1 MRKQFLQGLKRTASV
16 GLTAVMLLS
25 SGGTFLASGIGLT
38 QVAAEVTETAD
49 TDETGTVDDLSGA
62 EEVTQ
67 DITEEENGTEEAEG
81 AENAA
86 SVESTGNT
94 EETFDTTTE
103 ELPADG
109 SLDQN
114 PTDLVSSFITDK
126 ALLADVQA
134 ILGKGSS
141 ATYQDMVNYTGEVNL
156 DQYSNVG
163 TIKDISGLVGFTN
176 ASAFILSKATGVT
189 TIPNSVF
196 AGMAGLKKVSLPDSV
211 TTIDENA
218 FQNCTGL
225 SEIVLPASLKEINSQ
240 AFSNSHISKID
251 FSKCMAL
258 TTIGDRSFEKCGA
271 LQTLTIPDTVPL
283 TTVAAQAF
291 YKCTALKSAYLPAST
306 ETIENYAF
314 ANCKELTSLSV
325 PAACV
330 IHGYAF
336 CTTETGEEGNIVS
349 KLNIVLRPENNGEI
363 TVPLGKE
370 IPLSIYAG
378 ESLIT
383 DSTVKGDCTISNVN
397 ISNTSAVTRSSNT
410 QITTRNKKN
419 IPGVNLYGA
428 KVADNVSVT
437 VTLNMTFYT
446 CNRLSSEKT
455 ITITPSVTYNVTV
468 QGVACT
474 AIDVNSDYYIPL
486 AGVANSITITPEFKS
501 KTGEAITDNI
511 NWDYNTSLA
520 TVTVAS
526 DKKSIKVTVPARGS
540 YGEFTVTVSAGSVSK
555 NITVHI
561 VTPLKSITVSNSNI
575 TLVLNSATAGSQTI
589 KPTLQWIN
597 ESTIYKDTVY
607 FENDN
612 EKVVKVTDN
621 KDGSCTVTA
630 LAPGTAKV
638 NICSYA
644 LNGKRHAEI
653 TVTVTDSGTHVEL
666 RDSNTGKAIANTI
679 TFDASKGQTTQ
690 TYPYVFVN
698 SSGTETSASGND
710 LDVTVANSAVATVTP
725 NTSAKTIAIKS
736 LKYGTTTV
744 TIAPKGK
751 SENAV
756 SYTISVPSNIK
767 TINSVASITGNVGTT
782 QTAFKSAVNSFGATS
797 ANVTPAKIKEISGN
811 TVKFTSTNANVA
823 SIDSNGTVSLKAKGN
838 ATVKMSVYA
847 SASATTP
854 LLEKSVDVT
863 VKQPVTGITITS
875 ANGSKTVDTGD
886 TLQLTA
892 NVSPSNASDKSV
904 TWSSNSTGIAKVST
918 AGLVTGV
925 TAGTAVITAKA
936 NDGSNKSATFTVTV
950 TKKVIKVTKI
960 SLSATNL
967 PMKVGR
973 TEKITATVT
982 PTNAD
987 NREVTWS
994 SSAPTVASV
1003 DQSGNI
1009 TAKKVGNA
1017 TITVT
1022 AKDGSGVTA
1031 ICQVSVSDIKV
1042 TGITLNKTTL
1052 NIKTGATEQLT
1063 AKVQPTDATNSKVTW
1078 SSNDQDVVEVDQT
1091 GKVIAKKEGSA
1102 VITVTAQDGSGI
1114 KTTCQ
1119 VNVTDIKVTGITLS
1133 ASTLAMQTEDV
1144 KQLSVTAITP
1154 ANATNKALKWESNNT
1169 WVATVDDSG
1178 NITAHNQGEATIT
1191 VKTVDGGAQATCKVT
1206 VTERTA
1212 PVIKVTQIQ
1221 LSQTSASLNEGK
1233 ELQLTATVLPA
1244 NATNQSLTWSSSV
1257 EGVATVDQT
1266 GKVTAIKEG
1275 TTVITAA
1282 AKDDSGISAS
1292 CTVQVTIPNVM
1303 VTGITLNKTTASVV
1317 KGKTVALTATV
1328 TPDTATNK
1336 TVKWTTSN
1344 ANVATVSTG
1353 GVVTAKAAG
1362 TAIITATA
1370 ADGSGVKATC
1380 KITVTNPVVKV
1391 TKVTLNKTTAS
1402 VVKGKTLTL
1411 TATVTPT
1418 TATNKKVTWKSSNT
1432 KIVTV
1437 DPTGKVTAVA
1447 AGTATITCTAADG
1460 SGKSATCKITVTN
1473 PVVKVTKLRMNKT
1486 SVDLIKGKTVQLKVT
1501 VTPGNATNKSVTWT
1515 SSNKRIATVT
1525 SNGLVKAVGTGTV
1538 TITAKAKDGSGK
1550 KVTCRINVYADSVE
1564 SYVARIYTKALGR
1577 DPEAA
1582 GLKYWVGE
1590 IKAGRKTAVQV
1601 AEMFFFAPEFTN
1613 KKLNN
1618 KEYVKVLYRTFMGRE
1633 ADQGGLNYWID
1644 RLNKGESRKS
1654 VLKAFAGCP
1663 EFKAIVKSF
1672 GL

>member
-38 QVAAEVTETAD
+38 QVTAEETVIDSTED
-49 TDETGTVDDLSGA
+49 TEHMESVDGTEDTERTGEALEAETG
-62 EEVTQ
+62 
-67 DITEEENGTEEAEG
+67 
-81 AENAA
+81 
-86 SVESTGNT
+86 
-94 EETFDTTTE
+94 

-109 SLDQN
+109 DIY
-114 PTDLVSSFITDK
+114 PEPAATDLVSSFITDA

-141 ATYQDMVNYTGEVNL
+141 ATYQDMQNYSGAVNL
-156 DQYSNVG
+156 DSFSNVQE
-163 TIKDISGLVGFTN
+163 IKNIEGIGGFYN
-176 ASAFILSKATGVT
+176 ATSFSFGKATQVT
-189 TIPNSVF
+189 VIPNYTFANMTKLTSVT
-196 AGMAGLKKVSLPDSV
+196 LPDS
-211 TTIDENA
+211 ISKIGLRA
-218 FQNCTGL
+218 FQNCSSLRTVTIPAAVT
-225 SEIVLPASLKEINSQ
+225 EIGIY
-240 AFSNSHISKID
+240 AFAGSGVRSVD
-251 FSKCMAL
+251 FSKCTGL
-258 TTIGDRSFEKCGA
+258 TSIGERCFEKCGS
-271 LQTLTIPDTVPL
+271 LQQIEITDKIPL
-283 TTVAAQAF
+283 TTVGIYAF
-291 YKCTALKSAYLPAST
+291 DQCTSLQSVYLPDSMQ
-306 ETIENYAF
+306 TIGECAF
-314 ANCKELTSLSV
+314 ANCKSLTTLSV
-325 PAACV
+325 PDRCV
-330 IHGYAF
+330 IHWKAF
-336 CTTETGEEGNIVS
+336 CTSESGKTGNLVS
-349 KLNIVLRPENNGEI
+349 NLNLEIRPENNGVF
-363 TVPLGKE
+363 T
-370 IPLSIYAG
+370 IPVGQEAALPIHTG
-378 ESLIT
+378 ESFTMDTPVTGSCSIVDVSIS
-383 DSTVKGDCTISNVN
+383 DSSSVS
-397 ISNTSAVTRSSNT
+397 RSSNT
-410 QITTRNKKN
+410 EIPSSASSYKK

-428 KVADNVSVT
+428 KIASNVDVT
-437 VTLNMTFYT
+437 VKLNMTFYT
-446 CNRLSSEKT
+446 YTGGTPNQSM
-455 ITITPSVTYNVTV
+455 TITPSITYKVSV
-468 QGVACT
+468 QGLPCT
-474 AIDVNSDYYIPL
+474 DIEVESDYYAPV
-486 AGVANSITITPEFKS
+486 ASTQANSITIAAVFKS
-501 KTGEAITDNI
+501 QAGETITDDI
-511 NWDYNTSLA
+511 NWSYDTSLA

-526 DKKSIKVTVPARGS
+526 DKKSIKVTVPRSGS
-540 YGEFTVTVSAGSVSK
+540 YGEFPVTVTAGSQSRT
-555 NITVHI
+555 ITVHV
-561 VTPLKSITVSNSNI
+561 VTPINSIRFNPNSI
-575 TLVLNSATAGSQTI
+575 SLVLNSATVGSQTV
-589 KPTLQWIN
+589 KPSTLNYLNSSI
-597 ESTIYKDTVY
+597 EYKDVIY
-607 FENDN
+607 YENDSKN
-612 EKVVKVTDN
+612 PNVVSLKDN

-630 LAPGTAKV
+630 LAAGTAK
-638 NICSYA
+638 ITAYSYA
-644 LNGKRHAEI
+644 MQGKVKGTF

-666 RDSNTGKAIANTI
+666 RDSGTGKAIANPI
-679 TFDASKGQTTQ
+679 TFDATKGQATQ
-690 TYPYVFVN
+690 TYSYVFLS
-698 SSGTETSASGND
+698 SSGTETTVSSND
-710 LDVTVANSAVATVTP
+710 LDITVANSAVATVTP

-767 TINSVASITGNVGTT
+767 TINSTASITGNVGTT
-782 QTAFKSAVNSFGATS
+782 QTVFKSVMNSFGVTS
-797 ANVTPAKIKEISGN
+797 ANATPAKIKEISGN

-823 SIDSNGTVSLKAKGN
+823 SIDSNGTVSLKAKGS

-847 SASATTP
+847 TASATTP

-863 VKQPVTGITITS
+863 VKQPVTGVSITS
-875 ANGSKTVDTGD
+875 ANGSNTVNAGD

-892 NVSPSNASDKSV
+892 KVSPSNASDTSV

-918 AGLVTGV
+918 TGLVTGV
-925 TAGTAVITAKA
+925 AAGTAVITAKA

-960 SLSATNL
+960 SLSASTL
-967 PMKVGR
+967 LTKVGC

-987 NREVTWS
+987 NRAVTWS

-1009 TAKKVGNA
+1009 IAKSVGNA
-1017 TITVT
+1017 TITVK

-1031 ICQVSVSDIKV
+1031 TCWVNVTDIKV

-1078 SSNDQDVVEVDQT
+1078 SSNKPTVAEVDQT
-1091 GKVIAKKEGSA
+1091 GMITAKKEGSA
-1102 VITVTAQDGSGI
+1102 VITVTAQDGSG
-1114 KTTCQ
+1114 KTATCQ
-1119 VNVTDIKVTGITLS
+1119 VNVTDIKVSGITLS
-1133 ASTLAMQTEDV
+1133 TSTVAMQTDDV
-1144 KQLSVTAITP
+1144 KQLSVTNITP
-1154 ANATNKALKWESNNT
+1154 ANATNKALKWESKNT
-1169 WVATVDDSG
+1169 WVATVDESG
-1178 NITAHNQGEATIT
+1178 NVTAKNPGEATIT
-1191 VKTVDGGAQATCKVT
+1191 VTAADNGGAQATCKVT

-1221 LSQTSASLNEGK
+1221 LSQTRASLNEGK

-1257 EGVATVDQT
+1257 EGVATVDPT
-1266 GKVTAIKEG
+1266 GKVTAIKAG
-1275 TTVITAA
+1275 TTVITAT

-1292 CTVQVTIPNVM
+1292 CTVQVTVPTVK

-1328 TPDTATNK
+1328 TPDTATDK
-1336 TVKWTTSN
+1336 TIKWTTSN
-1344 ANVATVSTG
+1344 KNVATVSTD

-1370 ADGSGVKATC
+1370 ADDSGVKATC

-1402 VVKGKTLTL
+1402 VAKGKTLTL
-1411 TATVTPT
+1411 KATVTPT
-1418 TATNKKVTWKSSNT
+1418 NATNKNVTWKSSNT
-1432 KIVTV
+1432 KIATV
-1437 DPTGKVTAVA
+1437 DGNGKVTAVA
-1447 AGTATITCTAADG
+1447 AGTATITCTAKADK
-1460 SGKSATCKITVTN
+1460 SKSATCKITVTN
-1473 PVVKVTKLRMNKT
+1473 PAVKVTKLRMNKT
-1486 SVDLIKGKTVQLKVT
+1486 SVDLLKGKTVQLKVT
-1501 VTPGNATNKSVTWT
+1501 VAPSNATNKAVTWT

-1525 SNGLVKAVGTGTV
+1525 SNGLVKAVRTGTV

-1577 DPEAA
+1577 DPEPA

>member
-38 QVAAEVTETAD
+38 QVAAEETVIDSTED
-49 TDETGTVDDLSGA
+49 TEHMESVDGTEDAERTGEALEAETG
-62 EEVTQ
+62 
-67 DITEEENGTEEAEG
+67 
-81 AENAA
+81 
-86 SVESTGNT
+86 
-94 EETFDTTTE
+94 

-109 SLDQN
+109 DIN
-114 PTDLVSSFITDK
+114 PEPAATDLVSSFITDA

-141 ATYQDMVNYTGEVNL
+141 ATYQDMQNYSGAVNL
-156 DQYSNVG
+156 DSFSNVQE
-163 TIKDISGLVGFTN
+163 IKNIEGIGGFYN
-176 ASAFILSKATGVT
+176 ATSFSFGKATQVT
-189 TIPNSVF
+189 VIPNYTFANMTKLTSVT
-196 AGMAGLKKVSLPDSV
+196 LPDS
-211 TTIDENA
+211 ISEIGFQA
-218 FQNCTGL
+218 FQKCTGL
-225 SEIVLPASLKEINSQ
+225 SEITLPSGLTKIGES
-240 AFSNSHISKID
+240 AFEGSALQKVD
-251 FSKCMAL
+251 FSKCTAL
-258 TTIGDRSFEKCGA
+258 TTIGEKSFKRCSISSIE
-271 LQTLTIPDTVPL
+271 IPDTVPL
-283 TTVAAQAF
+283 TTVEAYAF
-291 YKCTALKSAYLPAST
+291 DLCASLQSVYLPKSVK
-306 ETIENYAF
+306 TIQICAF
-314 ANCKELTSLSV
+314 ANCPKLQTFSV
-325 PAACV
+325 PTCCK
-330 IHGYAF
+330 IHWKAF
-336 CTTETGEEGNIVS
+336 CTSDSGSAESSVQN
-349 KLNIVLRPENNGEI
+349 LDLRLRPENNGEFI
-363 TVPLGKE
+363 
-370 IPLSIYAG
+370 IPVGQEKSLPIYTG
-378 ESLIT
+378 ESFMVDT
-383 DSTVKGDCTISNVN
+383 PASGNYTISNVS
-397 ISNTSAVTRSSNT
+397 ISDSSAVSRSS
-410 QITTRNKKN
+410 TTEIAASTKSSVK
-419 IPGVNLYGA
+419 IPGVNLKGEKKA
-428 KVADNVSVT
+428 SNVTVT
-437 VTLNMTFYT
+437 VTLNMEFYT
-446 CNRLSSEKT
+446 YNKT
-455 ITITPSVTYNVTV
+455 PNKTMTITPSVTYNVTV
-468 QGVACT
+468 KDLSCT
-474 AIDVNSDYYIPL
+474 SIEVDSDYYISKY
-486 AGVANSITITPEFKS
+486 AGDSPKVAEKSITITPVFKS
-501 KTGEAITDNI
+501 GNETIIPNDVSWEYGNSKATITVAEDKLSARIQMPKSSAAAFEEIPITIKAGNQTKVVTVHVVTPI
-511 NWDYNTSLA
+511 TSL
-520 TVTVAS
+520 TFAS
-526 DKKSIKVTVPARGS
+526 KTINLPLVSG
-540 YGEFTVTVSAGSVSK
+540 GSAGSITIAPSK
-555 NITVHI
+555 VGYRDAAQ
-561 VTPLKSITVSNSNI
+561 P
-575 TLVLNSATAGSQTI
+575 I
-589 KPTLQWIN
+589 KDRL
-597 ESTIYKDTVY
+597 Y
-607 FENDN
+607 FESDNDRVI
-612 EKVVKVTDN
+612 KVIDN
-621 KDGSCTVTA
+621 KNDSCTVTA
-630 LAPGTAKV
+630 LAEGTATITARSIAMRNVTNPSYLSKV
-638 NICSYA
+638 TA
-644 LNGKRHAEI
+644 KI
-653 TVTVTDSGTHVEL
+653 TVTVTDSGTRVEL
-666 RDSNTGKAIANTI
+666 RDSGTGKTIANTI
-679 TFDASKGQTTQ
+679 TFDASKGQATQ

-698 SSGTETSASGND
+698 SSGTETSVSGND
-710 LDVTVANSAVATVTP
+710 LEVTVANSAVATVTP

-767 TINSVASITGNVGTT
+767 TINSVDSITGNAGTT
-782 QTAFKSAVNSFGATS
+782 QTVFKSAVNSFGVKSTDA
-797 ANVTPAKIKEISGN
+797 TPAKIKAISGN

-823 SIDSNGTVSLKAKGN
+823 SIDTNGTVSLKAKGS

-854 LLEKSVDVT
+854 LLEKSVNVT

-892 NVSPSNASDKSV
+892 NVSPSNASDTSV

-918 AGLVTGV
+918 TGLVTGV
-925 TAGTAVITAKA
+925 AAGTAVITAKA

-960 SLSATNL
+960 SLSASTL
-967 PMKVGR
+967 LTKVGR

-1009 TAKKVGNA
+1009 IAKSVGNA

-1031 ICQVSVSDIKV
+1031 TCWVNVTDIKV

-1063 AKVQPTDATNSKVTW
+1063 ARVQPTDATNSKVTW
-1078 SSNDQDVVEVDQT
+1078 SSNEPTVAEVDQT
-1091 GKVIAKKEGSA
+1091 GMITAKKEGSA
-1102 VITVTAQDGSGI
+1102 VITVTAQDGSG
-1114 KTTCQ
+1114 KTATCQ
-1119 VNVTDIKVTGITLS
+1119 VNVTDIKVSGITLS

-1144 KQLSVTAITP
+1144 KQLSVTNITP
-1154 ANATNKALKWESNNT
+1154 ANATNKALKWESKNT
-1169 WVATVDDSG
+1169 WVATVDESG
-1178 NITAHNQGEATIT
+1178 NVTAKNPGEATIT
-1191 VKTVDGGAQATCKVT
+1191 VTAADKGGAQATCKVT
-1206 VTERTA
+1206 VTERTV

-1221 LSQTSASLNEGK
+1221 LSQTRASLIEGK
-1233 ELQLTATVLPA
+1233 ELQLTATVLPTD
-1244 NATNQSLTWSSSV
+1244 ATNQSLAWSSSV
-1257 EGVATVDQT
+1257 EGVATVDPT
-1266 GKVTAIKEG
+1266 GKVTAIKAG
-1275 TTVITAA
+1275 TTVITAT

-1292 CTVQVTIPNVM
+1292 CTVQVTVPTVK
-1303 VTGITLNKTTASVV
+1303 VTGITLNKTNASVV

-1328 TPDTATNK
+1328 TPDTATDK
-1336 TVKWTTSN
+1336 TIKWTTSN
-1344 ANVATVSTG
+1344 KNVATVSPD
-1353 GVVTAKAAG
+1353 GVVTAVAAG

-1370 ADGSGVKATC
+1370 ADDSGVKATC
-1380 KITVTNPVVKV
+1380 KITVTNPVIKV

-1418 TATNKKVTWKSSNT
+1418 NATNKNVTWKSSNT
-1432 KIVTV
+1432 KIATV
-1437 DPTGKVTAVA
+1437 DGNGKVTAVA
-1447 AGTATITCTAADG
+1447 AGTATITCTAKADK
-1460 SGKSATCKITVTN
+1460 SKSATCKITVTN
-1473 PVVKVTKLRMNKT
+1473 PAVKVTKLSMNKT
-1486 SVDLIKGKTVQLKVT
+1486 SVDLLKGKTVQLKVT
-1501 VTPGNATNKSVTWT
+1501 VTPSNATNKAVTWT
-1515 SSNKRIATVT
+1515 SSNKKIATVT

-1550 KVTCRINVYADSVE
+1550 KVTCKINVYADSVE

-1577 DPEAA
+1577 DPEPA

>member
-25 SGGTFLASGIGLT
+25 SGGTFLASGIGLIR
-38 QVAAEVTETAD
+38 VA
-49 TDETGTVDDLSGA
+49 A

-67 DITEEENGTEEAEG
+67 DITEEADGTED

-86 SVESTGNT
+86 SIESTGNT
-94 EETFDTTTE
+94 EEIFDTTTE

-109 SLDQN
+109 SLDRN
-114 PTDLVSSFITDK
+114 PTDLVSSFITDA

-163 TIKDISGLVGFTN
+163 TINDISDLAGFTN
-176 ASAFILSKATGVT
+176 ASAFIFSKATGVT

-196 AGMAGLKKVSLPDSV
+196 ASMARLKKVSLPDSV
-211 TTIDENA
+211 TTIDMRA

-225 SEIVLPASLKEINSQ
+225 SEITLPSGLTKIGES
-240 AFSNSHISKID
+240 AFEGSGLQKVD
-251 FSKCMAL
+251 FSKCTAL
-258 TTIGDRSFEKCGA
+258 DEIGEYSFKRCSISSIE
-271 LQTLTIPDTVPL
+271 IPDTVPL
-283 TTVAAQAF
+283 TTVKAYAF
-291 YKCTALKSAYLPAST
+291 DLCASLQSVYLPKSVK
-306 ETIENYAF
+306 TIQICAF
-314 ANCKELTSLSV
+314 ANCPKLQTFSV
-325 PAACV
+325 PTCCK
-330 IHGYAF
+330 IHWKAF
-336 CTTETGEEGNIVS
+336 CTSDSGSAESSVQNLDL
-349 KLNIVLRPENNGEI
+349 KLRPENNGEFI
-363 TVPLGKE
+363 
-370 IPLSIYAG
+370 IPVGQEKALPIYTG
-378 ESLIT
+378 ESFMVDT
-383 DSTVKGDCTISNVN
+383 PAFGNYTISNVS
-397 ISNTSAVTRSSNT
+397 ISDSNAVSRSS
-410 QITTRNKKN
+410 TTEIAASTKSSVK
-419 IPGVNLYGA
+419 IPGVNLKGEKKA
-428 KVADNVSVT
+428 SNVTVT
-437 VTLNMTFYT
+437 VTLNMEFYT
-446 CNRLSSEKT
+446 YNKT
-455 ITITPSVTYNVTV
+455 PNKTMTITPSVTYNVTV
-468 QGVACT
+468 KDLSCT
-474 AIDVNSDYYIPL
+474 SIEVDSDYYISKY
-486 AGVANSITITPEFKS
+486 AGDSSKVAEKSITITPVFKS
-501 KTGEAITDNI
+501 GNETIIPNDVSWEYGNSKATITVAEDKLSARIQMPKSSVAAFEEIPITIKTGNQTKVVTVHVVTPI
-511 NWDYNTSLA
+511 TSL
-520 TVTVAS
+520 TFDSKTINLPLVS
-526 DKKSIKVTVPARGS
+526 G
-540 YGEFTVTVSAGSVSK
+540 GSAGSITIAPSNVSYRDAAQ
-555 NITVHI
+555 
-561 VTPLKSITVSNSNI
+561 P
-575 TLVLNSATAGSQTI
+575 I
-589 KPTLQWIN
+589 KDRL
-597 ESTIYKDTVY
+597 Y
-607 FENDN
+607 FESDND
-612 EKVVKVTDN
+612 KVIKVIDN
-621 KDGSCTVTA
+621 KNDSCTVTA
-630 LAPGTAKV
+630 LAEGTATITARSIAMRNITSVSLLNKV
-638 NICSYA
+638 TA
-644 LNGKRHAEI
+644 KI

-666 RDSNTGKAIANTI
+666 RDSGTGKAIANTI
-679 TFDASKGQTTQ
+679 TFDASKGQATQ

-698 SSGTETSASGND
+698 SSGTETSVSSND
-710 LDVTVANSAVATVTP
+710 LEVTVANSAVATVTP

-767 TINSVASITGNVGTT
+767 TINSVDSITGNAGTT
-782 QTAFKSAVNSFGATS
+782 QTVFKSAVNSFGVKSTDA
-797 ANVTPAKIKEISGN
+797 TPAKIKAISGN

-823 SIDSNGTVSLKAKGN
+823 SIDTNGTVSLKAKGS

-854 LLEKSVDVT
+854 LLEKSVNVT

-892 NVSPSNASDKSV
+892 NVSPSNASDTSV
-904 TWSSNSTGIAKVST
+904 TWSSNSTGIAQVST
-918 AGLVTGV
+918 TGLVTGV
-925 TAGTAVITAKA
+925 AAGTAVITAKA

-960 SLSATNL
+960 SLSASTL
-967 PMKVGR
+967 LTKVGH

-1009 TAKKVGNA
+1009 IAKSVGNA

-1031 ICQVSVSDIKV
+1031 TCWVNVTDIKV
-1042 TGITLNKTTL
+1042 TSITLNKTTL

-1078 SSNDQDVVEVDQT
+1078 SSN
-1091 GKVIAKKEGSA
+1091 
-1102 VITVTAQDGSGI
+1102 
-1114 KTTCQ
+1114 
-1119 VNVTDIKVTGITLS
+1119 
-1133 ASTLAMQTEDV
+1133 
-1144 KQLSVTAITP
+1144 
-1154 ANATNKALKWESNNT
+1154 
-1169 WVATVDDSG
+1169 
-1178 NITAHNQGEATIT
+1178 
-1191 VKTVDGGAQATCKVT
+1191 
-1206 VTERTA
+1206 
-1212 PVIKVTQIQ
+1212 
-1221 LSQTSASLNEGK
+1221 
-1233 ELQLTATVLPA
+1233 
-1244 NATNQSLTWSSSV
+1244 V
-1257 EGVATVDQT
+1257 EGVATVDPT
-1266 GKVTAIKEG
+1266 GKVTAIKAG
-1275 TTVITAA
+1275 TTVITAT

-1292 CTVQVTIPNVM
+1292 CTVQVTVPTVK

-1328 TPDTATNK
+1328 TPDTATDK
-1336 TVKWTTSN
+1336 TIKWTTSN
-1344 ANVATVSTG
+1344 KNVATVSTD
-1353 GVVTAKAAG
+1353 GVVTAVAAG

-1380 KITVTNPVVKV
+1380 KITVTNPVIKV

-1418 TATNKKVTWKSSNT
+1418 NATNKNVTWKSSNT
-1432 KIVTV
+1432 KIATV
-1437 DPTGKVTAVA
+1437 DGNGMVTAVA
-1447 AGTATITCTAADG
+1447 AGTATITCTAIADK
-1460 SGKSATCKITVTN
+1460 SKSATCKITVTN
-1473 PVVKVTKLRMNKT
+1473 PAVKVTKLSMNKT
-1486 SVDLIKGKTVQLKVT
+1486 SVDLLKGKTVQLKVT
-1501 VTPGNATNKSVTWT
+1501 VTPSNATNKAVTWT
-1515 SSNKRIATVT
+1515 SSNKKIATVT

-1550 KVTCRINVYADSVE
+1550 KVTCKINVYADSVE

-1577 DPEAA
+1577 DPEPA

>member
-38 QVAAEVTETAD
+38 QVAAEETVIDSTED
-49 TDETGTVDDLSGA
+49 TEHMESVDGTEDTERTGEALEAETG
-62 EEVTQ
+62 
-67 DITEEENGTEEAEG
+67 
-81 AENAA
+81 
-86 SVESTGNT
+86 
-94 EETFDTTTE
+94 

-109 SLDQN
+109 DIY
-114 PTDLVSSFITDK
+114 PEPAATDLVSSFITDA

-141 ATYQDMVNYTGEVNL
+141 ATYQDMQNYSGAVNL
-156 DQYSNVG
+156 DSFSNVQE
-163 TIKDISGLVGFTN
+163 IKNIEGIGGFYN
-176 ASAFILSKATGVT
+176 ATSFSFGKATQVT
-189 TIPNSVF
+189 VIPNYTFANMTKLTSVT
-196 AGMAGLKKVSLPDSV
+196 LPDSISEIGV
-211 TTIDENA
+211 QA
-218 FQNCTGL
+218 FQKCTGL
-225 SEIVLPASLKEINSQ
+225 SEITLPSGLTKIGES
-240 AFSNSHISKID
+240 AFEESALQKVD
-251 FSKCMAL
+251 FSKCTAL
-258 TTIGDRSFEKCGA
+258 TTIGKKSFKRCSISSIE
-271 LQTLTIPDTVPL
+271 IPDTVPL
-283 TTVAAQAF
+283 TTVEAYAF
-291 YKCTALKSAYLPAST
+291 DLCASLQSVYLPKSVK
-306 ETIENYAF
+306 TIQICAF
-314 ANCKELTSLSV
+314 ANCPKLQTFSV
-325 PAACV
+325 PTCCK
-330 IHGYAF
+330 IHWKAF
-336 CTTETGEEGNIVS
+336 CTSDSGNAESAVQNLDL
-349 KLNIVLRPENNGEI
+349 KLRPENNGEFI
-363 TVPLGKE
+363 
-370 IPLSIYAG
+370 IPVGQEKALPIYTG
-378 ESLIT
+378 ESFMVDT
-383 DSTVKGDCTISNVN
+383 PASGNYTISNVS
-397 ISNTSAVTRSSNT
+397 ISDSSAVSRSS
-410 QITTRNKKN
+410 TTEIAASTKSSVK
-419 IPGVNLYGA
+419 IPGVNLKGEKKA
-428 KVADNVSVT
+428 SNVTVT
-437 VTLNMTFYT
+437 VTLNMEFYT
-446 CNRLSSEKT
+446 YNKT
-455 ITITPSVTYNVTV
+455 PNKTMTITPSVTYNVTV
-468 QGVACT
+468 KDLSCT
-474 AIDVNSDYYIPL
+474 SIEVDSDYYISKY
-486 AGVANSITITPEFKS
+486 AGDSSKVAEKSITITPVFKS
-501 KTGEAITDNI
+501 GNETIIPNDVSWEYGNSKATITVAEDKLSARIQIPKSSAAAFEEIPITIKAGNQTKVVTVHVVTPI
-511 NWDYNTSLA
+511 TSL
-520 TVTVAS
+520 TFAS
-526 DKKSIKVTVPARGS
+526 KTINLPLVSG
-540 YGEFTVTVSAGSVSK
+540 GSAGSITIAPSK
-555 NITVHI
+555 VGYRDAAQ
-561 VTPLKSITVSNSNI
+561 P
-575 TLVLNSATAGSQTI
+575 I
-589 KPTLQWIN
+589 KDRL
-597 ESTIYKDTVY
+597 Y
-607 FENDN
+607 FESDNDRVI
-612 EKVVKVTDN
+612 KVIDN
-621 KDGSCTVTA
+621 KNDSCTVTA
-630 LAPGTAKV
+630 LAEGTATITARSIAMRNITSVSLLNKV
-638 NICSYA
+638 TA
-644 LNGKRHAEI
+644 KI
-653 TVTVTDSGTHVEL
+653 TVTVTDSGTRVEL
-666 RDSNTGKAIANTI
+666 RDSGTGKTIANTI

-698 SSGTETSASGND
+698 SSGTETSVSGND
-710 LDVTVANSAVATVTP
+710 LDITVANSAVATVTP

-767 TINSVASITGNVGTT
+767 TINSTASITGNVGTT
-782 QTAFKSAVNSFGATS
+782 QTVFKSVMNSFGVTS
-797 ANVTPAKIKEISGN
+797 ANATPAKIKEISGN
-811 TVKFTSTNANVA
+811 TVKFTSTNTNVA
-823 SIDSNGTVSLKAKGN
+823 SIDSNGTVSLKAKGS

-863 VKQPVTGITITS
+863 VKQPVTGVSITS
-875 ANGSKTVDTGD
+875 ANGSNTVNAGD

-892 NVSPSNASDKSV
+892 KVSPSNASDTSV
-904 TWSSNSTGIAKVST
+904 TWSSSSTGIAKVST

-925 TAGTAVITAKA
+925 AAGTAVITAKA

-960 SLSATNL
+960 SLSASTL
-967 PMKVGR
+967 LTKVGR

-987 NREVTWS
+987 NRAVTWS

-1009 TAKKVGNA
+1009 IAKSVGNA

-1031 ICQVSVSDIKV
+1031 TCWVNVTDIKV

-1078 SSNDQDVVEVDQT
+1078 SSNKPTVAEVDQT
-1091 GKVIAKKEGSA
+1091 GMITAKKEGSA
-1102 VITVTAQDGSGI
+1102 VITVTAQDGSG
-1114 KTTCQ
+1114 KTATCQ
-1119 VNVTDIKVTGITLS
+1119 VNVTDIKVSGITLS

-1144 KQLSVTAITP
+1144 KQLSVTNITP
-1154 ANATNKALKWESNNT
+1154 ANATKKALKWESKNT
-1169 WVATVDDSG
+1169 WVATVDESG
-1178 NITAHNQGEATIT
+1178 NVTAKNPGEATIT
-1191 VKTVDGGAQATCKVT
+1191 VTAADNGGAQAICKVT

-1221 LSQTSASLNEGK
+1221 LSQTRASLNEGK
-1233 ELQLTATVLPA
+1233 ELQLTATVLPTD
-1244 NATNQSLTWSSSV
+1244 ATNQSLTWSSSV
-1257 EGVATVDQT
+1257 EGVATVDST
-1266 GKVTAIKEG
+1266 GKVTAIKAG
-1275 TTVITAA
+1275 TAVITAT

-1292 CTVQVTIPNVM
+1292 CTVQVTVPTVK

-1328 TPDTATNK
+1328 TPDTATDK
-1336 TVKWTTSN
+1336 TIKWTTSN
-1344 ANVATVSTG
+1344 KNVATVSTD

-1362 TAIITATA
+1362 TATITATA
-1370 ADGSGVKATC
+1370 ADDSGVKATC

-1418 TATNKKVTWKSSNT
+1418 NATNKNVTWKSSNT

-1437 DPTGKVTAVA
+1437 DGNGKVTAVA
-1447 AGTATITCTAADG
+1447 AGTATITCTAKADK
-1460 SGKSATCKITVTN
+1460 SKSATCKITVTN
-1473 PVVKVTKLRMNKT
+1473 PAVKVTKLRMNKT
-1486 SVDLIKGKTVQLKVT
+1486 SVDLLKGKTVQLKVT
-1501 VTPGNATNKSVTWT
+1501 VTPSNATNKAVTWT

-1525 SNGLVKAVGTGTV
+1525 SNGLVKAVRTGTV

-1550 KVTCRINVYADSVE
+1550 KATCKINVYADSVE

-1577 DPEAA
+1577 DPEPA

>member
-25 SGGTFLASGIGLT
+25 NGGTFLASGIGLT
-38 QVAAEVTETAD
+38 QVAAE
-49 TDETGTVDDLSGA
+49 
-62 EEVTQ
+62 EVTQ
-67 DITEEENGTEEAEG
+67 DITEETDGTED

-86 SVESTGNT
+86 SIESTGNT
-94 EETFDTTTE
+94 EEIFDTTTE

-114 PTDLVSSFITDK
+114 PTDLVSSFITDA

-163 TIKDISGLVGFTN
+163 AINDISKLAGFAN
-176 ASAFILSKATGVT
+176 ASAFIFSKATGVT
-189 TIPNSVF
+189 KIPNSVF
-196 AGMAGLKKVSLPDSV
+196 ASMARLKKVSLPDSV
-211 TTIDENA
+211 TTIETMA
-218 FQNCTGL
+218 FQKCTGL
-225 SEIVLPASLKEINSQ
+225 SEIVLPAKLVTIGDN
-240 AFSNSHISKID
+240 AFESSGIQKID
-251 FSKCMAL
+251 FSKCTAL
-258 TTIGDRSFEKCGA
+258 DEIGKRSFENCRVQNIDISNGISKM
-271 LQTLTIPDTVPL
+271 TIKE
-283 TTVAAQAF
+283 AAF
-291 YKCTALKSAYLPAST
+291 RGCTALQSVFLPDGLT
-306 ETIENYAF
+306 KVEPFAF
-314 ANCKELTSLSV
+314 ANCKSMTSLSI
-325 PAACV
+325 PETCV
-330 IHGYAF
+330 LDWKTFSAEGSPDQDNVVKNLNLQIRPKDKDVVIPLNKEVALPLYAGKSLEIDWHDRIDPDENKF
-336 CTTETGEEGNIVS
+336 EITGVTISDSAVS
-349 KLNIVLRPENNGEI
+349 KTKNTKISY
-363 TVPLGKE
+363 KE
-370 IPLSIYAG
+370 E
-378 ESLIT
+378 ESE
-383 DSTVKGDCTISNVN
+383 K
-397 ISNTSAVTRSSNT
+397 
-410 QITTRNKKN
+410 QIT
-419 IPGVNLYGA
+419 GVNLTGT
-428 KVADNVSVT
+428 KVIQDVT
-437 VTLNMTFYT
+437 VTVKTSMTFYT
-446 CNRLSSEKT
+446 FRHDGKVAT
-455 ITITPSVTYNVTV
+455 MTITPSITYKVSV
-468 QGVACT
+468 QGLPCT
-474 AIDVNSDYYIPL
+474 DIEVESDYYIPV
-486 AGVANSITITPEFKS
+486 ASTQANSITIAAVFKS
-501 KTGEAITDNI
+501 QAGETITDDI
-511 NWDYNTSLA
+511 NWSYDTSLA

-526 DKKSIKVTVPARGS
+526 DKKSIKVTVPRSGS
-540 YGEFTVTVSAGSVSK
+540 YGEFPVTVTAGSQSRT
-555 NITVHI
+555 ITVHA
-561 VTPLKSITVSNSNI
+561 VTPITRIAFNPSSIS
-575 TLVLNSATAGSQTI
+575 LALNSATTGSQTV
-589 KPTLQWIN
+589 KPSTLN
-597 ESTIYKDTVY
+597 YMNSSAGYKDTIY
-607 FENDN
+607 FGNSN
-612 EKVVKVTDN
+612 EEAVKVTDN

-630 LAPGTAKV
+630 LAAGTAK
-638 NICSYA
+638 ITAYSYA
-644 LNGKRHAEI
+644 MQGKVKGTF

-666 RDSNTGKAIANTI
+666 RDSGTGKAIANPI
-679 TFDASKGQTTQ
+679 TFDATKGQATQ
-690 TYPYVFVN
+690 TYSYVFLS
-698 SSGTETSASGND
+698 SSGTETTLSSND
-710 LDVTVANSAVATVTP
+710 LEVTVANSAVATVTP

-767 TINSVASITGNVGTT
+767 TINSVDSITGNAGTT
-782 QTAFKSAVNSFGATS
+782 QTVFKSAVNSFGVKSTDA
-797 ANVTPAKIKEISGN
+797 TPAKIKAISGN

-823 SIDSNGTVSLKAKGN
+823 SIDANGTVSLKAKGS
-838 ATVKMSVYA
+838 ATVKMSIYA

-854 LLEKSVDVT
+854 LLEKSVNVT
-863 VKQPVTGITITS
+863 VKQPVTGVSITS
-875 ANGSKTVDTGD
+875 ANGSNTVNAGD

-892 NVSPSNASDKSV
+892 KVSPSNASDTSV
-904 TWSSNSTGIAKVST
+904 TWSSNSTGIAQVST
-918 AGLVTGV
+918 TGLVTGV
-925 TAGTAVITAKA
+925 AAGTAVITAKA

-960 SLSATNL
+960 SLSASTL
-967 PMKVGR
+967 LTKVGY
-973 TEKITATVT
+973 TKKITATVT

-1009 TAKKVGNA
+1009 TAKSVGNA

-1022 AKDGSGVTA
+1022 AKDDSGVTA
-1031 ICQVSVSDIKV
+1031 TCWVNVTDIKV

-1078 SSNDQDVVEVDQT
+1078 SSNEPTVAEVDQT
-1091 GKVIAKKEGSA
+1091 GMITAKKEGSA
-1102 VITVTAQDGSGI
+1102 VITVTAQDGSG
-1114 KTTCQ
+1114 KTATCQ
-1119 VNVTDIKVTGITLS
+1119 VNVTDIKVSGITLS

-1144 KQLSVTAITP
+1144 KQLSVTNITP
-1154 ANATNKALKWESNNT
+1154 ANATNKALKWESKNT
-1169 WVATVDDSG
+1169 WVATVDESG
-1178 NITAHNQGEATIT
+1178 NVTAKNPGEATIT
-1191 VKTVDGGAQATCKVT
+1191 VTAVDNGGAQATCKVT
-1206 VTERTA
+1206 VTERTV

-1221 LSQTSASLNEGK
+1221 LSQTRASLIEGK
-1233 ELQLTATVLPA
+1233 ELQLTATVLPTD
-1244 NATNQSLTWSSSV
+1244 ATNQSLTWSSSV
-1257 EGVATVDQT
+1257 EGVATVDPT
-1266 GKVTAIKEG
+1266 GKVTAIKAG
-1275 TTVITAA
+1275 TTVITAT

-1292 CTVQVTIPNVM
+1292 CTVQVTVPTVK

-1328 TPDTATNK
+1328 TPDTATDK
-1336 TVKWTTSN
+1336 TIKWTTSN
-1344 ANVATVSTG
+1344 KNVATVSTV
-1353 GVVTAKAAG
+1353 GVVTAVAAG

-1380 KITVTNPVVKV
+1380 KITVTNPVIKV

-1418 TATNKKVTWKSSNT
+1418 NATNKNVTWKSSNT
-1432 KIVTV
+1432 KIATV
-1437 DPTGKVTAVA
+1437 DGNGKVTAVT
-1447 AGTATITCTAADG
+1447 AGTVTITCTAKADK
-1460 SGKSATCKITVTN
+1460 SKSATCKITVTN
-1473 PVVKVTKLRMNKT
+1473 PAVKVTKLSMNKT
-1486 SVDLIKGKTVQLKVT
+1486 SVDLLKGKTVQLKVT
-1501 VTPGNATNKSVTWT
+1501 VTPSNATNKAVTWT
-1515 SSNKRIATVT
+1515 SSNKKIATVT

-1550 KVTCRINVYADSVE
+1550 KVTCKINVYADSVE

-1577 DPEAA
+1577 DPEPA

>member
-38 QVAAEVTETAD
+38 QVAAEETVIDSTED
-49 TDETGTVDDLSGA
+49 TEHMESVDGTEDTERTGEALEAETG
-62 EEVTQ
+62 
-67 DITEEENGTEEAEG
+67 
-81 AENAA
+81 
-86 SVESTGNT
+86 
-94 EETFDTTTE
+94 

-109 SLDQN
+109 DIY
-114 PTDLVSSFITDK
+114 PEPAATDLVSSFITDA

-141 ATYQDMVNYTGEVNL
+141 ATYQDMQNYSGAVNL
-156 DQYSNVG
+156 DSFSNVQE
-163 TIKDISGLVGFTN
+163 IKNIEGIGGFYN
-176 ASAFILSKATGVT
+176 ATSFSFGKATQVT
-189 TIPNSVF
+189 VIPNYTFANMTKLTSVT
-196 AGMAGLKKVSLPDSV
+196 LPDSISEIGV
-211 TTIDENA
+211 QA
-218 FQNCTGL
+218 FQKCTGL
-225 SEIVLPASLKEINSQ
+225 SEITLPSGLTKIGES
-240 AFSNSHISKID
+240 AFEESALQKVD
-251 FSKCMAL
+251 FSKCTAL
-258 TTIGDRSFEKCGA
+258 TTIGKKSFKRCSISSIE
-271 LQTLTIPDTVPL
+271 IPDTVPL
-283 TTVAAQAF
+283 TTVEAYAF
-291 YKCTALKSAYLPAST
+291 DLCASLQSVYLPKSVK
-306 ETIENYAF
+306 TIQICAF
-314 ANCKELTSLSV
+314 ANCPKLQTFSV
-325 PAACV
+325 PTCCK
-330 IHGYAF
+330 IHWKAF
-336 CTTETGEEGNIVS
+336 CTSDSGTDKSAVQNLDL
-349 KLNIVLRPENNGEI
+349 KLRPENNGEFI
-363 TVPLGKE
+363 
-370 IPLSIYAG
+370 IPVGQEKALPIYTG
-378 ESLIT
+378 ESFMVDT
-383 DSTVKGDCTISNVN
+383 PASGNYTISNVS
-397 ISNTSAVTRSSNT
+397 ISDSSAVSRSS
-410 QITTRNKKN
+410 TTEIAASTKSSVK
-419 IPGVNLYGA
+419 IPGVNLKGEKKA
-428 KVADNVSVT
+428 SNVTVT
-437 VTLNMTFYT
+437 VTLNMEFYT
-446 CNRLSSEKT
+446 YNKT
-455 ITITPSVTYNVTV
+455 PNKTMTITPSVTYNVTV
-468 QGVACT
+468 KDLSCT
-474 AIDVNSDYYIPL
+474 SIEVDSDYYISKY
-486 AGVANSITITPEFKS
+486 AGDSSKVAEKSITITPVFKS
-501 KTGEAITDNI
+501 GNETIIPNDVSWEYGNSKATITVAEDKLSARIQIPKSSAAAFEEIPITIKAGNQTKVVTVHVVTPI
-511 NWDYNTSLA
+511 TSL
-520 TVTVAS
+520 TFAS
-526 DKKSIKVTVPARGS
+526 KTINLPLVSG
-540 YGEFTVTVSAGSVSK
+540 GSAGSITIAPSK
-555 NITVHI
+555 VGYRDAAQ
-561 VTPLKSITVSNSNI
+561 P
-575 TLVLNSATAGSQTI
+575 I
-589 KPTLQWIN
+589 KDRL
-597 ESTIYKDTVY
+597 Y
-607 FENDN
+607 FESDNDRVI
-612 EKVVKVTDN
+612 KVIDN
-621 KDGSCTVTA
+621 KNDSCTVTA
-630 LAPGTAKV
+630 LAEGTATITARSIAMRNITSVSLLNKV
-638 NICSYA
+638 TA
-644 LNGKRHAEI
+644 KI
-653 TVTVTDSGTHVEL
+653 TVTVTDSGTRVEL
-666 RDSNTGKAIANTI
+666 RDSGTGKTIANTI

-698 SSGTETSASGND
+698 SSGTETSVSGND
-710 LDVTVANSAVATVTP
+710 LDITVANSAVATVTP

-767 TINSVASITGNVGTT
+767 TINSTASITGNVGTT
-782 QTAFKSAVNSFGATS
+782 QTVFKSVMNSFGVTS
-797 ANVTPAKIKEISGN
+797 ANATPAKIKEISGN
-811 TVKFTSTNANVA
+811 TVKFTSTNTNVA
-823 SIDSNGTVSLKAKGN
+823 SIDSNGTVSLKAKGS

-854 LLEKSVDVT
+854 LLEKSVNVT
-863 VKQPVTGITITS
+863 VKQPVTGVSITS
-875 ANGSKTVDTGD
+875 ANGSNTVNAGD

-892 NVSPSNASDKSV
+892 KVSPSNASDTSV

-918 AGLVTGV
+918 TGLVTGV
-925 TAGTAVITAKA
+925 ATGTAVITAKA

-960 SLSATNL
+960 SLSASTL
-967 PMKVGR
+967 LTKVGR

-987 NREVTWS
+987 NRAVTWS

-1009 TAKKVGNA
+1009 IAKSVGNA

-1022 AKDGSGVTA
+1022 AKDDSGVTA
-1031 ICQVSVSDIKV
+1031 TCWVNVTDIKV

-1078 SSNDQDVVEVDQT
+1078 SSNEPTVAEVDQT
-1091 GKVIAKKEGSA
+1091 GMITAKKEGSA
-1102 VITVTAQDGSGI
+1102 VITVTAQDGSG
-1114 KTTCQ
+1114 KTATCQ
-1119 VNVTDIKVTGITLS
+1119 VNVTDIKVSGITLS

-1144 KQLSVTAITP
+1144 KQLSVTNITP
-1154 ANATNKALKWESNNT
+1154 ANATNKALKWESKNT
-1169 WVATVDDSG
+1169 WVATVDESG
-1178 NITAHNQGEATIT
+1178 NVTAKNPGEATIT
-1191 VKTVDGGAQATCKVT
+1191 VTAADKGGAQAICKVT

-1221 LSQTSASLNEGK
+1221 LSQTRASLIEGK
-1233 ELQLTATVLPA
+1233 ELQLTATVLPTD
-1244 NATNQSLTWSSSV
+1244 ATNQSLTWSSSV
-1257 EGVATVDQT
+1257 EGVATVDPT
-1266 GKVTAIKEG
+1266 GKVTAIKAG
-1275 TTVITAA
+1275 TTVITAT

-1292 CTVQVTIPNVM
+1292 CTVQVTVPTVK

-1328 TPDTATNK
+1328 TPDTATDK
-1336 TVKWTTSN
+1336 TIKWTTSN
-1344 ANVATVSTG
+1344 KNVATVSTD
-1353 GVVTAKAAG
+1353 GVVTAVAAG

-1370 ADGSGVKATC
+1370 ADDSGVKATC
-1380 KITVTNPVVKV
+1380 KITVTNPVIKV

-1418 TATNKKVTWKSSNT
+1418 NATNKNVTWKSSNT
-1432 KIVTV
+1432 KIATV
-1437 DPTGKVTAVA
+1437 DGNGKVTAVA
-1447 AGTATITCTAADG
+1447 AGTATITCTAKADK
-1460 SGKSATCKITVTN
+1460 SKSATCKITVTN
-1473 PVVKVTKLRMNKT
+1473 PAVKVTKLRMNKT
-1486 SVDLIKGKTVQLKVT
+1486 SVDLLKGKTVQLKVT
-1501 VTPGNATNKSVTWT
+1501 VTPSNATNKAVTWT
-1515 SSNKRIATVT
+1515 SSNKKIATVT

-1550 KVTCRINVYADSVE
+1550 KVTCKINVYADSVE

-1577 DPEAA
+1577 DPEPA

>member
-38 QVAAEVTETAD
+38 QVAAEETVIDSTED
-49 TDETGTVDDLSGA
+49 TEHMESVDGTEDTEHTGEALEAETG
-62 EEVTQ
+62 
-67 DITEEENGTEEAEG
+67 
-81 AENAA
+81 
-86 SVESTGNT
+86 
-94 EETFDTTTE
+94 

-109 SLDQN
+109 DIS
-114 PTDLVSSFITDK
+114 PEPAATDLVSSFITDA
-126 ALLADVQA
+126 ALLADVQT

-141 ATYQDMVNYTGEVNL
+141 ATYQDMQNYSGAVNL
-156 DQYSNVG
+156 DSFSNVQE
-163 TIKDISGLVGFTN
+163 IKNIEGIGGFYN
-176 ASAFILSKATGVT
+176 ATSFSLGKATQVT
-189 TIPNSVF
+189 EIPNYTFANMTKLTSVT
-196 AGMAGLKKVSLPDSV
+196 LPDS
-211 TTIDENA
+211 ISKIGLRA
-218 FQNCTGL
+218 FQNCSSLRTVTIPAAVT
-225 SEIVLPASLKEINSQ
+225 EIGIY
-240 AFSNSHISKID
+240 AFAGSGVRSVD
-251 FSKCMAL
+251 FSKCTGL
-258 TTIGDRSFEKCGA
+258 TSIGERCFEKCGS
-271 LQTLTIPDTVPL
+271 LQKIEITDKIPL
-283 TTVAAQAF
+283 TTVGIYAF
-291 YKCTALKSAYLPAST
+291 DQCTSLQSVYLPDSMQ
-306 ETIENYAF
+306 TIGECAF
-314 ANCKELTSLSV
+314 ANCKSLTTLSV
-325 PAACV
+325 PDRCV
-330 IHGYAF
+330 IHWKAF
-336 CTTETGEEGNIVS
+336 CTSESGKTGNLVS
-349 KLNIVLRPENNGEI
+349 NLNLEIRPENNGVF
-363 TVPLGKE
+363 T
-370 IPLSIYAG
+370 IPVGQESALPIHTG
-378 ESLIT
+378 ESFTMDTPVTGNCSIADVSIS
-383 DSTVKGDCTISNVN
+383 DSSSVS
-397 ISNTSAVTRSSNT
+397 RSSNT
-410 QITTRNKKN
+410 EIPSSASSSKK

-428 KVADNVSVT
+428 KIASNVDVT
-437 VTLNMTFYT
+437 VKLNMTFYT
-446 CNRLSSEKT
+446 YTGGTPNQSM
-455 ITITPSVTYNVTV
+455 TITPSITYKVSV
-468 QGVACT
+468 QGLPCT
-474 AIDVNSDYYIPL
+474 DIEVESDYYAPV
-486 AGVANSITITPEFKS
+486 ASTQANSITIAAVFKS
-501 KTGEAITDNI
+501 QAGETITDDI
-511 NWDYNTSLA
+511 NWSYDTSLA

-526 DKKSIKVTVPARGS
+526 DKKSIKVTVPRSGS
-540 YGEFTVTVSAGSVSK
+540 YGEFPVTVTAGSQSRT
-555 NITVHI
+555 ITVHV
-561 VTPLKSITVSNSNI
+561 VTPINSIRFNPNSI
-575 TLVLNSATAGSQTI
+575 SLVLNSATVGSQTV
-589 KPTLQWIN
+589 KPSTLKYLNSSI
-597 ESTIYKDTVY
+597 EYKDVIY
-607 FENDN
+607 YENDSKN
-612 EKVVKVTDN
+612 PNVVSLKDN

-630 LAPGTAKV
+630 LAAGTAK
-638 NICSYA
+638 ITAYSYA
-644 LNGKRHAEI
+644 MQGKVKGTF

-666 RDSNTGKAIANTI
+666 RDSGTGKAIANPI
-679 TFDASKGQTTQ
+679 TFDATKGQATQ
-690 TYPYVFVN
+690 TYSYVFLS
-698 SSGTETSASGND
+698 SSGTETTVSSND
-710 LDVTVANSAVATVTP
+710 LDITVANSAVATVTP

-767 TINSVASITGNVGTT
+767 TINSVSSITGNVGTT
-782 QTAFKSAVNSFGATS
+782 QTVFKSAVNSFGVTS
-797 ANVTPAKIKEISGN
+797 ANATPAKIKEISGN
-811 TVKFTSTNANVA
+811 TVKFTSTNTNVA
-823 SIDSNGTVSLKAKGN
+823 SIDSNGTVSLKAKGS

-863 VKQPVTGITITS
+863 VKQPVTGVSITS
-875 ANGSKTVDTGD
+875 ANGSNTVNAGD

-892 NVSPSNASDKSV
+892 KVSPSNASDTSV
-904 TWSSNSTGIAKVST
+904 TWSSNSTGIAQVST
-918 AGLVTGV
+918 TGLVTGV
-925 TAGTAVITAKA
+925 AAGTAVITAKA

-960 SLSATNL
+960 SLSASTL
-967 PMKVGR
+967 LTKVGC
-973 TEKITATVT
+973 TKKITATVT

-1009 TAKKVGNA
+1009 TAKSVGNA

-1031 ICQVSVSDIKV
+1031 TCWVNVTDIKV

-1078 SSNDQDVVEVDQT
+1078 SSNEPTVAEVDQT
-1091 GKVIAKKEGSA
+1091 GMITAKKEGSA
-1102 VITVTAQDGSGI
+1102 VITVTAQDGSG
-1114 KTTCQ
+1114 KTATCQ
-1119 VNVTDIKVTGITLS
+1119 VNVTDIKVSGITLS

-1144 KQLSVTAITP
+1144 KQLSVTNITP
-1154 ANATNKALKWESNNT
+1154 ANATNKALKWESKNT
-1169 WVATVDDSG
+1169 WVATVDESG
-1178 NITAHNQGEATIT
+1178 NVTAKNPGEATIT
-1191 VKTVDGGAQATCKVT
+1191 VTAADNGGAQATCKVT

-1221 LSQTSASLNEGK
+1221 LSQTRASLNEGK

-1257 EGVATVDQT
+1257 EGVATVDPT
-1266 GKVTAIKEG
+1266 GKVTAIKAG
-1275 TTVITAA
+1275 TTVITAT

-1292 CTVQVTIPNVM
+1292 CTVQVTVPTVK

-1328 TPDTATNK
+1328 TPTNATNK
-1336 TVKWTTSN
+1336 NVTWKSSN
-1344 ANVATVSTG
+1344 PKIAKVDEKS
-1353 GVVTAKAAG
+1353 GVVTAVAAG
-1362 TAIITATA
+1362 TATITATA
-1370 ADGSGVKATC
+1370 ADDSGVKATC

-1411 TATVTPT
+1411 KATVTPT
-1418 TATNKKVTWKSSNT
+1418 NATNKKVTWKSSNT
-1432 KIVTV
+1432 KIATV
-1437 DPTGKVTAVA
+1437 DSNGKVTAKA

-1473 PVVKVTKLRMNKT
+1473 PAVKVTKLRMNKT
-1486 SVDLIKGKTVQLKVT
+1486 SVDLLKGKTVQLKVT
-1501 VTPGNATNKSVTWT
+1501 VTPSNATNKAVTWT

-1550 KVTCRINVYADSVE
+1550 KVTCKINVYADSVE

-1577 DPEAA
+1577 DPEPA

>member
-38 QVAAEVTETAD
+38 QVAAEETVIDSTED
-49 TDETGTVDDLSGA
+49 TEHMESVDGTEDTERTGEALEAETG
-62 EEVTQ
+62 
-67 DITEEENGTEEAEG
+67 
-81 AENAA
+81 
-86 SVESTGNT
+86 
-94 EETFDTTTE
+94 

-109 SLDQN
+109 DIY
-114 PTDLVSSFITDK
+114 PEPAATDLVSSFITDA

-141 ATYQDMVNYTGEVNL
+141 ATYQDMQNYSGAVNL
-156 DQYSNVG
+156 DSFSNVQE
-163 TIKDISGLVGFTN
+163 IKNIEGIGGFYN
-176 ASAFILSKATGVT
+176 ATSFSFGKATQVT
-189 TIPNSVF
+189 VIPNYTFANMTKLTSVT
-196 AGMAGLKKVSLPDSV
+196 LPDSISEIGV
-211 TTIDENA
+211 QA
-218 FQNCTGL
+218 FQKCTGL
-225 SEIVLPASLKEINSQ
+225 SEITLPSGLTKIGES
-240 AFSNSHISKID
+240 AFEESALQKVD
-251 FSKCMAL
+251 FSKCTAL
-258 TTIGDRSFEKCGA
+258 TTIGKKSFKRCSISSIE
-271 LQTLTIPDTVPL
+271 IPDTVPL
-283 TTVAAQAF
+283 TTVEAYAF
-291 YKCTALKSAYLPAST
+291 DLCASLQSVYLPKSVK
-306 ETIENYAF
+306 TIQICAF
-314 ANCKELTSLSV
+314 ANCPKLQTFSV
-325 PAACV
+325 PTCCK
-330 IHGYAF
+330 IHWKAF
-336 CTTETGEEGNIVS
+336 CTSDSGTDKSAVQNLDL
-349 KLNIVLRPENNGEI
+349 KLRPENNGEFI
-363 TVPLGKE
+363 
-370 IPLSIYAG
+370 IPVGQEKALPIYTG
-378 ESLIT
+378 ESFMVDT
-383 DSTVKGDCTISNVN
+383 PASGNYTISNVS
-397 ISNTSAVTRSSNT
+397 ISDSSAVSRSS
-410 QITTRNKKN
+410 TTEIAASTKSSVK
-419 IPGVNLYGA
+419 IPGVNLKGEKKA
-428 KVADNVSVT
+428 SNVTVT
-437 VTLNMTFYT
+437 VTLNMEFYT
-446 CNRLSSEKT
+446 YNKT
-455 ITITPSVTYNVTV
+455 PNKTMTITPSVTYNVTV
-468 QGVACT
+468 KDLSCT
-474 AIDVNSDYYIPL
+474 SIEVDSDYYISKY
-486 AGVANSITITPEFKS
+486 AGDSSKVAEKSITITPVFKS
-501 KTGEAITDNI
+501 GNETIIPNDVSWEYGNSKATITVAEDKLSARIQMPKSSAAAFEEIPITIKTGNQTKVVTVHVVTPI
-511 NWDYNTSLA
+511 TSL
-520 TVTVAS
+520 TFDSKTINLPLVS
-526 DKKSIKVTVPARGS
+526 G
-540 YGEFTVTVSAGSVSK
+540 GSAGSITIAPSK
-555 NITVHI
+555 VGYRDAAQ
-561 VTPLKSITVSNSNI
+561 P
-575 TLVLNSATAGSQTI
+575 I
-589 KPTLQWIN
+589 KDRL
-597 ESTIYKDTVY
+597 Y
-607 FENDN
+607 FESDND
-612 EKVVKVTDN
+612 KVIKVIDN
-621 KDGSCTVTA
+621 KNDSCTVTA
-630 LAPGTAKV
+630 LAEGTATITARSIAMRNITSVSLLNKV
-638 NICSYA
+638 TA
-644 LNGKRHAEI
+644 KI

-666 RDSNTGKAIANTI
+666 RDSGTGKAIANTL

-698 SSGTETSASGND
+698 SSGTETSVSSND
-710 LDVTVANSAVATVTP
+710 LEVTVANSAVATVTP

-782 QTAFKSAVNSFGATS
+782 HTAFTSAVNSFGVKSTDATL
-797 ANVTPAKIKEISGN
+797 AKIKAISGN

-823 SIDSNGTVSLKAKGN
+823 SIDANGTVSLKAKGS

-854 LLEKSVDVT
+854 LLEKSVNVT
-863 VKQPVTGITITS
+863 VKQPVTGVSITS
-875 ANGSKTVDTGD
+875 ANGSNTVNAGD

-892 NVSPSNASDKSV
+892 KVSPSNASDTSV
-904 TWSSNSTGIAKVST
+904 TWSSNSTGIAQVST
-918 AGLVTGV
+918 TGLVTGV
-925 TAGTAVITAKA
+925 AAGTAVITAKA

-960 SLSATNL
+960 SLSASTL
-967 PMKVGR
+967 LTKVGY
-973 TEKITATVT
+973 TKKITATVT

-1009 TAKKVGNA
+1009 TAKSVGNA

-1031 ICQVSVSDIKV
+1031 TCWVNVTDIKV

-1078 SSNDQDVVEVDQT
+1078 SSNEPTVAEVDQT
-1091 GKVIAKKEGSA
+1091 GMITAKKEGSA
-1102 VITVTAQDGSGI
+1102 VITVTAQDGSG
-1114 KTTCQ
+1114 KTATCQ
-1119 VNVTDIKVTGITLS
+1119 VNVTDIKVSGITLS

-1144 KQLSVTAITP
+1144 KQLSVTNITP
-1154 ANATNKALKWESNNT
+1154 ANATNKALKWESKNT
-1169 WVATVDDSG
+1169 WVATVDESG
-1178 NITAHNQGEATIT
+1178 NVTAKNPGEATIT
-1191 VKTVDGGAQATCKVT
+1191 VTAADNGGAQATCKVT
-1206 VTERTA
+1206 VTERTV

-1221 LSQTSASLNEGK
+1221 LSQTRASLIEGK
-1233 ELQLTATVLPA
+1233 ELQLTATVLPTD
-1244 NATNQSLTWSSSV
+1244 ATNQSLTWSSSV
-1257 EGVATVDQT
+1257 EGVATVDPT
-1266 GKVTAIKEG
+1266 GKVTAIKAG
-1275 TTVITAA
+1275 TTVITAT

-1292 CTVQVTIPNVM
+1292 CTVQVTVPTVK

-1328 TPDTATNK
+1328 TPDTATDK
-1336 TVKWTTSN
+1336 TIKWTTSN
-1344 ANVATVSTG
+1344 KNVATVSTD
-1353 GVVTAKAAG
+1353 GVVTAVAAG

-1370 ADGSGVKATC
+1370 ADDSGVKATC
-1380 KITVTNPVVKV
+1380 KITVTNPVIKV

-1418 TATNKKVTWKSSNT
+1418 NATNKNVTWKSSNT
-1432 KIVTV
+1432 KIATV
-1437 DPTGKVTAVA
+1437 DGNGKVTAVA
-1447 AGTATITCTAADG
+1447 AGTATITCTAKADK
-1460 SGKSATCKITVTN
+1460 SKSATCKITVTN
-1473 PVVKVTKLRMNKT
+1473 PAVKVTKLRMNKT
-1486 SVDLIKGKTVQLKVT
+1486 SVDLLKGKTVQLKVT
-1501 VTPGNATNKSVTWT
+1501 VTPSNATNKAVTWT
-1515 SSNKRIATVT
+1515 SSNKKIATVT

-1577 DPEAA
+1577 DPEPA

>member
-38 QVAAEVTETAD
+38 QVAAEETVIDSTED
-49 TDETGTVDDLSGA
+49 TEHMESVDGTEDTERTGEALEAETG
-62 EEVTQ
+62 
-67 DITEEENGTEEAEG
+67 
-81 AENAA
+81 
-86 SVESTGNT
+86 
-94 EETFDTTTE
+94 

-109 SLDQN
+109 DIS
-114 PTDLVSSFITDK
+114 PEPAATDLVSSFITDA

-141 ATYQDMVNYTGEVNL
+141 ATYQDMQNYSGAVNL
-156 DQYSNVG
+156 DSFSNVQE
-163 TIKDISGLVGFTN
+163 IKNIEGIGGFYN
-176 ASAFILSKATGVT
+176 ATSFSFGKATQVT
-189 TIPNSVF
+189 VIPNYTFANMTKLTSVT
-196 AGMAGLKKVSLPDSV
+196 LPDS
-211 TTIDENA
+211 ISEIGLRA
-218 FQNCTGL
+218 FQNCTSL
-225 SEIVLPASLKEINSQ
+225 STVTIPAAVTKIGIY
-240 AFSNSHISKID
+240 AFAGSGVRSVD
-251 FSKCMAL
+251 FSKCTGL
-258 TTIGDRSFEKCGA
+258 TSISERCFEKCGS
-271 LQTLTIPDTVPL
+271 LQKIEITDKIPL
-283 TTVAAQAF
+283 TTVGIYAF
-291 YKCTALKSAYLPAST
+291 DQCTSLQSVYLPDSMQ
-306 ETIENYAF
+306 TIGECAF
-314 ANCKELTSLSV
+314 ANCKSLTTLSV
-325 PAACV
+325 PDRCV
-330 IHGYAF
+330 IHWKAF
-336 CTTETGEEGNIVS
+336 CTSESGKTGNLVS
-349 KLNIVLRPENNGEI
+349 NLNLEIRPENNGVF
-363 TVPLGKE
+363 T
-370 IPLSIYAG
+370 IPVGQEVALPIHTG
-378 ESLIT
+378 ESFTMDTPVTGSCSIADVSIS
-383 DSTVKGDCTISNVN
+383 DSSSVS
-397 ISNTSAVTRSSNT
+397 RSSNT
-410 QITTRNKKN
+410 EIPSSASSSKK

-428 KVADNVSVT
+428 KIASNVDVT
-437 VTLNMTFYT
+437 VKLNMTFYT
-446 CNRLSSEKT
+446 YTGGTPNQSM
-455 ITITPSVTYNVTV
+455 TITPSITYKVSV
-468 QGVACT
+468 QGLPCT
-474 AIDVNSDYYIPL
+474 DIEVESDYYAPV
-486 AGVANSITITPEFKS
+486 ASTQANSITIAAVFKS
-501 KTGEAITDNI
+501 QAGETITDDI
-511 NWDYNTSLA
+511 NWSYDTSLA

-526 DKKSIKVTVPARGS
+526 DKRSIKVTVPRSGS
-540 YGEFTVTVSAGSVSK
+540 YGEFPVTVTAGSQSRT
-555 NITVHI
+555 ITVHV
-561 VTPLKSITVSNSNI
+561 VTPITRIAFNPTSIS
-575 TLVLNSATAGSQTI
+575 LVLNSATTGSQTV
-589 KPTLQWIN
+589 KPSTLN
-597 ESTIYKDTVY
+597 YMNSSAGYKDTIY
-607 FENDN
+607 FGNSN
-612 EKVVKVTDN
+612 EEAVKVTDN

-630 LAPGTAKV
+630 LAAGTAK
-638 NICSYA
+638 ITAYSYA
-644 LNGKRHAEI
+644 MQGKVKGTF

-666 RDSNTGKAIANTI
+666 RNSGTGKAIANPI
-679 TFDASKGQTTQ
+679 TFDATKGQATQ
-690 TYPYVFVN
+690 TYSYVFLS
-698 SSGTETSASGND
+698 SSGTETTVSSND
-710 LDVTVANSAVATVTP
+710 LDITVANSAVATVTP

-767 TINSVASITGNVGTT
+767 TINSTASITGNVGTT
-782 QTAFKSAVNSFGATS
+782 QTVFKSVMNSFGVTS
-797 ANVTPAKIKEISGN
+797 ANATPAKIKEISGN
-811 TVKFTSTNANVA
+811 TVKFTSTNTNVA
-823 SIDSNGTVSLKAKGN
+823 SIDSNGTVSLKAKGS

-847 SASATTP
+847 TASATTP

-863 VKQPVTGITITS
+863 VKQPVTGVNITS
-875 ANGSKTVDTGD
+875 ANGSNTVNAGD

-892 NVSPSNASDKSV
+892 KVSPSNASDTSV
-904 TWSSNSTGIAKVST
+904 TWSSSSTGIAKVST
-918 AGLVTGV
+918 TGLVTGV
-925 TAGTAVITAKA
+925 AAGTAVITAKA

-960 SLSATNL
+960 SLSASTL
-967 PMKVGR
+967 LTKVGC

-987 NREVTWS
+987 NRAVTWS

-1009 TAKKVGNA
+1009 IAKSVGNA
-1017 TITVT
+1017 TITVK

-1031 ICQVSVSDIKV
+1031 TCWVNVTDIKV
-1042 TGITLNKTTL
+1042 TGITLSKTTL

-1078 SSNDQDVVEVDQT
+1078 SSNEPTVAEVDQT
-1091 GKVIAKKEGSA
+1091 GMITAKKEGSA
-1102 VITVTAQDGSGI
+1102 VITVTAQDGSG
-1114 KTTCQ
+1114 KTATCQ
-1119 VNVTDIKVTGITLS
+1119 VNVTDIKVSGITLS

-1144 KQLSVTAITP
+1144 KQLSVTNLTP
-1154 ANATNKALKWESNNT
+1154 ANATNKALKWESKNT
-1169 WVATVDDSG
+1169 WVATVDESG
-1178 NITAHNQGEATIT
+1178 NVTAKNPGEATIT
-1191 VKTVDGGAQATCKVT
+1191 VTAADNGGAQATCKVT

-1221 LSQTSASLNEGK
+1221 LSQTRASLNEGK

-1257 EGVATVDQT
+1257 EGVATVDST
-1266 GKVTAIKEG
+1266 GKVTAIKAG
-1275 TTVITAA
+1275 TTVITAT

-1292 CTVQVTIPNVM
+1292 CTVQVTVPTVK

-1328 TPDTATNK
+1328 TPDTATDK
-1336 TVKWTTSN
+1336 TIKWTTSN
-1344 ANVATVSTG
+1344 KNVATVSTD

-1370 ADGSGVKATC
+1370 ADDSGVKATC
-1380 KITVTNPVVKV
+1380 KITVTNPVIKV

-1418 TATNKKVTWKSSNT
+1418 NATNKNVTWKSSNT
-1432 KIVTV
+1432 KIATV
-1437 DPTGKVTAVA
+1437 DGNGKVTAVA
-1447 AGTATITCTAADG
+1447 AGTATITCTAKADK
-1460 SGKSATCKITVTN
+1460 SKSATCKITVTN
-1473 PVVKVTKLRMNKT
+1473 PAVKVTKLRMNKT
-1486 SVDLIKGKTVQLKVT
+1486 SVDLLKGKTVQLKVT
-1501 VTPGNATNKSVTWT
+1501 VTPSNATNKAVTWT

-1525 SNGLVKAVGTGTV
+1525 SNGLVKAVRTGTV
-1538 TITAKAKDGSGK
+1538 TITARAKDGSGK
-1550 KVTCRINVYADSVE
+1550 KVTCKINVYADSVE

-1577 DPEAA
+1577 DPEPA

>member
-38 QVAAEVTETAD
+38 QVAAEETVIDSTED
-49 TDETGTVDDLSGA
+49 TEHMESVDGTEDTERTGEALEAETG
-62 EEVTQ
+62 
-67 DITEEENGTEEAEG
+67 
-81 AENAA
+81 
-86 SVESTGNT
+86 
-94 EETFDTTTE
+94 

-109 SLDQN
+109 DIY
-114 PTDLVSSFITDK
+114 PEPAATDLVSSFITDA

-141 ATYQDMVNYTGEVNL
+141 ATYQDMQNYSGAVNL
-156 DQYSNVG
+156 DSFSNVQE
-163 TIKDISGLVGFTN
+163 IKNIEGIGGFYN
-176 ASAFILSKATGVT
+176 ATSFSFGKATQVT
-189 TIPNSVF
+189 VIPNYTFANMTKLTSVT
-196 AGMAGLKKVSLPDSV
+196 LPDS
-211 TTIDENA
+211 ISEIGLRA
-218 FQNCTGL
+218 FQNCTSL
-225 SEIVLPASLKEINSQ
+225 STVTIPAAVTKIGIY
-240 AFSNSHISKID
+240 AFAGSGVRSVD
-251 FSKCMAL
+251 FSKCTGL
-258 TTIGDRSFEKCGA
+258 TSISERCFEKCGS
-271 LQTLTIPDTVPL
+271 LQKIEITDKIPL
-283 TTVAAQAF
+283 TTVGIYAF
-291 YKCTALKSAYLPAST
+291 DQCTSLQSVYLPDSMQ
-306 ETIENYAF
+306 TIGECAF
-314 ANCKELTSLSV
+314 ANCKSLTTLSV
-325 PAACV
+325 PDRCV
-330 IHGYAF
+330 IHWKAF
-336 CTTETGEEGNIVS
+336 CTSESGKTGNLVS
-349 KLNIVLRPENNGEI
+349 NLNLEIRPENNGVF
-363 TVPLGKE
+363 T
-370 IPLSIYAG
+370 IPVGQEVALPIHTG
-378 ESLIT
+378 ESFTMDTPVTGSCSIADVSIS
-383 DSTVKGDCTISNVN
+383 DSSSVS
-397 ISNTSAVTRSSNT
+397 RSSNT
-410 QITTRNKKN
+410 EIPSSASSSKK

-428 KVADNVSVT
+428 KIASNVDVT
-437 VTLNMTFYT
+437 VKLNMTFYT
-446 CNRLSSEKT
+446 YTGGTPNQSM
-455 ITITPSVTYNVTV
+455 TITPSITYKVSV
-468 QGVACT
+468 QGLPCT
-474 AIDVNSDYYIPL
+474 DIEVESDYYAPV
-486 AGVANSITITPEFKS
+486 ASTQANSITIAAVFKS
-501 KTGEAITDNI
+501 QAGETITDDI
-511 NWDYNTSLA
+511 NWSYDTSLA

-526 DKKSIKVTVPARGS
+526 DKKSIKVTVPRSGS
-540 YGEFTVTVSAGSVSK
+540 YGEFPVTVTAGSQSRT
-555 NITVHI
+555 ITVHV
-561 VTPLKSITVSNSNI
+561 VTPINSIRFNPNSI
-575 TLVLNSATAGSQTI
+575 SLVLNSATVGSQTV
-589 KPTLQWIN
+589 KPSTLNYLNSSI
-597 ESTIYKDTVY
+597 EYKDVIY
-607 FENDN
+607 YENDSKN
-612 EKVVKVTDN
+612 PNVVSLKDN

-630 LAPGTAKV
+630 LAAGTAK
-638 NICSYA
+638 ITAYSYA
-644 LNGKRHAEI
+644 MQGKVKG
-653 TVTVTDSGTHVEL
+653 TFNVTVTDSGTRVEL
-666 RDSNTGKAIANTI
+666 RDSGTGKTIANTI

-698 SSGTETSASGND
+698 SSGTETSVSGND
-710 LDVTVANSAVATVTP
+710 LDITVANSAVATVTP

-736 LKYGTTTV
+736 LRYGTTTV

-767 TINSVASITGNVGTT
+767 TINSTASITGNVGTT
-782 QTAFKSAVNSFGATS
+782 QTVFKSVMNSFGVTS
-797 ANVTPAKIKEISGN
+797 ANATPAKIKEISGN
-811 TVKFTSTNANVA
+811 TVKFTSTNTNVA
-823 SIDSNGTVSLKAKGN
+823 SIDSNGTVSLKAKGS

-854 LLEKSVDVT
+854 LLEKSVNVT
-863 VKQPVTGITITS
+863 VKQPVTGVSIAS
-875 ANGSKTVDTGD
+875 ENGSNTVNAGD

-892 NVSPSNASDKSV
+892 KVSPSNASDTSV
-904 TWSSNSTGIAKVST
+904 TWSSSSTGIAKVST

-925 TAGTAVITAKA
+925 ATGTAVITAKA

-960 SLSATNL
+960 SLSASTL
-967 PMKVGR
+967 LTKVGR

-987 NREVTWS
+987 NRAVTWS

-1009 TAKKVGNA
+1009 IAKSVGNA
-1017 TITVT
+1017 TITVK

-1031 ICQVSVSDIKV
+1031 TCWVNVTDIKV

-1078 SSNDQDVVEVDQT
+1078 SSNNKDVAEVDQT
-1091 GKVIAKKEGSA
+1091 GMITAKKEGSA
-1102 VITVTAQDGSGI
+1102 VITVTAQDGSG
-1114 KTTCQ
+1114 KTATCQ
-1119 VNVTDIKVTGITLS
+1119 VNVTDIKVSGITLS

-1144 KQLSVTAITP
+1144 KRLSVTNITP
-1154 ANATNKALKWESNNT
+1154 ANATNKALKWESKNT
-1169 WVATVDDSG
+1169 WVATVDESG
-1178 NITAHNQGEATIT
+1178 NVTAKNPGEATIT
-1191 VKTVDGGAQATCKVT
+1191 VTAADNGGAQATCKVT

-1221 LSQTSASLNEGK
+1221 LSQTRASLNEGK

-1257 EGVATVDQT
+1257 EGVATVDPT
-1266 GKVTAIKEG
+1266 GKVTAIKAG
-1275 TTVITAA
+1275 TTVITAT

-1292 CTVQVTIPNVM
+1292 CTVQVTVPTVK

-1328 TPDTATNK
+1328 TPDTATDK
-1336 TVKWTTSN
+1336 TIKWTTSN
-1344 ANVATVSTG
+1344 KNVATVSTD

-1370 ADGSGVKATC
+1370 ADDSGVKATC

-1411 TATVTPT
+1411 KATVTPT
-1418 TATNKKVTWKSSNT
+1418 NATNKNVTWKSSNS
-1432 KIVTV
+1432 KVAKV
-1437 DPTGKVTAVA
+1437 DEKSGVVTAVA

-1460 SGKSATCKITVTN
+1460 SRKSATCKITVTN
-1473 PVVKVTKLRMNKT
+1473 PAVKVTKLRMNKT
-1486 SVDLIKGKTVQLKVT
+1486 SVDLLKGKTVQLKVT
-1501 VTPGNATNKSVTWT
+1501 VTPSNATNKAVTWT
-1515 SSNKRIATVT
+1515 SSNKKIATVT
-1525 SNGLVKAVGTGTV
+1525 SNGLVKAVRTGTV

-1550 KVTCRINVYADSVE
+1550 KVTCKINVYADSVE

-1577 DPEAA
+1577 DPEPA

>member
-38 QVAAEVTETAD
+38 RVA
-49 TDETGTVDDLSGA
+49 A

-67 DITEEENGTEEAEG
+67 DITEEADGTED

-86 SVESTGNT
+86 SIESTGNT
-94 EETFDTTTE
+94 EEIFDTTTE

-114 PTDLVSSFITDK
+114 PTDLVSSFITDA

-163 TIKDISGLVGFTN
+163 AIKDISDLAGFTN
-176 ASAFILSKATGVT
+176 ASAFIFSKAVGVT
-189 TIPNSVF
+189 NIPNSVF
-196 AGMAGLKKVSLPDSV
+196 AGMTRLKKVSLPDSV
-211 TTIDENA
+211 TTIENKA
-218 FQNCTGL
+218 FQKCTGL
-225 SEIVLPASLKEINSQ
+225 SEIVLPAKLVTIGDN
-240 AFSNSHISKID
+240 AFESSGIQRID
-251 FSKCMAL
+251 FSKCTSL
-258 TTIGDRSFEKCGA
+258 TTIGKRSFENCGV
-271 LQTLTIPDTVPL
+271 QNIDISNGISEMTIDE
-283 TTVAAQAF
+283 AAF
-291 YKCTALKSAYLPAST
+291 RGCTALQSVFLPDGLT
-306 ETIENYAF
+306 KVEPFAF
-314 ANCKELTSLSV
+314 ANCKSMTSLSI
-325 PAACV
+325 PETCV
-330 IHGYAF
+330 LDWKTFSAEGSSGQDNVVKNLNLQIRPKDKDVVIPLNKEVALPLYVGKSLEIDWHDRIDPDENKF
-336 CTTETGEEGNIVS
+336 EITGVTISDSAVS
-349 KLNIVLRPENNGEI
+349 KTENTKI
-363 TVPLGKE
+363 SYKE
-370 IPLSIYAG
+370 E
-378 ESLIT
+378 ESE
-383 DSTVKGDCTISNVN
+383 K
-397 ISNTSAVTRSSNT
+397 
-410 QITTRNKKN
+410 QIT
-419 IPGVNLYGA
+419 GVNLTGTKA
-428 KVADNVSVT
+428 IQNVT
-437 VTLNMTFYT
+437 VTVKTSMTFYT
-446 CNRLSSEKT
+446 FRHDGKVET
-455 ITITPSVTYNVTV
+455 MTITPSITYKVSV
-468 QGVACT
+468 QGLPCT
-474 AIDVNSDYYIPL
+474 DIEVESDYYAPV
-486 AGVANSITITPEFKS
+486 ASTQANSITIAAVFKS
-501 KTGEAITDNI
+501 QAGETITDDI
-511 NWDYNTSLA
+511 NWSYDTSLA

-526 DKKSIKVTVPARGS
+526 DKKSIKVTVPRSGS
-540 YGEFTVTVSAGSVSK
+540 YGEFPVTVTAGSQSRT
-555 NITVHI
+555 ITVHV
-561 VTPLKSITVSNSNI
+561 VTPINSIRFNPNSI
-575 TLVLNSATAGSQTI
+575 SLVLNSATVGSQTV
-589 KPTLQWIN
+589 KPSTLKYLNSSI
-597 ESTIYKDTVY
+597 EYKDVIY
-607 FENDN
+607 YENDSKN
-612 EKVVKVTDN
+612 PNVVSLKDN

-630 LAPGTAKV
+630 LAAGTAK
-638 NICSYA
+638 ITAYSYA
-644 LNGKRHAEI
+644 MQGKVKGTF
-653 TVTVTDSGTHVEL
+653 TVTVTDSGTRVEL
-666 RDSNTGKAIANTI
+666 RDSGTGKTIANTI

-698 SSGTETSASGND
+698 SSGTETSVSGNN
-710 LDVTVANSAVATVTP
+710 LDITVANSAVATVTP

-767 TINSVASITGNVGTT
+767 TINSTASITGNAGTT
-782 QTAFKSAVNSFGATS
+782 QTVFKSVANSFGVTS
-797 ANVTPAKIKEISGN
+797 ANATPAKIKEISGN

-823 SIDSNGTVSLKAKGN
+823 SIDANGTVSLKAKGS

-854 LLEKSVDVT
+854 LLEKSVNVT
-863 VKQPVTGITITS
+863 VKQPVTGVSITS
-875 ANGSKTVDTGD
+875 ANGSNTVNAGD

-892 NVSPSNASDKSV
+892 KVSPSNASDTSV
-904 TWSSNSTGIAKVST
+904 TWSSNSTGIAQVST
-918 AGLVTGV
+918 TGLVTGV
-925 TAGTAVITAKA
+925 AAGTAVITAKA

-960 SLSATNL
+960 SLSASTL
-967 PMKVGR
+967 LTKVGY
-973 TEKITATVT
+973 TKKITATVT

-1009 TAKKVGNA
+1009 TAKSVGNA

-1031 ICQVSVSDIKV
+1031 TCWVNVTDIKV

-1078 SSNDQDVVEVDQT
+1078 SSNEPTVAEVDQT
-1091 GKVIAKKEGSA
+1091 GMITAKKEGSA
-1102 VITVTAQDGSGI
+1102 VITVTAQDGSG
-1114 KTTCQ
+1114 KTATCQ
-1119 VNVTDIKVTGITLS
+1119 VNVTDIKVSGITLS

-1144 KQLSVTAITP
+1144 KQLSVTNITP
-1154 ANATNKALKWESNNT
+1154 ANATNKALKWESKNT
-1169 WVATVDDSG
+1169 WVATVDESG
-1178 NITAHNQGEATIT
+1178 NVTAKNPGEATIT
-1191 VKTVDGGAQATCKVT
+1191 VTAADNGGAQATCKVT
-1206 VTERTA
+1206 VTERTV

-1221 LSQTSASLNEGK
+1221 LSQTRASLIEGK
-1233 ELQLTATVLPA
+1233 ELQLTATVLPTD
-1244 NATNQSLTWSSSV
+1244 ATNQSLAWSSSV
-1257 EGVATVDQT
+1257 EGVATVDST
-1266 GKVTAIKEG
+1266 GKVTAIKAG
-1275 TTVITAA
+1275 TTVITAT

-1292 CTVQVTIPNVM
+1292 CTVQVTVPTVK

-1328 TPDTATNK
+1328 TPDTATDK
-1336 TVKWTTSN
+1336 TIKWTTSN
-1344 ANVATVSTG
+1344 KNVATVSPD
-1353 GVVTAKAAG
+1353 GVVTAVAAG

-1370 ADGSGVKATC
+1370 VDGSKVTATC

-1418 TATNKKVTWKSSNT
+1418 NATNKNVTWKSSNT
-1432 KIVTV
+1432 KIATV
-1437 DPTGKVTAVA
+1437 DGNGKVTAVA
-1447 AGTATITCTAADG
+1447 AGTATITCTAKADK
-1460 SGKSATCKITVTN
+1460 SKSATCKITVTN
-1473 PVVKVTKLRMNKT
+1473 PAVKVTKLRMNKT
-1486 SVDLIKGKTVQLKVT
+1486 SVDLLKGKTVQLKVT
-1501 VTPGNATNKSVTWT
+1501 VTPSNATNKAVTWT

-1525 SNGLVKAVGTGTV
+1525 SNGLVKAVRTGTV

-1550 KVTCRINVYADSVE
+1550 KVTCKINVYADSVE

-1577 DPEAA
+1577 DPEPA

>member
-38 QVAAEVTETAD
+38 QVAAEETVIDSTED
-49 TDETGTVDDLSGA
+49 TEHMESVDGTEDTERTGEALEAETG
-62 EEVTQ
+62 
-67 DITEEENGTEEAEG
+67 
-81 AENAA
+81 
-86 SVESTGNT
+86 
-94 EETFDTTTE
+94 

-109 SLDQN
+109 DIN
-114 PTDLVSSFITDK
+114 PEPAATDLVSSFITDA

-141 ATYQDMVNYTGEVNL
+141 ATYQDMQNYSGAVNL
-156 DQYSNVG
+156 DSFSNVQE
-163 TIKDISGLVGFTN
+163 IKNIEGIGGFYN
-176 ASAFILSKATGVT
+176 ATSFSFGKATQVT
-189 TIPNSVF
+189 VIPNYTFANMTKLTSVT
-196 AGMAGLKKVSLPDSV
+196 LPDS
-211 TTIDENA
+211 ISEIGFQA
-218 FQNCTGL
+218 FQKCTGL
-225 SEIVLPASLKEINSQ
+225 SEITLPSGLTKIGES
-240 AFSNSHISKID
+240 AFEGSALQKVD
-251 FSKCMAL
+251 FSKCTAL
-258 TTIGDRSFEKCGA
+258 TTIGEKSFKRCSISSIE
-271 LQTLTIPDTVPL
+271 IPDTVPL
-283 TTVAAQAF
+283 TTVEAYAF
-291 YKCTALKSAYLPAST
+291 DLCASLQSVYLPKSVK
-306 ETIENYAF
+306 TIQICAF
-314 ANCKELTSLSV
+314 ANCPKLQTFSV
-325 PAACV
+325 PTCCK
-330 IHGYAF
+330 IHWKAF
-336 CTTETGEEGNIVS
+336 CTSDSGSAESSVQN
-349 KLNIVLRPENNGEI
+349 LDLRLRPENNGEFI
-363 TVPLGKE
+363 
-370 IPLSIYAG
+370 IPVGQEKSLPIYTG
-378 ESLIT
+378 ESFMVDT
-383 DSTVKGDCTISNVN
+383 PASGNYTISNVS
-397 ISNTSAVTRSSNT
+397 ISDSSAVSRSS
-410 QITTRNKKN
+410 TTEIAASTKSSVK
-419 IPGVNLYGA
+419 IPGVNLKGEKKA
-428 KVADNVSVT
+428 SNVTVT
-437 VTLNMTFYT
+437 VTLNMEFYT
-446 CNRLSSEKT
+446 YNKT
-455 ITITPSVTYNVTV
+455 PNKTMTITPSVTYNVTV
-468 QGVACT
+468 KDLSCT
-474 AIDVNSDYYIPL
+474 SIEVDSDYYISKY
-486 AGVANSITITPEFKS
+486 AGDSPKVAEKSITITPVFKS
-501 KTGEAITDNI
+501 GNETIIPNDVSWEYGNSKATITVAEDKLSARIQMPKSSAAAFEEIPITIKAGNQTKVVTVHVVTPI
-511 NWDYNTSLA
+511 TSL
-520 TVTVAS
+520 TFAS
-526 DKKSIKVTVPARGS
+526 KTINLPLVSG
-540 YGEFTVTVSAGSVSK
+540 GSAGSITIAPSK
-555 NITVHI
+555 VGYRDAAQ
-561 VTPLKSITVSNSNI
+561 P
-575 TLVLNSATAGSQTI
+575 I
-589 KPTLQWIN
+589 KDRL
-597 ESTIYKDTVY
+597 Y
-607 FENDN
+607 FESDNDRVI
-612 EKVVKVTDN
+612 KVIDN
-621 KDGSCTVTA
+621 KNDSCTVTA
-630 LAPGTAKV
+630 LAEGTATITARSIAMRNVTNPSYLSKV
-638 NICSYA
+638 TA
-644 LNGKRHAEI
+644 KI
-653 TVTVTDSGTHVEL
+653 TVTVTDSGTRVEL
-666 RDSNTGKAIANTI
+666 RDSGTGKTIANTI
-679 TFDASKGQTTQ
+679 TFDASKGQATQ

-698 SSGTETSASGND
+698 SSGTETSVSGND
-710 LDVTVANSAVATVTP
+710 LEVTVANSAVATVTP

-767 TINSVASITGNVGTT
+767 TINSVDSITGNAGTT
-782 QTAFKSAVNSFGATS
+782 QTVFKSAVNSFGVKSTDA
-797 ANVTPAKIKEISGN
+797 TPAKIKAISGN

-823 SIDSNGTVSLKAKGN
+823 SIDANGTVSLKAKGS

-854 LLEKSVDVT
+854 LLEKSVNVT

-892 NVSPSNASDKSV
+892 NVSPSNASDTSV

-918 AGLVTGV
+918 TGLVTGV
-925 TAGTAVITAKA
+925 AAGTAVITAKA

-960 SLSATNL
+960 SLSASTL
-967 PMKVGR
+967 LTKVGR

-1009 TAKKVGNA
+1009 IAKSVGNA

-1031 ICQVSVSDIKV
+1031 TCWVNVTDIKV

-1063 AKVQPTDATNSKVTW
+1063 ARVQPTDATNSKVTW
-1078 SSNDQDVVEVDQT
+1078 SSNEPTVAEVDQT
-1091 GKVIAKKEGSA
+1091 GMITAKKEGSA
-1102 VITVTAQDGSGI
+1102 VITVTAQDGSG
-1114 KTTCQ
+1114 KTATCQ
-1119 VNVTDIKVTGITLS
+1119 VNVTDIKVSGITLS

-1144 KQLSVTAITP
+1144 KQLSVTNITP
-1154 ANATNKALKWESNNT
+1154 ANATNKALKWESKNT
-1169 WVATVDDSG
+1169 WVATVDESG
-1178 NITAHNQGEATIT
+1178 NVTAKNPGEATIT
-1191 VKTVDGGAQATCKVT
+1191 VTAADNGGAQATCKVT
-1206 VTERTA
+1206 VTERTV

-1221 LSQTSASLNEGK
+1221 LSQTRASLIEGK
-1233 ELQLTATVLPA
+1233 ELQLTATVLPTD
-1244 NATNQSLTWSSSV
+1244 ATNQSLTWSSSV
-1257 EGVATVDQT
+1257 EGVATVDPT
-1266 GKVTAIKEG
+1266 GKVTAIKAG
-1275 TTVITAA
+1275 TTVITAT

-1292 CTVQVTIPNVM
+1292 CTVQVTVPTVK

-1328 TPDTATNK
+1328 TPDTATDK
-1336 TVKWTTSN
+1336 TIKWTTSN
-1344 ANVATVSTG
+1344 KNVATVSPD
-1353 GVVTAKAAG
+1353 GVVTAVAAG

-1380 KITVTNPVVKV
+1380 KITVTNPVIKV

-1418 TATNKKVTWKSSNT
+1418 NATNKNVTWKSSNT
-1432 KIVTV
+1432 KIATV
-1437 DPTGKVTAVA
+1437 DGNGKVTAVA
-1447 AGTATITCTAADG
+1447 AGTATIICTAKADK
-1460 SGKSATCKITVTN
+1460 SKSATCKITVTN
-1473 PVVKVTKLRMNKT
+1473 PAVKVTKLSMNKT
-1486 SVDLIKGKTVQLKVT
+1486 SVDLLKGKTVQLKVT
-1501 VTPGNATNKSVTWT
+1501 VTPSNATNKAVTWT
-1515 SSNKRIATVT
+1515 SSNKKIATVT

-1550 KVTCRINVYADSVE
+1550 KVTCKINVYADSVE

-1577 DPEAA
+1577 DPEPA

>member
-38 QVAAEVTETAD
+38 QVAAEETVIDSTED
-49 TDETGTVDDLSGA
+49 TEHMESVDGTEDTERTGEALEAETG
-62 EEVTQ
+62 
-67 DITEEENGTEEAEG
+67 
-81 AENAA
+81 
-86 SVESTGNT
+86 
-94 EETFDTTTE
+94 

-109 SLDQN
+109 DIY
-114 PTDLVSSFITDK
+114 PEPAATDLVSSFITDA

-141 ATYQDMVNYTGEVNL
+141 ATYQDMQNYSGAVNL
-156 DQYSNVG
+156 DSFSNVQE
-163 TIKDISGLVGFTN
+163 IKNIEGIGGFYN
-176 ASAFILSKATGVT
+176 ATSFSFGKATQVT
-189 TIPNSVF
+189 VIPNYTFANMTKLTSVT
-196 AGMAGLKKVSLPDSV
+196 LPDSISEIGV
-211 TTIDENA
+211 QA
-218 FQNCTGL
+218 FQKCTGL
-225 SEIVLPASLKEINSQ
+225 SEITLPSGLTKIGES
-240 AFSNSHISKID
+240 AFEESALQKVD
-251 FSKCMAL
+251 FSKCTAL
-258 TTIGDRSFEKCGA
+258 TTIGKKSFKRCSISSIE
-271 LQTLTIPDTVPL
+271 IPDTVPL
-283 TTVAAQAF
+283 TTVEAYAF
-291 YKCTALKSAYLPAST
+291 DLCASLQSVYLPKSVK
-306 ETIENYAF
+306 TIQICAF
-314 ANCKELTSLSV
+314 ANCLKLQTFSV
-325 PAACV
+325 PTCCK
-330 IHGYAF
+330 IHWKAF
-336 CTTETGEEGNIVS
+336 CTSDSGSAESSVQN
-349 KLNIVLRPENNGEI
+349 LDLRLRPENNGEFI
-363 TVPLGKE
+363 
-370 IPLSIYAG
+370 IPVGQEKSLPIYTG
-378 ESLIT
+378 ESFMVDT
-383 DSTVKGDCTISNVN
+383 PASGNYTISNVS
-397 ISNTSAVTRSSNT
+397 ISDSSAVSRSS
-410 QITTRNKKN
+410 TTEIAASTKSSVK
-419 IPGVNLYGA
+419 IPGVNLKGEKKA
-428 KVADNVSVT
+428 SNVTVT
-437 VTLNMTFYT
+437 VTLNMEFYT
-446 CNRLSSEKT
+446 YNKT
-455 ITITPSVTYNVTV
+455 PNKTMTITPSVTYNVTV
-468 QGVACT
+468 KDLSCT
-474 AIDVNSDYYIPL
+474 SIEVDSDYYISKY
-486 AGVANSITITPEFKS
+486 AGDSLKVAEKSITITPVFKS
-501 KTGEAITDNI
+501 GNETIIPNDVSWEYGNSKATITVAEDKLSARIQMPKSSAAAFEEIPITIKAGNQTKVVTVHVVTPI
-511 NWDYNTSLA
+511 TSL
-520 TVTVAS
+520 TFDSKTINLPLVS
-526 DKKSIKVTVPARGS
+526 G
-540 YGEFTVTVSAGSVSK
+540 GSAGSITIAPSNVSYRDAAQ
-555 NITVHI
+555 
-561 VTPLKSITVSNSNI
+561 P
-575 TLVLNSATAGSQTI
+575 I
-589 KPTLQWIN
+589 KDRL
-597 ESTIYKDTVY
+597 Y
-607 FENDN
+607 FESDND
-612 EKVVKVTDN
+612 KVIKVIDN
-621 KDGSCTVTA
+621 KNDSCTVTA
-630 LAPGTAKV
+630 LAEGTATITARSIAMRNITSVSLLNKV
-638 NICSYA
+638 TA
-644 LNGKRHAEI
+644 KI
-653 TVTVTDSGTHVEL
+653 TVTVTDSGTRVEL
-666 RDSNTGKAIANTI
+666 RDSGTGKAIANTI
-679 TFDASKGQTTQ
+679 TFDASKGQATQ

-698 SSGTETSASGND
+698 SSGTETSVSGND
-710 LDVTVANSAVATVTP
+710 LDITVANSAVATVTP

-767 TINSVASITGNVGTT
+767 TINSVDSITGNAGTT
-782 QTAFKSAVNSFGATS
+782 QTVFKSAVNSFGVKSTDA
-797 ANVTPAKIKEISGN
+797 TPAKIKAISGN

-823 SIDSNGTVSLKAKGN
+823 SIDANGTVSLKAKGS

-854 LLEKSVDVT
+854 LLEKSVNVT

-892 NVSPSNASDKSV
+892 NVSPSNASDTSV

-918 AGLVTGV
+918 TGLVTGV
-925 TAGTAVITAKA
+925 AAGTAVITAKA

-960 SLSATNL
+960 SLSASTL
-967 PMKVGR
+967 LTKVGR

-1009 TAKKVGNA
+1009 IAKSVGNA

-1031 ICQVSVSDIKV
+1031 TCWVNVTDIKV

-1063 AKVQPTDATNSKVTW
+1063 ARVQPTDATNSKVTW
-1078 SSNDQDVVEVDQT
+1078 SSNEPTVAEVDQT
-1091 GKVIAKKEGSA
+1091 GMITAKKEGSA
-1102 VITVTAQDGSGI
+1102 VITVTAQDGSG
-1114 KTTCQ
+1114 KTATCQ
-1119 VNVTDIKVTGITLS
+1119 VNVTDIKVSGITLS

-1144 KQLSVTAITP
+1144 KQLSVTNITP
-1154 ANATNKALKWESNNT
+1154 ANATNKALKWESKNT
-1169 WVATVDDSG
+1169 WVATVDESG
-1178 NITAHNQGEATIT
+1178 NVTAKNPGEATIT
-1191 VKTVDGGAQATCKVT
+1191 VTAADNGGAQATCKVT
-1206 VTERTA
+1206 VTERTV

-1221 LSQTSASLNEGK
+1221 LSQTRASLIEGK
-1233 ELQLTATVLPA
+1233 ELQLTATVLPTD
-1244 NATNQSLTWSSSV
+1244 ATNQSLTWSSSV
-1257 EGVATVDQT
+1257 EGVATVDPT
-1266 GKVTAIKEG
+1266 GKVTAIKAG
-1275 TTVITAA
+1275 TTVITAT

-1292 CTVQVTIPNVM
+1292 CTVQVTVPTVK

-1328 TPDTATNK
+1328 TPDTATDK
-1336 TVKWTTSN
+1336 TIKWTTSN
-1344 ANVATVSTG
+1344 KNVATVSPD
-1353 GVVTAKAAG
+1353 GVVTAVAAG

-1380 KITVTNPVVKV
+1380 KITVTNPVIKV

-1418 TATNKKVTWKSSNT
+1418 NATNKNVTWKSSNT
-1432 KIVTV
+1432 KIATV
-1437 DPTGKVTAVA
+1437 DGNGKVTAVA
-1447 AGTATITCTAADG
+1447 AGTATIICTAKADK
-1460 SGKSATCKITVTN
+1460 SKSATCKITVTN
-1473 PVVKVTKLRMNKT
+1473 PAVKVTKLSMNKT
-1486 SVDLIKGKTVQLKVT
+1486 SVDLLKGKTVQLKVT
-1501 VTPGNATNKSVTWT
+1501 VTPSNATNKAVTWT
-1515 SSNKRIATVT
+1515 SSNKKIATVT

-1550 KVTCRINVYADSVE
+1550 KVTCKINVYADSVE

-1577 DPEAA
+1577 DPEPA

>member
-38 QVAAEVTETAD
+38 QVAAEETVIDSTED
-49 TDETGTVDDLSGA
+49 TEHMESVDGTEDTERTGEALEAETG
-62 EEVTQ
+62 
-67 DITEEENGTEEAEG
+67 
-81 AENAA
+81 
-86 SVESTGNT
+86 
-94 EETFDTTTE
+94 

-109 SLDQN
+109 DIY
-114 PTDLVSSFITDK
+114 PEPAATDLVSSFITDA

-141 ATYQDMVNYTGEVNL
+141 ATYQDMQNYSGAVNL
-156 DQYSNVG
+156 DSFSNVQE
-163 TIKDISGLVGFTN
+163 IKNIEGIGGFYN
-176 ASAFILSKATGVT
+176 ATSFSFGKATQVT
-189 TIPNSVF
+189 VIPNYTFANMTKLTSVT
-196 AGMAGLKKVSLPDSV
+196 LPDSISEIGV
-211 TTIDENA
+211 QA
-218 FQNCTGL
+218 FQKCTGL
-225 SEIVLPASLKEINSQ
+225 SEITLPSGLTKIGES
-240 AFSNSHISKID
+240 AFEESALQKVD
-251 FSKCMAL
+251 FSKCTAL
-258 TTIGDRSFEKCGA
+258 TTIGKKSFKRCSISSIE
-271 LQTLTIPDTVPL
+271 IPDTVPL
-283 TTVAAQAF
+283 TTVEAYAF
-291 YKCTALKSAYLPAST
+291 DLCASLQSVYLPKSVK
-306 ETIENYAF
+306 TIQICAF
-314 ANCKELTSLSV
+314 ANCPKLQTFSV
-325 PAACV
+325 PTCCK
-330 IHGYAF
+330 IHWKAF
-336 CTTETGEEGNIVS
+336 CTSDSGNAESAVQNLDL
-349 KLNIVLRPENNGEI
+349 KLRPENNGEFI
-363 TVPLGKE
+363 
-370 IPLSIYAG
+370 IPVGQEKALPIYTG
-378 ESLIT
+378 ESFMVDT
-383 DSTVKGDCTISNVN
+383 PASGNYTISNVS
-397 ISNTSAVTRSSNT
+397 ISDSSAVSRSS
-410 QITTRNKKN
+410 TTEIAASTKSSVK
-419 IPGVNLYGA
+419 IPGVNLKGEKKA
-428 KVADNVSVT
+428 SNVTVT
-437 VTLNMTFYT
+437 VTLNMEFYT
-446 CNRLSSEKT
+446 YNKT
-455 ITITPSVTYNVTV
+455 PNKTMTITPSVTYNVTV
-468 QGVACT
+468 KDLSCT
-474 AIDVNSDYYIPL
+474 SIEVDSDYYISKY
-486 AGVANSITITPEFKS
+486 AGDSSKVAEKSITITPVFKS
-501 KTGEAITDNI
+501 GNETIIPNDVSWEYGNSKATITVAEDKLSARIQIPKSSAAAFEEIPITIKAGNQTKVVTVHVVTPI
-511 NWDYNTSLA
+511 TSL
-520 TVTVAS
+520 TFAS
-526 DKKSIKVTVPARGS
+526 KTINLPLVSG
-540 YGEFTVTVSAGSVSK
+540 GSAGSITIAPSK
-555 NITVHI
+555 VGYRDAAQ
-561 VTPLKSITVSNSNI
+561 P
-575 TLVLNSATAGSQTI
+575 I
-589 KPTLQWIN
+589 KDRL
-597 ESTIYKDTVY
+597 Y
-607 FENDN
+607 FESDNDRVI
-612 EKVVKVTDN
+612 KVIDN
-621 KDGSCTVTA
+621 KNDSCTVTA
-630 LAPGTAKV
+630 LAEGTATITARSIAMRNITSVSLLNKV
-638 NICSYA
+638 TA
-644 LNGKRHAEI
+644 KI
-653 TVTVTDSGTHVEL
+653 TVTVTDSGTRVEL
-666 RDSNTGKAIANTI
+666 RDSGTGKTIANTI

-698 SSGTETSASGND
+698 SSGTETSVSGND
-710 LDVTVANSAVATVTP
+710 LDITVANSAVATVTP

-767 TINSVASITGNVGTT
+767 TINSTASITGNVGTT
-782 QTAFKSAVNSFGATS
+782 QTVFKSVMNSFGVTS
-797 ANVTPAKIKEISGN
+797 ANATPAKIKEISGN
-811 TVKFTSTNANVA
+811 TVKFTSTNTNVA
-823 SIDSNGTVSLKAKGN
+823 SIDSNGTVSLKAKGS

-863 VKQPVTGITITS
+863 VKQPVTGVSITS
-875 ANGSKTVDTGD
+875 ANGSNTVNAGD

-892 NVSPSNASDKSV
+892 KVSPSNASDTSV

-918 AGLVTGV
+918 TGLVTGV
-925 TAGTAVITAKA
+925 AAGTAVITAKA

-960 SLSATNL
+960 SLSASTVL
-967 PMKVGR
+967 TKVGC

-987 NREVTWS
+987 NRAVTWS

-1009 TAKKVGNA
+1009 IAKSVGNA

-1031 ICQVSVSDIKV
+1031 TCWVNVTDIKV

-1078 SSNDQDVVEVDQT
+1078 SSNEPTVAEVDQT
-1091 GKVIAKKEGSA
+1091 GMITAKKEGSA
-1102 VITVTAQDGSGI
+1102 VITVKAQDGSG
-1114 KTTCQ
+1114 KTATCQ
-1119 VNVTDIKVTGITLS
+1119 VNVTDIKVSGITLS

-1144 KQLSVTAITP
+1144 KQLSVTNITP
-1154 ANATNKALKWESNNT
+1154 ANATNKALKWESKNT
-1169 WVATVDDSG
+1169 WVATVDESG
-1178 NITAHNQGEATIT
+1178 NVTAKNPGEATIT
-1191 VKTVDGGAQATCKVT
+1191 VTAADNGGAQATCKVT

-1221 LSQTSASLNEGK
+1221 LSQTRASLNEGK

-1257 EGVATVDQT
+1257 EGVATVDST
-1266 GKVTAIKEG
+1266 GKVTAIKAG
-1275 TTVITAA
+1275 TTVITAT

-1292 CTVQVTIPNVM
+1292 CTVQVTVPTVK

-1328 TPDTATNK
+1328 TPDTATDK
-1336 TVKWTTSN
+1336 TIKWTTSN
-1344 ANVATVSTG
+1344 KNVATVSTD

-1362 TAIITATA
+1362 TATITATA
-1370 ADGSGVKATC
+1370 ADDSGVKATC

-1402 VVKGKTLTL
+1402 LIKGKTLTL

-1418 TATNKKVTWKSSNT
+1418 NATNKNVTWKSSNT

-1437 DPTGKVTAVA
+1437 DGNGKVTAVA
-1447 AGTATITCTAADG
+1447 AGTATITCTAKADK
-1460 SGKSATCKITVTN
+1460 SKSATCKITVTN
-1473 PVVKVTKLRMNKT
+1473 PAVKVTKLRMNKT
-1486 SVDLIKGKTVQLKVT
+1486 SVDLLKGKTVQLKVT
-1501 VTPGNATNKSVTWT
+1501 VTPSNATNKAVTWT

-1525 SNGLVKAVGTGTV
+1525 SNGLVKAVRTGTV

-1550 KVTCRINVYADSVE
+1550 KVTCKINVYADSVE

-1577 DPEAA
+1577 DPEPA

>member
-38 QVAAEVTETAD
+38 QVAAE
-49 TDETGTVDDLSGA
+49 
-62 EEVTQ
+62 EVTQ
-67 DITEEENGTEEAEG
+67 DITEEADGTED

-86 SVESTGNT
+86 SIESTGNT
-94 EETFDTTTE
+94 EEIFDTTTE

-109 SLDQN
+109 SLDRN
-114 PTDLVSSFITDK
+114 PTDLVSSFITDA

-163 TIKDISGLVGFTN
+163 TINDISDLAGFTN
-176 ASAFILSKATGVT
+176 ASAFIFSKATGVT

-196 AGMAGLKKVSLPDSV
+196 ASMARLKKVSLPDSV
-211 TTIDENA
+211 TTIDMRA

-225 SEIVLPASLKEINSQ
+225 SEITLPSGLTKIGES
-240 AFSNSHISKID
+240 AFEGSGLQKVD
-251 FSKCMAL
+251 FSKCTAL
-258 TTIGDRSFEKCGA
+258 DEIGEYSFKRCSISSIE
-271 LQTLTIPDTVPL
+271 IPDTVPL
-283 TTVAAQAF
+283 TTVKAYAF
-291 YKCTALKSAYLPAST
+291 DLCASLQSVYLPKSVK
-306 ETIENYAF
+306 TIQICAF
-314 ANCKELTSLSV
+314 ANCPKLQTFSV
-325 PAACV
+325 PTCCK
-330 IHGYAF
+330 IHWKAF
-336 CTTETGEEGNIVS
+336 CTSDSGSAESSVQNLDL
-349 KLNIVLRPENNGEI
+349 KLRPENNGEFI
-363 TVPLGKE
+363 
-370 IPLSIYAG
+370 IPVGQEKALPIYTG
-378 ESLIT
+378 ESFMVDT
-383 DSTVKGDCTISNVN
+383 PAFGNYTISNVS
-397 ISNTSAVTRSSNT
+397 ISDSNAVSRSS
-410 QITTRNKKN
+410 TTEIAASTKSSVK
-419 IPGVNLYGA
+419 IPGVNLKGEKKA
-428 KVADNVSVT
+428 SNVTVT
-437 VTLNMTFYT
+437 VTLNMEFYT
-446 CNRLSSEKT
+446 YNKT
-455 ITITPSVTYNVTV
+455 PNKTMTITPSVTYNVTV
-468 QGVACT
+468 KDLSCT
-474 AIDVNSDYYIPL
+474 SIEVDSDYYISKY
-486 AGVANSITITPEFKS
+486 AGDSSKVAEKSITITPVFKS
-501 KTGEAITDNI
+501 GNETIIPNDVSWEYGNSKATITVAEDKLSARIQMPKSSAAAFEEIPITIKTGNQTKVVTVHVVTPI
-511 NWDYNTSLA
+511 TSL
-520 TVTVAS
+520 TFDSKTINLPLVS
-526 DKKSIKVTVPARGS
+526 G
-540 YGEFTVTVSAGSVSK
+540 GSAGSITIAPSNVSYRDAAQ
-555 NITVHI
+555 
-561 VTPLKSITVSNSNI
+561 P
-575 TLVLNSATAGSQTI
+575 I
-589 KPTLQWIN
+589 KDRL
-597 ESTIYKDTVY
+597 Y
-607 FENDN
+607 FESDND
-612 EKVVKVTDN
+612 KVIKVIDN
-621 KDGSCTVTA
+621 KNDSCTVTA
-630 LAPGTAKV
+630 LAEGTATITARSIAMRNITSVSLLNKV
-638 NICSYA
+638 TA
-644 LNGKRHAEI
+644 KI

-666 RDSNTGKAIANTI
+666 RDSGTGKAIANTI
-679 TFDASKGQTTQ
+679 TFDASKGQATQ

-698 SSGTETSASGND
+698 SSGTETSVSSND
-710 LDVTVANSAVATVTP
+710 LEVTVANSAVATVTP

-767 TINSVASITGNVGTT
+767 TINSVDSITGNAGTT
-782 QTAFKSAVNSFGATS
+782 QTVFKSAVNSFGVKSTDA
-797 ANVTPAKIKEISGN
+797 TPAKIKAISGN

-823 SIDSNGTVSLKAKGN
+823 SIDTNGTVSLKAKGS

-854 LLEKSVDVT
+854 LLEKSVNVT

-892 NVSPSNASDKSV
+892 NVSPSNASDTSV
-904 TWSSNSTGIAKVST
+904 TWSSNSTGIAQVST
-918 AGLVTGV
+918 TGLVTGV
-925 TAGTAVITAKA
+925 AAGTAVITAKA

-960 SLSATNL
+960 SLSASTL
-967 PMKVGR
+967 LTKVGH

-1009 TAKKVGNA
+1009 IAKSVGNA

-1031 ICQVSVSDIKV
+1031 TCWVNVTDIKV

-1063 AKVQPTDATNSKVTW
+1063 ARVQPTDATNSKVTW
-1078 SSNDQDVVEVDQT
+1078 SS
-1091 GKVIAKKEGSA
+1091 
-1102 VITVTAQDGSGI
+1102 
-1114 KTTCQ
+1114 
-1119 VNVTDIKVTGITLS
+1119 
-1133 ASTLAMQTEDV
+1133 
-1144 KQLSVTAITP
+1144 
-1154 ANATNKALKWESNNT
+1154 
-1169 WVATVDDSG
+1169 
-1178 NITAHNQGEATIT
+1178 
-1191 VKTVDGGAQATCKVT
+1191 
-1206 VTERTA
+1206 
-1212 PVIKVTQIQ
+1212 
-1221 LSQTSASLNEGK
+1221 
-1233 ELQLTATVLPA
+1233 
-1244 NATNQSLTWSSSV
+1244 SV
-1257 EGVATVDQT
+1257 EGVATVDPT
-1266 GKVTAIKEG
+1266 GKVTAIKAG
-1275 TTVITAA
+1275 TTVITAT

-1292 CTVQVTIPNVM
+1292 CTVQVTVPTVK

-1328 TPDTATNK
+1328 TPDTATDK
-1336 TVKWTTSN
+1336 TIKWTTSN
-1344 ANVATVSTG
+1344 KNVATVSTD
-1353 GVVTAKAAG
+1353 GVVTAVAAG

-1380 KITVTNPVVKV
+1380 KITVTNPVIKV

-1418 TATNKKVTWKSSNT
+1418 NATNKNVTWKSSNT
-1432 KIVTV
+1432 KIATV
-1437 DPTGKVTAVA
+1437 DGNGMVTAVA
-1447 AGTATITCTAADG
+1447 AGTATITCTAIADK
-1460 SGKSATCKITVTN
+1460 SKSATCKITVTN
-1473 PVVKVTKLRMNKT
+1473 PAVKVTKLSMNKT
-1486 SVDLIKGKTVQLKVT
+1486 SVDLLKGKTVQLKVT
-1501 VTPGNATNKSVTWT
+1501 VTPSNATNKAVTWT
-1515 SSNKRIATVT
+1515 SSNKKIATVT

-1550 KVTCRINVYADSVE
+1550 KVTCKINVYADSVE

-1577 DPEAA
+1577 DPEPA

>member
-38 QVAAEVTETAD
+38 QVAAEETVIDSTED
-49 TDETGTVDDLSGA
+49 TEYMESVD
-62 EEVTQ
+62 
-67 DITEEENGTEEAEG
+67 GTEDTERTGEVLEAE
-81 AENAA
+81 
-86 SVESTGNT
+86 
-94 EETFDTTTE
+94 TE

-109 SLDQN
+109 DIS
-114 PTDLVSSFITDK
+114 PEPAATDLVSSFITDA
-126 ALLADVQA
+126 ALLADVQT

-141 ATYQDMVNYTGEVNL
+141 ATYQDMQNYSGAVNL
-156 DQYSNVG
+156 DSFSNVQE
-163 TIKDISGLVGFTN
+163 IKNIEGIGGFYN
-176 ASAFILSKATGVT
+176 ATSFSFGKATQVT
-189 TIPNSVF
+189 VIPNYTFANMTKLTSVT
-196 AGMAGLKKVSLPDSV
+196 LPDS
-211 TTIDENA
+211 ISEIGLRA
-218 FQNCTGL
+218 FQNCTSL
-225 SEIVLPASLKEINSQ
+225 STVTIPAAVTKIGIY
-240 AFSNSHISKID
+240 AFAGSGVRSVD
-251 FSKCMAL
+251 FSKCTGL
-258 TTIGDRSFEKCGA
+258 TSISERCFEKCGS
-271 LQTLTIPDTVPL
+271 LQKIEITDKIPL
-283 TTVAAQAF
+283 TTVGIYAF
-291 YKCTALKSAYLPAST
+291 DQCTSLQSVYLPDSMQ
-306 ETIENYAF
+306 TIGECAF
-314 ANCKELTSLSV
+314 ANCKSLTTLSV
-325 PAACV
+325 PDRCV
-330 IHGYAF
+330 IHWKAF
-336 CTTETGEEGNIVS
+336 CTSESGKTGNLVS
-349 KLNIVLRPENNGEI
+349 NLNLEIRPENNGVF
-363 TVPLGKE
+363 T
-370 IPLSIYAG
+370 IPVGQEAALPIHTG
-378 ESLIT
+378 ESFTVDTPVTGSCSIADVSIS
-383 DSTVKGDCTISNVN
+383 DSSSVS
-397 ISNTSAVTRSSNT
+397 RSSNT
-410 QITTRNKKN
+410 EIPSSASSSKK

-428 KVADNVSVT
+428 KIASNVDVT
-437 VTLNMTFYT
+437 VKLNMTFYT
-446 CNRLSSEKT
+446 YTGGTPNQSM
-455 ITITPSVTYNVTV
+455 TITPSITYKVSV
-468 QGVACT
+468 QGLPCT
-474 AIDVNSDYYIPL
+474 DIEVGSDYYIPV
-486 AGVANSITITPEFKS
+486 ASTQANSITIAAVFKS
-501 KTGEAITDNI
+501 QAGETITDDI
-511 NWDYNTSLA
+511 NWSYDTSLA
-520 TVTVAS
+520 TVAVAS
-526 DKKSIKVTVPARGS
+526 DKKSITVTVPRSGS
-540 YGEFTVTVSAGSVSK
+540 YGEFPVTVTAGSQSRT
-555 NITVHI
+555 ITVHA
-561 VTPLKSITVSNSNI
+561 VTPITRIAFNPSSIS
-575 TLVLNSATAGSQTI
+575 LALNSATTGSQTV
-589 KPTLQWIN
+589 KPSTLN
-597 ESTIYKDTVY
+597 YMNSSAGYKDTIY
-607 FENDN
+607 FGNSN
-612 EKVVKVTDN
+612 EEAVKVTDN

-630 LAPGTAKV
+630 LAAGTAT
-638 NICSYA
+638 ITAYSYA
-644 LNGKRHAEI
+644 MQGKVKGTF

-666 RDSNTGKAIANTI
+666 RDTVTGTATGNPI
-679 TFDASKGQTTQ
+679 TFDATKGQTTQ
-690 TYPYVFVN
+690 TYSYVFLS
-698 SSGTETSASGND
+698 SSGTETTVSSND
-710 LDVTVANSAVATVTP
+710 LEVTVANSAVATVTP

-782 QTAFKSAVNSFGATS
+782 QTAFTSAVNSFGVKSTDA
-797 ANVTPAKIKEISGN
+797 TPAKIKAISGN

-823 SIDSNGTVSLKAKGN
+823 SIDANGTVSLKAKGS

-854 LLEKSVDVT
+854 LLEKSVNVT

-875 ANGSKTVDTGD
+875 ASGSSTVDTGD

-892 NVSPSNASDKSV
+892 NVSPSNASDTSV
-904 TWSSNSTGIAKVST
+904 TWSSSSTGIAKVST

-925 TAGTAVITAKA
+925 AAGTAVITAKA
-936 NDGSNKSATFTVTV
+936 NDGSNQSATFTVTV

-960 SLSATNL
+960 SLSANNL
-967 PMKVGR
+967 LMKTGR
-973 TEKITATVT
+973 TATITATVT

-987 NREVTWS
+987 NRAVTWS
-994 SSAPTVASV
+994 SDNPTVVGV

-1009 TAKKVGNA
+1009 TAKKAGSAN
-1017 TITVT
+1017 ITVT
-1022 AKDGSGVTA
+1022 AQDGSGVTA
-1031 ICQVSVSDIKV
+1031 TCWVSVSDIKV
-1042 TGITLNKTTL
+1042 TGITFSETTL
-1052 NIKTGATEQLT
+1052 NLNTGDTKQLT
-1063 AKVQPTDATNSKVTW
+1063 AKVQPSDATNSKLTW
-1078 SSNDQDVVEVDQT
+1078 SSNNETIASVDQNGT
-1091 GKVIAKKEGSA
+1091 ITAKKEGSA
-1102 VITVTAQDGSGI
+1102 VITATAQDGSGI

-1119 VNVTDIKVTGITLS
+1119 VNVTDIKVSGITIS

-1169 WVATVDDSG
+1169 WVATVDESG

-1191 VKTVDGGAQATCKVT
+1191 VKAADNGGAQATCKVT

-1212 PVIKVTQIQ
+1212 PVVKVTQIQ
-1221 LSQTSASLNEGK
+1221 LSQTWASINEGK

-1244 NATNQSLTWSSSV
+1244 DATNQSLNWSSSV

-1266 GKVTAIKEG
+1266 GKITAIKEG
-1275 TTVITAA
+1275 TTVITAT

-1362 TAIITATA
+1362 TATITATA
-1370 ADGSGVKATC
+1370 ADGSGVTATC
-1380 KITVTNPVVKV
+1380 KITVTNPVIQV

-1432 KIVTV
+1432 KIATV
-1437 DPTGKVTAVA
+1437 DSNGKITAKA

-1473 PVVKVTKLRMNKT
+1473 PVVKVTKLSMNKT
-1486 SVDLIKGKTVQLKVT
+1486 SVDLLKGKTVQLKVT
-1501 VTPGNATNKSVTWT
+1501 VTPSNATNKAMTWT
-1515 SSNKRIATVT
+1515 SSNTKVATVT

-1550 KVTCRINVYADSVE
+1550 KVTCKINVYADSVE

-1577 DPEAA
+1577 DPEPA

>member
-38 QVAAEVTETAD
+38 QVAAEETVIDSTED
-49 TDETGTVDDLSGA
+49 TEHMESVDGTEDTERTGEALEAETG
-62 EEVTQ
+62 
-67 DITEEENGTEEAEG
+67 
-81 AENAA
+81 
-86 SVESTGNT
+86 
-94 EETFDTTTE
+94 

-109 SLDQN
+109 DIY
-114 PTDLVSSFITDK
+114 PEPAATDLVSSFITDA

-141 ATYQDMVNYTGEVNL
+141 ATYQDMQNYSGAVNL
-156 DQYSNVG
+156 DSFSNVQE
-163 TIKDISGLVGFTN
+163 IKNIEGIGGFYN
-176 ASAFILSKATGVT
+176 ATSFSFGKATQVT
-189 TIPNSVF
+189 VIPNYTFANMTKLTSVT
-196 AGMAGLKKVSLPDSV
+196 LPDS
-211 TTIDENA
+211 ISEIGLRA
-218 FQNCTGL
+218 FQNCSSLRTVT
-225 SEIVLPASLKEINSQ
+225 IPAAVTKIGIY
-240 AFSNSHISKID
+240 AFAGSGVRSVD
-251 FSKCMAL
+251 FSKCTGL
-258 TTIGDRSFEKCGA
+258 TSISERCFEKCGS
-271 LQTLTIPDTVPL
+271 LQKIEITDKIPL
-283 TTVAAQAF
+283 TTVGSYAF
-291 YKCTALKSAYLPAST
+291 DQCTSLQSVYLPDSMQ
-306 ETIENYAF
+306 TIGECAF
-314 ANCKELTSLSV
+314 ANCKSLSTLSV
-325 PAACV
+325 PDRCV
-330 IHGYAF
+330 IHWKAF
-336 CTTETGEEGNIVS
+336 CTSESGKTGNLVS
-349 KLNIVLRPENNGEI
+349 NLNLEIRPENNGVF
-363 TVPLGKE
+363 T
-370 IPLSIYAG
+370 IPVGQEAALPIHTG
-378 ESLIT
+378 ESFTMDTPVTGSCSIADVSIS
-383 DSTVKGDCTISNVN
+383 DSSSVS
-397 ISNTSAVTRSSNT
+397 RSSNT
-410 QITTRNKKN
+410 EIPSSASSSKK

-428 KVADNVSVT
+428 KIASNVDVT
-437 VTLNMTFYT
+437 VKLNMTFYT
-446 CNRLSSEKT
+446 YTGGTPNQSM
-455 ITITPSVTYNVTV
+455 TITPSITYKVSV
-468 QGVACT
+468 QGLPCT
-474 AIDVNSDYYIPL
+474 DIEVESDYYIPMTSQSFTRTISPIFYSQQ
-486 AGVANSITITPEFKS
+486 NSDT
-501 KTGEAITDNI
+501 TDEI
-511 NWDYNTSLA
+511 NWSYDAGNYA
-520 TVTVAS
+520 TVTVS
-526 DKKSIKVTVPARGS
+526 NDKKSLTIVSKKSGPYGEMPVTVTAGNQSKTIKVHFVNAWTKPDFGFETV
-540 YGEFTVTVSAGSVSK
+540 
-555 NITVHI
+555 N
-561 VTPLKSITVSNSNI
+561 
-575 TLVLNSATAGSQTI
+575 LVLNSATAGSQTI
-589 KPTLQWIN
+589 KPLK
-597 ESTIYKDTVY
+597 ESYASKVETVYKDILCYSSSNPEIV
-607 FENDN
+607 EAVDNNDN
-612 EKVVKVTDN
+612 T
-621 KDGSCTVTA
+621 CT
-630 LAPGTAKV
+630 LKAKAV
-638 NICSYA
+638 GN
-644 LNGKRHAEI
+644 AEI
-653 TVTVTDSGTHVEL
+653 SVIGRSMIGEKMARYFTRKLTVTVTDSGTRVEL
-666 RDSNTGKAIANTI
+666 RDSGTGKTIANTI

-698 SSGTETSASGND
+698 SSGTETSVSGND
-710 LDVTVANSAVATVTP
+710 LDITVANSAVATVTP

-782 QTAFKSAVNSFGATS
+782 QTVFKSAVNSFGVKSTDA
-797 ANVTPAKIKEISGN
+797 TPAKIKAISGN

-823 SIDSNGTVSLKAKGN
+823 SIDANGTVSLKAKGS

-854 LLEKSVDVT
+854 LLEKSVNVT
-863 VKQPVTGITITS
+863 VKQPVTGVSITS
-875 ANGSKTVDTGD
+875 ANGSNTVNAGD

-892 NVSPSNASDKSV
+892 KVSPSNASDTSV
-904 TWSSNSTGIAKVST
+904 TWSSNSTGIAQVST
-918 AGLVTGV
+918 TGLVTGV
-925 TAGTAVITAKA
+925 AAGTAVITAKA

-960 SLSATNL
+960 SLSASTL
-967 PMKVGR
+967 LTKVGY
-973 TEKITATVT
+973 TKKITATVT

-1009 TAKKVGNA
+1009 TAKSVGNA

-1031 ICQVSVSDIKV
+1031 TCWVNVTDIKV

-1063 AKVQPTDATNSKVTW
+1063 AKVLPTDATNSKVTW
-1078 SSNDQDVVEVDQT
+1078 SSNEPTVAEVDQT
-1091 GKVIAKKEGSA
+1091 GMITAKKEGSA
-1102 VITVTAQDGSGI
+1102 VITVTAQDGSG
-1114 KTTCQ
+1114 KTATCQ
-1119 VNVTDIKVTGITLS
+1119 VNVTDIKVSGITLS

-1144 KQLSVTAITP
+1144 KQLSVTNIIP
-1154 ANATNKALKWESNNT
+1154 ANATNKALKWESKNT
-1169 WVATVDDSG
+1169 WVATVDESG
-1178 NITAHNQGEATIT
+1178 NVTAKNPGEATIT
-1191 VKTVDGGAQATCKVT
+1191 VTAADNGGAQATCKVT

-1221 LSQTSASLNEGK
+1221 LSQTRASLIEGK
-1233 ELQLTATVLPA
+1233 ELQLTATVLPTD
-1244 NATNQSLTWSSSV
+1244 ATNQSLTWSSSV
-1257 EGVATVDQT
+1257 EGVATVDPT
-1266 GKVTAIKEG
+1266 GKVTAIKAG
-1275 TTVITAA
+1275 TTVITAT

-1292 CTVQVTIPNVM
+1292 CTVQVTVPTVK

-1328 TPDTATNK
+1328 TPDTATDK
-1336 TVKWTTSN
+1336 TIKWTTSN
-1344 ANVATVSTG
+1344 KNVATVSTD
-1353 GVVTAKAAG
+1353 GVVTAVAAG
-1362 TAIITATA
+1362 TATITATA
-1370 ADGSGVKATC
+1370 ADDSGVKATC
-1380 KITVTNPVVKV
+1380 KITVTNPVIKV
-1391 TKVTLNKTTAS
+1391 TRVTLNKTTAS

-1418 TATNKKVTWKSSNT
+1418 NATNKNVTWKSSNT
-1432 KIVTV
+1432 KIATV
-1437 DPTGKVTAVA
+1437 DGNGKVTAVA
-1447 AGTATITCTAADG
+1447 AGTATITCTAKADK
-1460 SGKSATCKITVTN
+1460 SKSATCKITVTN
-1473 PVVKVTKLRMNKT
+1473 PAVKVTKLRMNKT
-1486 SVDLIKGKTVQLKVT
+1486 SVDLLKGKTVQLKVT
-1501 VTPGNATNKSVTWT
+1501 VTPSNATNKAVTWT
-1515 SSNKRIATVT
+1515 SSNKKIATVT

-1577 DPEAA
+1577 DPEPA

>member
-38 QVAAEVTETAD
+38 QVAAE
-49 TDETGTVDDLSGA
+49 
-62 EEVTQ
+62 EVTQ
-67 DITEEENGTEEAEG
+67 DITEEADGTEDTEHMESVDGTEDTERTGEALEAE
-81 AENAA
+81 
-86 SVESTGNT
+86 TG
-94 EETFDTTTE
+94 

-109 SLDQN
+109 DIS
-114 PTDLVSSFITDK
+114 PEPAATDLVSSFITDA

-141 ATYQDMVNYTGEVNL
+141 ATYQDMQNYSGAVNL
-156 DQYSNVG
+156 DSFSNVQE
-163 TIKDISGLVGFTN
+163 IKNIEGIGGFYN
-176 ASAFILSKATGVT
+176 ATSFSFGKATQVT
-189 TIPNSVF
+189 VIPNYTFANMTKLTSVT
-196 AGMAGLKKVSLPDSV
+196 LPDS
-211 TTIDENA
+211 ISEIGLRA
-218 FQNCTGL
+218 FQNCTSL
-225 SEIVLPASLKEINSQ
+225 STVTIPAAVTKIGIY
-240 AFSNSHISKID
+240 AFAGSGVRSVD
-251 FSKCMAL
+251 FSKCTGL
-258 TTIGDRSFEKCGA
+258 TSISERCFEKCGS
-271 LQTLTIPDTVPL
+271 LQKIEITDKIPL
-283 TTVAAQAF
+283 TTVGIYAF
-291 YKCTALKSAYLPAST
+291 DQCTSLQSVYLPDSMQ
-306 ETIENYAF
+306 TIGECAF
-314 ANCKELTSLSV
+314 ANCKSLTTLSV
-325 PAACV
+325 PDRCV
-330 IHGYAF
+330 IHWKAF
-336 CTTETGEEGNIVS
+336 CTSESGKTGNLVS
-349 KLNIVLRPENNGEI
+349 NLNLEIRPENNGVF
-363 TVPLGKE
+363 T
-370 IPLSIYAG
+370 IPVGQEVALPIHTG
-378 ESLIT
+378 ESFTMDTPVTGSCSIADVSIS
-383 DSTVKGDCTISNVN
+383 DSSSVS
-397 ISNTSAVTRSSNT
+397 RSSNT
-410 QITTRNKKN
+410 EIPSSASSSKK

-428 KVADNVSVT
+428 KIASNVDVT
-437 VTLNMTFYT
+437 VKLNMTFYT
-446 CNRLSSEKT
+446 YTGGTPNQSM
-455 ITITPSVTYNVTV
+455 TITPSITYKVSV
-468 QGVACT
+468 QGLPCT
-474 AIDVNSDYYIPL
+474 DIEVESDYYAPV
-486 AGVANSITITPEFKS
+486 ASTQANSITIAAVFKS
-501 KTGEAITDNI
+501 QAGETITDDI
-511 NWDYNTSLA
+511 NWSYDTSLA

-526 DKKSIKVTVPARGS
+526 DKKSIKVTVPRSGS
-540 YGEFTVTVSAGSVSK
+540 YGEFPVTVTAGSQSRT
-555 NITVHI
+555 ITVHV
-561 VTPLKSITVSNSNI
+561 VTPITRIAFNPTSIS
-575 TLVLNSATAGSQTI
+575 LVLNSATTGSQTV
-589 KPTLQWIN
+589 KPSTLN
-597 ESTIYKDTVY
+597 YMNSSAGYKDTIY
-607 FENDN
+607 FGNSN
-612 EKVVKVTDN
+612 EEAVKVTDN

-630 LAPGTAKV
+630 LAAGTAK
-638 NICSYA
+638 ITAYSYA
-644 LNGKRHAEI
+644 MQGKVKGTF

-666 RDSNTGKAIANTI
+666 RDSGTGKAIANPI

-698 SSGTETSASGND
+698 SSGTETSVSGND
-710 LDVTVANSAVATVTP
+710 LDITVANSAVATVTP

-767 TINSVASITGNVGTT
+767 TINSTASITGNVGTT
-782 QTAFKSAVNSFGATS
+782 QTVFKSVMNSFGVTS
-797 ANVTPAKIKEISGN
+797 ANATPAKIKEISGN
-811 TVKFTSTNANVA
+811 TVKFTSTNTNVA
-823 SIDSNGTVSLKAKGN
+823 SIDSNGTVSLKAKGS

-847 SASATTP
+847 TASATTP
-854 LLEKSVDVT
+854 LLEKSVNVT
-863 VKQPVTGITITS
+863 VKQPVTGVSITS
-875 ANGSKTVDTGD
+875 ANGSNTVNAGD

-892 NVSPSNASDKSV
+892 KVSPSNASDTSV
-904 TWSSNSTGIAKVST
+904 TWSSSSTGIAKVST

-925 TAGTAVITAKA
+925 ATGTAVITAKA

-960 SLSATNL
+960 SLSASTL
-967 PMKVGR
+967 LTKVGC

-987 NREVTWS
+987 NRAVTWS

-1009 TAKKVGNA
+1009 IAKSVGNA
-1017 TITVT
+1017 TITVK

-1031 ICQVSVSDIKV
+1031 TCWVNVTDIKV

-1078 SSNDQDVVEVDQT
+1078 SSNDKDVAEVDQT
-1091 GKVIAKKEGSA
+1091 GMITAKKEGSA
-1102 VITVTAQDGSGI
+1102 VITVTAQDGSG
-1114 KTTCQ
+1114 KTATCQ
-1119 VNVTDIKVTGITLS
+1119 VNVTDIKVSGITLS

-1144 KQLSVTAITP
+1144 KQLSVTNITP
-1154 ANATNKALKWESNNT
+1154 ANATNKALKWESKNT
-1169 WVATVDDSG
+1169 WVATVDESG
-1178 NITAHNQGEATIT
+1178 NVTAKNPGEATIT
-1191 VKTVDGGAQATCKVT
+1191 VTAADNGGAQAICKVT

-1221 LSQTSASLNEGK
+1221 LSQTRASLNEGK
-1233 ELQLTATVLPA
+1233 ELQLTATVLPTE
-1244 NATNQSLTWSSSV
+1244 ATNQSLTWSSSV
-1257 EGVATVDQT
+1257 EGVATVDST
-1266 GKVTAIKEG
+1266 GKVTAIKAG
-1275 TTVITAA
+1275 TTVITAT

-1292 CTVQVTIPNVM
+1292 CTVQVTVPTVK

-1328 TPDTATNK
+1328 TPDTATDK
-1336 TVKWTTSN
+1336 TIKWTTSN
-1344 ANVATVSTG
+1344 KNVATVSTD

-1370 ADGSGVKATC
+1370 VDGSKVTATC

-1418 TATNKKVTWKSSNT
+1418 NATNKNVTWKSSNT
-1432 KIVTV
+1432 KIATV
-1437 DPTGKVTAVA
+1437 DGNGKVTAVA

-1460 SGKSATCKITVTN
+1460 SRKSATCKITVTN
-1473 PVVKVTKLRMNKT
+1473 PAVKVTKLRMNKT
-1486 SVDLIKGKTVQLKVT
+1486 SVDLLKGKTVQLKVT
-1501 VTPGNATNKSVTWT
+1501 VTPSNATNKAVTWT

-1525 SNGLVKAVGTGTV
+1525 SNGLVKAVRTGTV

-1550 KVTCRINVYADSVE
+1550 KVTCKINVYADSVE

-1577 DPEAA
+1577 DPEPA

>member
-38 QVAAEVTETAD
+38 QVAAEETVIDSTED
-49 TDETGTVDDLSGA
+49 TEHMESVDGTEDTERTGEALGAETG
-62 EEVTQ
+62 
-67 DITEEENGTEEAEG
+67 
-81 AENAA
+81 
-86 SVESTGNT
+86 
-94 EETFDTTTE
+94 

-109 SLDQN
+109 DIY
-114 PTDLVSSFITDK
+114 PEPAATDLVSSFITDA

-141 ATYQDMVNYTGEVNL
+141 ATYQDMQNYSGAVNL
-156 DQYSNVG
+156 DSFSNVQE
-163 TIKDISGLVGFTN
+163 IKNIEGIGGFYN
-176 ASAFILSKATGVT
+176 ATSFSFGKATQVT
-189 TIPNSVF
+189 VIPNYTFANMTKLTSVT
-196 AGMAGLKKVSLPDSV
+196 LPDS
-211 TTIDENA
+211 ISEIGFQA

-225 SEIVLPASLKEINSQ
+225 SEITLPSGLTKIGES
-240 AFSNSHISKID
+240 AFEGSALQKVD
-251 FSKCMAL
+251 FSKCTAL
-258 TTIGDRSFEKCGA
+258 TTIGEKSFKRCSISSIE
-271 LQTLTIPDTVPL
+271 IPDTVPL
-283 TTVAAQAF
+283 TTVEAYAF
-291 YKCTALKSAYLPAST
+291 DLCASLQSVYLPKSVK
-306 ETIENYAF
+306 TIQICAF
-314 ANCKELTSLSV
+314 ANCPKLQTFSV
-325 PAACV
+325 PTCCK
-330 IHGYAF
+330 IHWKAF
-336 CTTETGEEGNIVS
+336 CTSDSGSAESSVQN
-349 KLNIVLRPENNGEI
+349 LDLRLRPENNGEFI
-363 TVPLGKE
+363 
-370 IPLSIYAG
+370 IPVGQEKSLPIYTG
-378 ESLIT
+378 ESFMVDT
-383 DSTVKGDCTISNVN
+383 PASGNYTISNVS
-397 ISNTSAVTRSSNT
+397 ISDSSAVSRSS
-410 QITTRNKKN
+410 TTEIAASTKSSVK
-419 IPGVNLYGA
+419 IPGVNLKGEKKA
-428 KVADNVSVT
+428 SNVTVT
-437 VTLNMTFYT
+437 VTLNMEFYT
-446 CNRLSSEKT
+446 YNKT
-455 ITITPSVTYNVTV
+455 PNKTMTITPSVTYNVTV
-468 QGVACT
+468 KDLSCT
-474 AIDVNSDYYIPL
+474 SIEVDSDYYISKY
-486 AGVANSITITPEFKS
+486 AGDSPKVAEKSITITPVFKS
-501 KTGEAITDNI
+501 GNETIIPNDVSWEYGNSKATITVAEDKLSARIQMPKSSAAAFEEIPITIKAGNQTKVVTVHVVTPI
-511 NWDYNTSLA
+511 TSL
-520 TVTVAS
+520 TFAS
-526 DKKSIKVTVPARGS
+526 KTINLPLVSG
-540 YGEFTVTVSAGSVSK
+540 GSAGSITIAPSK
-555 NITVHI
+555 VGYRDAAQ
-561 VTPLKSITVSNSNI
+561 P
-575 TLVLNSATAGSQTI
+575 I
-589 KPTLQWIN
+589 KDRL
-597 ESTIYKDTVY
+597 Y
-607 FENDN
+607 FESDNDRVI
-612 EKVVKVTDN
+612 KVIDN
-621 KDGSCTVTA
+621 KNDSCTVTA
-630 LAPGTAKV
+630 LAEGTATITARSIAMRNVTNPSYLSKV
-638 NICSYA
+638 TA
-644 LNGKRHAEI
+644 KI
-653 TVTVTDSGTHVEL
+653 TVTVTDSGTRVEL
-666 RDSNTGKAIANTI
+666 RDSGTGKTIANTI

-698 SSGTETSASGND
+698 SSGTETSVSGND
-710 LDVTVANSAVATVTP
+710 LDITVANSAVATVTP

-782 QTAFKSAVNSFGATS
+782 QTVFKSAVNSFGVKSTDA
-797 ANVTPAKIKEISGN
+797 TPAKIKAISGN

-823 SIDSNGTVSLKAKGN
+823 SIDANGTVSLKAKGS

-854 LLEKSVDVT
+854 LLEKSVNVT

-892 NVSPSNASDKSV
+892 NVSPSNASDTSV

-918 AGLVTGV
+918 TGLVTGV
-925 TAGTAVITAKA
+925 AAGTAVITAKA

-960 SLSATNL
+960 SLSASTL
-967 PMKVGR
+967 LTKVGR

-1009 TAKKVGNA
+1009 IAKSVGNA

-1031 ICQVSVSDIKV
+1031 TCWVNVTDIKV

-1078 SSNDQDVVEVDQT
+1078 SSNEPAVAEVDQT
-1091 GKVIAKKEGSA
+1091 GMITAKKEGSA
-1102 VITVTAQDGSGI
+1102 VITVTAQDGSG
-1114 KTTCQ
+1114 KTATCQ
-1119 VNVTDIKVTGITLS
+1119 VNVTDIKVSGITLS

-1144 KQLSVTAITP
+1144 KQLSVTNITP
-1154 ANATNKALKWESNNT
+1154 ANATNKALKWESKNT
-1169 WVATVDDSG
+1169 WVATVDESG
-1178 NITAHNQGEATIT
+1178 NVTAKNPGEATIT
-1191 VKTVDGGAQATCKVT
+1191 VTAADNGGAQATCKVT

-1221 LSQTSASLNEGK
+1221 LSQTRASLIEGK
-1233 ELQLTATVLPA
+1233 ELQLTATVLPTD
-1244 NATNQSLTWSSSV
+1244 ATNQGLTWSSSV
-1257 EGVATVDQT
+1257 EGVATVDPT
-1266 GKVTAIKEG
+1266 GKVTAIKAG
-1275 TTVITAA
+1275 TTVITAT

-1292 CTVQVTIPNVM
+1292 CTVQVTVPTVK

-1328 TPDTATNK
+1328 TPDTATDK
-1336 TVKWTTSN
+1336 TIKWTTSN
-1344 ANVATVSTG
+1344 KNVATVSPD
-1353 GVVTAKAAG
+1353 GVVTAVAAG

-1370 ADGSGVKATC
+1370 ADDSGVKATC
-1380 KITVTNPVVKV
+1380 KITVTNPVIKV

-1418 TATNKKVTWKSSNT
+1418 NATNKNVTWKSSNS
-1432 KIVTV
+1432 KVAKV
-1437 DPTGKVTAVA
+1437 DEKSGVVTAVA
-1447 AGTATITCTAADG
+1447 AGTATITCTAKADK
-1460 SGKSATCKITVTN
+1460 SKSATCKITVTN
-1473 PVVKVTKLRMNKT
+1473 PAVKVTKLSMNKT
-1486 SVDLIKGKTVQLKVT
+1486 SVDLLKGKTVQLKVT
-1501 VTPGNATNKSVTWT
+1501 VTPSNATNKAVTWT
-1515 SSNKRIATVT
+1515 SSNKKIATVT

-1550 KVTCRINVYADSVE
+1550 KVTCKINVYADSVE

-1577 DPEAA
+1577 DPEPA

>member
-38 QVAAEVTETAD
+38 QVAAE
-49 TDETGTVDDLSGA
+49 
-62 EEVTQ
+62 EVTQ
-67 DITEEENGTEEAEG
+67 DITEETDGTED

-86 SVESTGNT
+86 SIESTGNT
-94 EETFDTTTE
+94 EEIFDTTTE

-114 PTDLVSSFITDK
+114 PTDLVSSFITDA

-163 TIKDISGLVGFTN
+163 AINDISKLAGFAN
-176 ASAFILSKATGVT
+176 ASAFIFSKATGVT
-189 TIPNSVF
+189 KIPNSVF
-196 AGMAGLKKVSLPDSV
+196 ASMARLKKVSLPDSV
-211 TTIDENA
+211 TTIETMA
-218 FQNCTGL
+218 FQKCTGL
-225 SEIVLPASLKEINSQ
+225 SEIVLPAKLVTIGDN
-240 AFSNSHISKID
+240 AFESSGIQKID
-251 FSKCMAL
+251 FSKCTAL
-258 TTIGDRSFEKCGA
+258 DEIGKRSFENCRVQNIDISNGISKM
-271 LQTLTIPDTVPL
+271 TIKE
-283 TTVAAQAF
+283 AAF
-291 YKCTALKSAYLPAST
+291 RGCTALQSVFLPDGLT
-306 ETIENYAF
+306 KVEPFAF
-314 ANCKELTSLSV
+314 ANCKSMTSLSI
-325 PAACV
+325 PETCV
-330 IHGYAF
+330 LDWKTFSAEGSPDQDNVVKNLNLQIRPKDKDVVIPLNKEVALPLYVGKSLEIDWHDRIDPDENKF
-336 CTTETGEEGNIVS
+336 EITGVTISDSAVS
-349 KLNIVLRPENNGEI
+349 KTKNTKISY
-363 TVPLGKE
+363 KE
-370 IPLSIYAG
+370 E
-378 ESLIT
+378 ESE
-383 DSTVKGDCTISNVN
+383 K
-397 ISNTSAVTRSSNT
+397 
-410 QITTRNKKN
+410 QIT
-419 IPGVNLYGA
+419 GVNLTGT
-428 KVADNVSVT
+428 KVIQDVT
-437 VTLNMTFYT
+437 VTVKTSMTFYT
-446 CNRLSSEKT
+446 FRHDGKVAT
-455 ITITPSVTYNVTV
+455 MTITPSITYKVSV
-468 QGVACT
+468 QGLPCT
-474 AIDVNSDYYIPL
+474 DIEVESDYYIPV
-486 AGVANSITITPEFKS
+486 ASTQANSITIAAVFKS
-501 KTGEAITDNI
+501 QAGETITDDI
-511 NWDYNTSLA
+511 NWSYDTSLA

-526 DKKSIKVTVPARGS
+526 DKKSIKVTVPRSGS
-540 YGEFTVTVSAGSVSK
+540 YGEFPVTVTAGSQSRT
-555 NITVHI
+555 ITVHA
-561 VTPLKSITVSNSNI
+561 VTPITRIAFNPSSIS
-575 TLVLNSATAGSQTI
+575 LALNSATTGSQTV
-589 KPTLQWIN
+589 KPSTLN
-597 ESTIYKDTVY
+597 YMNSSAGYKDTIY
-607 FENDN
+607 FGNSN
-612 EKVVKVTDN
+612 EEAVKVTDN

-630 LAPGTAKV
+630 LAAGTAK
-638 NICSYA
+638 ITAYSYA
-644 LNGKRHAEI
+644 MQGKVKGTF
-653 TVTVTDSGTHVEL
+653 TVTVTDSGTRVEL
-666 RDSNTGKAIANTI
+666 RDSGTGKAIANTI
-679 TFDASKGQTTQ
+679 TFDASKGQATQ

-698 SSGTETSASGND
+698 SSGTETSVSGND
-710 LDVTVANSAVATVTP
+710 LDITVANSAVATVTP

-782 QTAFKSAVNSFGATS
+782 QTVFKSAVNSFGVKSTDA
-797 ANVTPAKIKEISGN
+797 TPAKIKAISGN

-823 SIDSNGTVSLKAKGN
+823 SIDANGTVSLKAKGS

-854 LLEKSVDVT
+854 LLEKSVNVT

-892 NVSPSNASDKSV
+892 NVSPSNASDTSV

-918 AGLVTGV
+918 TGLVTGV
-925 TAGTAVITAKA
+925 AAGTAVITAKA

-960 SLSATNL
+960 SLSASTL
-967 PMKVGR
+967 LTKVGH

-1009 TAKKVGNA
+1009 IAKSVGNA

-1031 ICQVSVSDIKV
+1031 TCWVNITDIKV

-1063 AKVQPTDATNSKVTW
+1063 ARVQPTDATNSKVTW
-1078 SSNDQDVVEVDQT
+1078 SSNEPTVAEVDQT
-1091 GKVIAKKEGSA
+1091 GMITAKKEGSA
-1102 VITVTAQDGSGI
+1102 VITVTAQDGSG
-1114 KTTCQ
+1114 KTATCQ
-1119 VNVTDIKVTGITLS
+1119 VNVTDIKVSGITLS

-1144 KQLSVTAITP
+1144 KQLSVTNITP
-1154 ANATNKALKWESNNT
+1154 ANATNKALKWESKNT
-1169 WVATVDDSG
+1169 WVATVDESG
-1178 NITAHNQGEATIT
+1178 NVTAKNPGEATIT
-1191 VKTVDGGAQATCKVT
+1191 VTAADNGGAQATCKVT
-1206 VTERTA
+1206 VTERTV

-1221 LSQTSASLNEGK
+1221 LSQTRASLIEGK
-1233 ELQLTATVLPA
+1233 ELQLTATVLPTD
-1244 NATNQSLTWSSSV
+1244 ATNQSLTWSSSV
-1257 EGVATVDQT
+1257 EGVATVDPT
-1266 GKVTAIKEG
+1266 GKVTAIKAG
-1275 TTVITAA
+1275 TTVITAT

-1292 CTVQVTIPNVM
+1292 CTVQVTEPTVK

-1328 TPDTATNK
+1328 TPDTATDK
-1336 TVKWTTSN
+1336 TIKWTTSN
-1344 ANVATVSTG
+1344 KNVATVSTD
-1353 GVVTAKAAG
+1353 GVVTAVAAG

-1370 ADGSGVKATC
+1370 ADDSGVKATC
-1380 KITVTNPVVKV
+1380 KITVTNPVIKV

-1418 TATNKKVTWKSSNT
+1418 NATNKNVTWKSSNT
-1432 KIVTV
+1432 KIATV
-1437 DPTGKVTAVA
+1437 DGNGKVTAVA

-1460 SGKSATCKITVTN
+1460 SRKSATCKITVTN
-1473 PVVKVTKLRMNKT
+1473 PAVKVTKLSMNKT
-1486 SVDLIKGKTVQLKVT
+1486 SVDLLKGKTVQLKVT
-1501 VTPGNATNKSVTWT
+1501 VTPSNATNKAVTWT
-1515 SSNKRIATVT
+1515 SSNKKIATVT

-1550 KVTCRINVYADSVE
+1550 KVTCKINVYADSVE

-1577 DPEAA
+1577 DPEPA

>member
-25 SGGTFLASGIGLT
+25 SGGTFLASGIGLA
-38 QVAAEVTETAD
+38 QVAAEETVIDSTED
-49 TDETGTVDDLSGA
+49 TEHMESVD
-62 EEVTQ
+62 
-67 DITEEENGTEEAEG
+67 GTEDTECTGEALEAE
-81 AENAA
+81 
-86 SVESTGNT
+86 
-94 EETFDTTTE
+94 TE
-103 ELPADG
+103 ELPANGDI
-109 SLDQN
+109 S
-114 PTDLVSSFITDK
+114 PEPEATDLVSSFITDA

-134 ILGKGSS
+134 ILGKGSN
-141 ATYQDMVNYTGEVNL
+141 ATYQDMQDYSGAVNL
-156 DQYSNVG
+156 DSFSNVQE
-163 TIKDISGLVGFTN
+163 IKNIEGIGGFYN
-176 ASAFILSKATGVT
+176 ATSFSFGKATQVT
-189 TIPNSVF
+189 AIPNYTFANMTKLTSVT
-196 AGMAGLKKVSLPDSV
+196 LPDS
-211 TTIDENA
+211 ISEIGLRA
-218 FQNCTGL
+218 FQNCTSL
-225 SEIVLPASLKEINSQ
+225 STVTIPAAVTKIGIY
-240 AFSNSHISKID
+240 AFAGSGVRSVD
-251 FSKCMAL
+251 FSKCTRL
-258 TTIGDRSFEKCGA
+258 TSIGERCFEKCGS
-271 LQTLTIPDTVPL
+271 LQKIEITDKISL
-283 TTVAAQAF
+283 TTVGIYAF
-291 YKCTALKSAYLPAST
+291 DQCTSLQSVYLPDSMQ
-306 ETIENYAF
+306 TIGECAF
-314 ANCKELTSLSV
+314 ANCKSLTTLSV
-325 PAACV
+325 PDRCV
-330 IHGYAF
+330 IHWKAF
-336 CTTETGEEGNIVS
+336 CTSESGKTGNLVS
-349 KLNIVLRPENNGEI
+349 NLNLEIRPENNGVF
-363 TVPLGKE
+363 TVPVGQEAAL
-370 IPLSIYAG
+370 PIYTG
-378 ESLIT
+378 ESFTMDTPVTGSCSIADVSIS
-383 DSTVKGDCTISNVN
+383 DSSSVS
-397 ISNTSAVTRSSNT
+397 RSSNT
-410 QITTRNKKN
+410 EIPSSTSSSKK

-428 KVADNVSVT
+428 KIASNVDVT
-437 VTLNMTFYT
+437 VKLNMTFYT
-446 CNRLSSEKT
+446 YTGGTPNQSM
-455 ITITPSVTYNVTV
+455 TITPSITYKVSV
-468 QGVACT
+468 QGLPCT
-474 AIDVNSDYYIPL
+474 DIEVGSDYYIPV
-486 AGVANSITITPEFKS
+486 ASTQANSITIAAVFKS
-501 KTGEAITDNI
+501 QAGETITDDI
-511 NWDYNTSLA
+511 NWNYDTSLA

-526 DKKSIKVTVPARGS
+526 DKRSIKVTVPRSGS
-540 YGEFTVTVSAGSVSK
+540 YGEIP
-555 NITVHI
+555 ITV
-561 VTPLKSITVSNSNI
+561 
-575 TLVLNSATAGSQTI
+575 TAGSQSRTI
-589 KPTLQWIN
+589 TVHVVTPITRIAFNPSSISLALNSASTGSQTVKPSTLN
-597 ESTIYKDTVY
+597 YMNSSAGYKDTIY
-607 FENDN
+607 FGNSN
-612 EKVVKVTDN
+612 EEAVKVTDN

-630 LAPGTAKV
+630 LAAGTAT
-638 NICSYA
+638 ITAYSYA
-644 LNGKRHAEI
+644 MQGKVKGTF

-666 RDSNTGKAIANTI
+666 RDAGTGAVTGNPI
-679 TFDASKGQTTQ
+679 TFDATKGQTTQ
-690 TYPYVFVN
+690 TYSYVFLS
-698 SSGTETSASGND
+698 SSGTETTVSSND
-710 LDVTVANSAVATVTP
+710 LEVTVANSAVATVTP

-782 QTAFKSAVNSFGATS
+782 QTAFTSAVNSFGVKSTDA
-797 ANVTPAKIKEISGN
+797 TPAKIKAISGN

-823 SIDSNGTVSLKAKGN
+823 SIDSNGIVSLKAKGS

-854 LLEKSVDVT
+854 LLEKSVNVT

-875 ANGSKTVDTGD
+875 ASGSSTVDTGD

-892 NVSPSNASDKSV
+892 NVSPSNASDTSV
-904 TWSSNSTGIAKVST
+904 TWSSSSTGIAKVST
-918 AGLVTGV
+918 TGLVTGV
-925 TAGTAVITAKA
+925 AAGTAVITAKA
-936 NDGSNKSATFTVTV
+936 NDGSNQSATFTVTV

-960 SLSATNL
+960 SLSANSL
-967 PMKVGR
+967 LMKTGR
-973 TEKITATVT
+973 MATITATVT

-987 NREVTWS
+987 NRAVTWS
-994 SSAPTVASV
+994 SDNPTVVGV

-1009 TAKKVGNA
+1009 TAKKAGSAN
-1017 TITVT
+1017 ITVT
-1022 AKDGSGVTA
+1022 AQDGSGVTA
-1031 ICQVSVSDIKV
+1031 TCRVSVSDIKV
-1042 TGITLNKTTL
+1042 TGITFSETTL
-1052 NIKTGATEQLT
+1052 NMNTGDTKQLT
-1063 AKVQPTDATNSKVTW
+1063 AKVQPSDATNGKLTW
-1078 SSNDQDVVEVDQT
+1078 SSNNETIASVDQNGT
-1091 GKVIAKKEGSA
+1091 ITAHKEGSA
-1102 VITVTAQDGSGI
+1102 VITATAQDGSGI

-1119 VNVTDIKVTGITLS
+1119 VNVTDIKVSGITIS

-1169 WVATVDDSG
+1169 WVATVDESG

-1191 VKTVDGGAQATCKVT
+1191 VKAADNGGAQATCKVT

-1212 PVIKVTQIQ
+1212 PVVKVTQIQ
-1221 LSQTSASLNEGK
+1221 LSQTWASINEGK

-1244 NATNQSLTWSSSV
+1244 DATNQSLTWSSSV

-1275 TTVITAA
+1275 TTVITAT

-1292 CTVQVTIPNVM
+1292 CTVQVTVPTVK

-1328 TPDTATNK
+1328 TPDTATDK

-1344 ANVATVSTG
+1344 KNVATVSTD

-1362 TAIITATA
+1362 TATITATA

-1432 KIVTV
+1432 KIATV

-1460 SGKSATCKITVTN
+1460 SGKSATCKITVTK
-1473 PVVKVTKLRMNKT
+1473 PAVKVTKLSMNKT

-1501 VTPGNATNKSVTWT
+1501 VTPGNATNKAVTWT

-1538 TITAKAKDGSGK
+1538 TITARAKDGSGK
-1550 KVTCRINVYADSVE
+1550 KVTCKINVYADSVE

-1577 DPEAA
+1577 DPEPA

>member
-38 QVAAEVTETAD
+38 QVAAEETVIDSTED
-49 TDETGTVDDLSGA
+49 TERTGEALEAETG
-62 EEVTQ
+62 
-67 DITEEENGTEEAEG
+67 
-81 AENAA
+81 
-86 SVESTGNT
+86 
-94 EETFDTTTE
+94 

-109 SLDQN
+109 DIS
-114 PTDLVSSFITDK
+114 PEPAATDLVSSFITDA

-141 ATYQDMVNYTGEVNL
+141 ATYQDMQNYSGAVNL
-156 DQYSNVG
+156 DSFSNVQE
-163 TIKDISGLVGFTN
+163 IKNIEGIGGFYN
-176 ASAFILSKATGVT
+176 ATSFSFGKATQVT
-189 TIPNSVF
+189 VIPNYTFANMTKLTSVT
-196 AGMAGLKKVSLPDSV
+196 LPDS
-211 TTIDENA
+211 ISEIGLRA
-218 FQNCTGL
+218 FQNCTSL
-225 SEIVLPASLKEINSQ
+225 STVTIPAAVTKIGIY
-240 AFSNSHISKID
+240 AFAGSGVRSVD
-251 FSKCMAL
+251 FSKCTGL
-258 TTIGDRSFEKCGA
+258 TSISERCFEKCGS
-271 LQTLTIPDTVPL
+271 LQKIEITDKIPL
-283 TTVAAQAF
+283 TTVGIYAF
-291 YKCTALKSAYLPAST
+291 DQCTSLQSVYLPDSMQ
-306 ETIENYAF
+306 TIGECAF
-314 ANCKELTSLSV
+314 ANCKSLTTLSV
-325 PAACV
+325 PDRCV
-330 IHGYAF
+330 IHWKAF
-336 CTTETGEEGNIVS
+336 CTSESGKTGNLVS
-349 KLNIVLRPENNGEI
+349 NLNLEIRPENNGVF
-363 TVPLGKE
+363 T
-370 IPLSIYAG
+370 IPVGQEVALPIHTG
-378 ESLIT
+378 ESFTMDTPVTGSCSIADVSIS
-383 DSTVKGDCTISNVN
+383 DSSSVS
-397 ISNTSAVTRSSNT
+397 RSSNT
-410 QITTRNKKN
+410 EIPSSASSSKK

-428 KVADNVSVT
+428 KIASNVDVT
-437 VTLNMTFYT
+437 VKLNMTFYT
-446 CNRLSSEKT
+446 YTGGTPNQSM
-455 ITITPSVTYNVTV
+455 TITPSITYKVSV
-468 QGVACT
+468 QGLPCT
-474 AIDVNSDYYIPL
+474 DIEVESDYYAPV
-486 AGVANSITITPEFKS
+486 ASTQANSITIAAVFKS
-501 KTGEAITDNI
+501 QAGETITDDI
-511 NWDYNTSLA
+511 NWSYDTSLA

-526 DKKSIKVTVPARGS
+526 DKRSIKVTVPRSGS
-540 YGEFTVTVSAGSVSK
+540 YGEFPVTVTAGSQSRT
-555 NITVHI
+555 ITVHV
-561 VTPLKSITVSNSNI
+561 VTPITRIAFNPTSIS
-575 TLVLNSATAGSQTI
+575 LVLNSATTGSQTV
-589 KPTLQWIN
+589 KPSTLN
-597 ESTIYKDTVY
+597 YMNSSAGYKDTIY
-607 FENDN
+607 FGNSN
-612 EKVVKVTDN
+612 EEAVKVTDN

-630 LAPGTAKV
+630 LAAGTAK
-638 NICSYA
+638 ITAYSYA
-644 LNGKRHAEI
+644 MQGKVKGTF

-666 RDSNTGKAIANTI
+666 RNSGTGKAIANPI
-679 TFDASKGQTTQ
+679 TFDATKGQATQ
-690 TYPYVFVN
+690 TYSYVFLS
-698 SSGTETSASGND
+698 SSGTETTVSSND
-710 LDVTVANSAVATVTP
+710 LDITVANSAVATVTP

-767 TINSVASITGNVGTT
+767 TINSTASITGNVGTT
-782 QTAFKSAVNSFGATS
+782 QTVFKSVMNSFGVTS
-797 ANVTPAKIKEISGN
+797 ANATPAKIKEISGN
-811 TVKFTSTNANVA
+811 TVKFTSTNTNVA
-823 SIDSNGTVSLKAKGN
+823 SIDSNGTVSLKAKGS

-847 SASATTP
+847 TASATTP

-863 VKQPVTGITITS
+863 VKQPVTGVNITS
-875 ANGSKTVDTGD
+875 ANGSNTVNAGD

-892 NVSPSNASDKSV
+892 KVSPSNASDTSV
-904 TWSSNSTGIAKVST
+904 TWSSSSTGIAKVST
-918 AGLVTGV
+918 TGLVTGV
-925 TAGTAVITAKA
+925 AAGTAVITAKA

-960 SLSATNL
+960 SLSASTL
-967 PMKVGR
+967 LTKVGC

-987 NREVTWS
+987 NRAVTWS

-1009 TAKKVGNA
+1009 IAKSVGNA
-1017 TITVT
+1017 TITVK

-1031 ICQVSVSDIKV
+1031 TCWVNVTDIKV
-1042 TGITLNKTTL
+1042 TSITLNKTTL

-1078 SSNDQDVVEVDQT
+1078 SSNNKDVAEVDQT
-1091 GKVIAKKEGSA
+1091 GMITAKKEGSA
-1102 VITVTAQDGSGI
+1102 VITVTAQDGSG
-1114 KTTCQ
+1114 KTATCQ
-1119 VNVTDIKVTGITLS
+1119 VNVTDIKVSGITLS

-1144 KQLSVTAITP
+1144 KQLSVTNITP
-1154 ANATNKALKWESNNT
+1154 ANATNKALKWESKNT
-1169 WVATVDDSG
+1169 WVATVDESG
-1178 NITAHNQGEATIT
+1178 NVTAKNPGEATIT
-1191 VKTVDGGAQATCKVT
+1191 VTAADNGGAQATCKVT

-1221 LSQTSASLNEGK
+1221 LSQTRASLNEGK

-1257 EGVATVDQT
+1257 EGVATVDPT
-1266 GKVTAIKEG
+1266 GKVTAIKAG
-1275 TTVITAA
+1275 TTVITAT

-1292 CTVQVTIPNVM
+1292 CTVQVTVPTVK

-1328 TPDTATNK
+1328 TPDTATDK
-1336 TVKWTTSN
+1336 TIKWTTSN
-1344 ANVATVSTG
+1344 KNVATVGTD
-1353 GVVTAKAAG
+1353 GVVTAVAAG
-1362 TAIITATA
+1362 TATITATA
-1370 ADGSGVKATC
+1370 ADDSGVKATC

-1418 TATNKKVTWKSSNT
+1418 NATNKKVTWKSSNT
-1432 KIVTV
+1432 KIATV
-1437 DPTGKVTAVA
+1437 DSNGKVTAKA

-1460 SGKSATCKITVTN
+1460 SGKSAACKITVKN
-1473 PVVKVTKLRMNKT
+1473 PPVKVTKLKINKT
-1486 SVDLIKGKTVQLKVT
+1486 SVDLLKGKTVQLKVT
-1501 VTPGNATNKSVTWT
+1501 VTPSNATNKAVTWT

-1525 SNGLVKAVGTGTV
+1525 SNGLVKAVRTGTV

-1550 KVTCRINVYADSVE
+1550 KVTCKINVYADSVE

-1577 DPEAA
+1577 DPEPA

>member
-1 MRKQFLQGLKRTASV
+1 MRKQFLQGLKRTVSV

-38 QVAAEVTETAD
+38 QVAAE
-49 TDETGTVDDLSGA
+49 
-62 EEVTQ
+62 EVTQ
-67 DITEEENGTEEAEG
+67 DITEETDGTED

-86 SVESTGNT
+86 SIESTGNT
-94 EETFDTTTE
+94 EEIFDTTTE

-114 PTDLVSSFITDK
+114 PTDLVSSFITDA

-163 TIKDISGLVGFTN
+163 AINDISKLAGFAN
-176 ASAFILSKATGVT
+176 ASAFIFSKATGVT
-189 TIPNSVF
+189 TIPKSVF
-196 AGMAGLKKVSLPDSV
+196 ASMARLKKVSLPDSI
-211 TTIDENA
+211 TTIEYNA
-218 FQNCTGL
+218 FQKCTGL
-225 SEIVLPASLKEINSQ
+225 SEIVLPAKLVTIGDN
-240 AFSNSHISKID
+240 AFESSGIQRID
-251 FSKCMAL
+251 FSKCTAL
-258 TTIGDRSFEKCGA
+258 DEIGKRSFENCRVQNIDISNGISKM
-271 LQTLTIPDTVPL
+271 TIKE
-283 TTVAAQAF
+283 AAF
-291 YKCTALKSAYLPAST
+291 RGCTALQSVFLPDGLT
-306 ETIENYAF
+306 KVEPFAF
-314 ANCKELTSLSV
+314 ANCKSMTSLSI
-325 PAACV
+325 PETCV
-330 IHGYAF
+330 LDWKTFSAEGSPDQDNVVKNLNLQIRPKDKDVVIPLNKEVALPLYVGKSLEIDWHDRIDPDENKF
-336 CTTETGEEGNIVS
+336 EITGVTISDSAVS
-349 KLNIVLRPENNGEI
+349 KTKNTKISY
-363 TVPLGKE
+363 KE
-370 IPLSIYAG
+370 E
-378 ESLIT
+378 ESE
-383 DSTVKGDCTISNVN
+383 K
-397 ISNTSAVTRSSNT
+397 
-410 QITTRNKKN
+410 QIT
-419 IPGVNLYGA
+419 GVNLTGT
-428 KVADNVSVT
+428 KVIQDVT
-437 VTLNMTFYT
+437 VTVKTSMTFYT
-446 CNRLSSEKT
+446 FRHDGKVAT
-455 ITITPSVTYNVTV
+455 MTITPSITYKVSV
-468 QGVACT
+468 QGLPCT
-474 AIDVNSDYYIPL
+474 DIEVGSDYYIPV
-486 AGVANSITITPEFKS
+486 ASTQANSITIAAVFKS
-501 KTGEAITDNI
+501 QAGETITDDI
-511 NWDYNTSLA
+511 NWSYDTSLA

-526 DKKSIKVTVPARGS
+526 DKKSIKVTVPRSGS
-540 YGEFTVTVSAGSVSK
+540 YGEFPVTVTAGSQSRT
-555 NITVHI
+555 ITVHA
-561 VTPLKSITVSNSNI
+561 VTPITRIAFNPSSIS
-575 TLVLNSATAGSQTI
+575 LALNSATTGSQTV
-589 KPTLQWIN
+589 KPSTLN
-597 ESTIYKDTVY
+597 YMNSSAGYKDTIY
-607 FENDN
+607 FGNSN
-612 EKVVKVTDN
+612 EEAVKVTDN

-630 LAPGTAKV
+630 LAAGTAK
-638 NICSYA
+638 ITAYSYA
-644 LNGKRHAEI
+644 MQGKVKGTF

-666 RDSNTGKAIANTI
+666 RDSGTGKAIANPI
-679 TFDASKGQTTQ
+679 TFDATKGQATQ
-690 TYPYVFVN
+690 TYSYVFLS
-698 SSGTETSASGND
+698 SSGTETTLSSND
-710 LDVTVANSAVATVTP
+710 LEVTVANSAVATVTP

-767 TINSVASITGNVGTT
+767 TINSVASITGNAGTT
-782 QTAFKSAVNSFGATS
+782 QTVFKSAVNSFGVKSTDA
-797 ANVTPAKIKEISGN
+797 TPAKIKAISGN

-823 SIDSNGTVSLKAKGN
+823 SIDANGTVSLKAKGS

-854 LLEKSVDVT
+854 LLEKSINVT
-863 VKQPVTGITITS
+863 VKQPVTGVSITS
-875 ANGSKTVDTGD
+875 ANGSNTVNAGD

-892 NVSPSNASDKSV
+892 KVSPSNASDTSV
-904 TWSSNSTGIAKVST
+904 TWSSNSTGIAQVST
-918 AGLVTGV
+918 TGLVTGV
-925 TAGTAVITAKA
+925 AAGTAVITAKA

-960 SLSATNL
+960 SLSASTL
-967 PMKVGR
+967 LTKVGY
-973 TEKITATVT
+973 TKKITATVT

-1009 TAKKVGNA
+1009 TAKSVGNA

-1031 ICQVSVSDIKV
+1031 TCWVNVTDIKV

-1078 SSNDQDVVEVDQT
+1078 SSNEPAVAEVDQT
-1091 GKVIAKKEGSA
+1091 GMITAKKEGSA
-1102 VITVTAQDGSGI
+1102 VITVTAQDGSG
-1114 KTTCQ
+1114 KTATCQ
-1119 VNVTDIKVTGITLS
+1119 VNVTDIKVSGITLS

-1144 KQLSVTAITP
+1144 KQLSVTNITP
-1154 ANATNKALKWESNNT
+1154 ANATNKALKWESKNT
-1169 WVATVDDSG
+1169 WVATVDESG
-1178 NITAHNQGEATIT
+1178 NVTAKNPGEATIT
-1191 VKTVDGGAQATCKVT
+1191 VTAADNGGAQATCKVT

-1221 LSQTSASLNEGK
+1221 LSQTRASLIEGK
-1233 ELQLTATVLPA
+1233 ELQLTATVLPTD
-1244 NATNQSLTWSSSV
+1244 ATNQGLTWSSSV
-1257 EGVATVDQT
+1257 EGVATVDPT
-1266 GKVTAIKEG
+1266 GKVTAIKAG
-1275 TTVITAA
+1275 TTVITAT

-1292 CTVQVTIPNVM
+1292 CTVQVTVPTVK

-1328 TPDTATNK
+1328 TPDTATDK
-1336 TVKWTTSN
+1336 TIKWTTSN
-1344 ANVATVSTG
+1344 KNVATVSTD
-1353 GVVTAKAAG
+1353 GVVTAVAAG

-1380 KITVTNPVVKV
+1380 KITVTNPVIKV

-1418 TATNKKVTWKSSNT
+1418 NATNKNVTWKSSNT
-1432 KIVTV
+1432 KIATV
-1437 DPTGKVTAVA
+1437 DGNGKVTAVA
-1447 AGTATITCTAADG
+1447 AGTATITCTAKADK
-1460 SGKSATCKITVTN
+1460 SKSATCKITVTN
-1473 PVVKVTKLRMNKT
+1473 PAVKVTKLSMNKT
-1486 SVDLIKGKTVQLKVT
+1486 SVDLLKGKTVQLKVT
-1501 VTPGNATNKSVTWT
+1501 VTPSNATNKAVTWT
-1515 SSNKRIATVT
+1515 SSNKKIATVT

-1550 KVTCRINVYADSVE
+1550 KVTCKINVYADSVE

-1577 DPEAA
+1577 DPEPA

>member
-38 QVAAEVTETAD
+38 QVAAEETVIDSTED
-49 TDETGTVDDLSGA
+49 TEHMESVDGTEDTEHTGEALEAETG
-62 EEVTQ
+62 
-67 DITEEENGTEEAEG
+67 
-81 AENAA
+81 
-86 SVESTGNT
+86 
-94 EETFDTTTE
+94 

-109 SLDQN
+109 DIS
-114 PTDLVSSFITDK
+114 PEPAATDLVSSFITDA
-126 ALLADVQA
+126 ALLADVQT

-141 ATYQDMVNYTGEVNL
+141 ATYQDMQNYSGAVNL
-156 DQYSNVG
+156 DSFSNVQE
-163 TIKDISGLVGFTN
+163 IKNIEGIGGFYN
-176 ASAFILSKATGVT
+176 ATSFSLGKATQVT
-189 TIPNSVF
+189 EIPNYTFANMTKLTSVT
-196 AGMAGLKKVSLPDSV
+196 LPDS
-211 TTIDENA
+211 ISKIGLRA
-218 FQNCTGL
+218 FQNCSSLRTVTIPAAVT
-225 SEIVLPASLKEINSQ
+225 EIGIY
-240 AFSNSHISKID
+240 AFAGSGVRSVD
-251 FSKCMAL
+251 FSKCTGL
-258 TTIGDRSFEKCGA
+258 TSIGERCFEKCGS
-271 LQTLTIPDTVPL
+271 LQQIEITDKIPL
-283 TTVAAQAF
+283 TTVGIYAF
-291 YKCTALKSAYLPAST
+291 DQCTSLQSVYLPDSMQ
-306 ETIENYAF
+306 TIGECAF
-314 ANCKELTSLSV
+314 ANCKSLTTLSV
-325 PAACV
+325 PDRCV
-330 IHGYAF
+330 IHWKAF
-336 CTTETGEEGNIVS
+336 CTSESGKTGNLVS
-349 KLNIVLRPENNGEI
+349 NLNLEIRPENNGVF
-363 TVPLGKE
+363 T
-370 IPLSIYAG
+370 IPVGQEAALPIHTG
-378 ESLIT
+378 ESFTMDTPVTGSCSIVDVSIS
-383 DSTVKGDCTISNVN
+383 DSSSVS
-397 ISNTSAVTRSSNT
+397 RSSNT
-410 QITTRNKKN
+410 EIPSSASSYKK

-428 KVADNVSVT
+428 KIASNVDVT
-437 VTLNMTFYT
+437 VKLNMTFYT
-446 CNRLSSEKT
+446 YTGGTPNQSM
-455 ITITPSVTYNVTV
+455 TITPSITYKVSV
-468 QGVACT
+468 QGLPCT
-474 AIDVNSDYYIPL
+474 DIEVESDYYAPV
-486 AGVANSITITPEFKS
+486 ASTQANSITIAAVFKS
-501 KTGEAITDNI
+501 QAGETITDDI
-511 NWDYNTSLA
+511 NWSYDTSLA

-526 DKKSIKVTVPARGS
+526 DKKSIKVTVPRSGS
-540 YGEFTVTVSAGSVSK
+540 YGEFPVTVTAGSQSRT
-555 NITVHI
+555 ITVHV
-561 VTPLKSITVSNSNI
+561 VTPINSIRFNPNSI
-575 TLVLNSATAGSQTI
+575 SLVLNSATVGSQTV
-589 KPTLQWIN
+589 KPSTLKYLNSSI
-597 ESTIYKDTVY
+597 EYKDVIY
-607 FENDN
+607 YENDSKN
-612 EKVVKVTDN
+612 PNVVSLKDN

-630 LAPGTAKV
+630 LAAGTAK
-638 NICSYA
+638 ITAYSYA
-644 LNGKRHAEI
+644 MQGKVKGTF

-666 RDSNTGKAIANTI
+666 RDSGTGKAIANPI
-679 TFDASKGQTTQ
+679 TFDATKGQATQ
-690 TYPYVFVN
+690 TYSYVFLS
-698 SSGTETSASGND
+698 SSGTETTVSSND
-710 LDVTVANSAVATVTP
+710 LDITVANSAVATVTP

-767 TINSVASITGNVGTT
+767 TINSVSSITGNVGTT
-782 QTAFKSAVNSFGATS
+782 QTVFKSAVNSFGVTS
-797 ANVTPAKIKEISGN
+797 ANATPAKIKEISGN
-811 TVKFTSTNANVA
+811 TVKFTSTNTNVA
-823 SIDSNGTVSLKAKGN
+823 SIDSNGTVSLKAKGS

-863 VKQPVTGITITS
+863 VKQPVTGVSITS
-875 ANGSKTVDTGD
+875 ANGSNTVNAGD

-892 NVSPSNASDKSV
+892 KVSPSNASDTSV
-904 TWSSNSTGIAKVST
+904 TWSSNSTGIAQVST
-918 AGLVTGV
+918 TGLVTGV
-925 TAGTAVITAKA
+925 AAGTAVITAKA

-960 SLSATNL
+960 SLSASTL
-967 PMKVGR
+967 LTKVGC
-973 TEKITATVT
+973 TKKITATVT

-987 NREVTWS
+987 NRAVTWS

-1009 TAKKVGNA
+1009 TAKSVGNA

-1031 ICQVSVSDIKV
+1031 TCWVNVTDIKV

-1078 SSNDQDVVEVDQT
+1078 SSNEPTVAEVDQT
-1091 GKVIAKKEGSA
+1091 GMITAKKEGSA
-1102 VITVTAQDGSGI
+1102 VITVTAQDGSG
-1114 KTTCQ
+1114 KTATCQ
-1119 VNVTDIKVTGITLS
+1119 VNVTDIKVSGITLS

-1144 KQLSVTAITP
+1144 KQLSVTNITP
-1154 ANATNKALKWESNNT
+1154 ANATNKALKWESKNT
-1169 WVATVDDSG
+1169 WVATVDESG
-1178 NITAHNQGEATIT
+1178 NVTAKNPGEATIT
-1191 VKTVDGGAQATCKVT
+1191 VTAADNGGAQATCKVT

-1221 LSQTSASLNEGK
+1221 LSQTRVSLNEGK

-1257 EGVATVDQT
+1257 EGVATVDPT
-1266 GKVTAIKEG
+1266 GKVTAIKAG
-1275 TTVITAA
+1275 TTVITAT

-1292 CTVQVTIPNVM
+1292 CTVQVTVPTVK

-1328 TPDTATNK
+1328 TPDTATDK
-1336 TVKWTTSN
+1336 TIKWTTSN
-1344 ANVATVSTG
+1344 KNVATVSTD
-1353 GVVTAKAAG
+1353 GVVTAVAAG

-1370 ADGSGVKATC
+1370 ADDREVKATC

-1418 TATNKKVTWKSSNT
+1418 NATNKKVTWKSSNT
-1432 KIVTV
+1432 KIATV
-1437 DPTGKVTAVA
+1437 DSNGKVTAKA

-1460 SGKSATCKITVTN
+1460 SGKSAACKITVKN
-1473 PVVKVTKLRMNKT
+1473 PPVKVTKLKINKT
-1486 SVDLIKGKTVQLKVT
+1486 SVDLLKGKTVQLKVT
-1501 VTPGNATNKSVTWT
+1501 VTPSNATNKAVTWT
-1515 SSNKRIATVT
+1515 SSNKKIATVT
-1525 SNGLVKAVGTGTV
+1525 SNGLVKAVRTGTV

-1550 KVTCRINVYADSVE
+1550 KVTCKINVYADSVE

-1577 DPEAA
+1577 DPEPA

>member
-38 QVAAEVTETAD
+38 QVAAE
-49 TDETGTVDDLSGA
+49 
-62 EEVTQ
+62 EVTQ
-67 DITEEENGTEEAEG
+67 DITEEADGTED

-86 SVESTGNT
+86 SFESTGNT
-94 EETFDTTTE
+94 EEIFDTTTE

-114 PTDLVSSFITDK
+114 PTDLVSSFITDA

-163 TIKDISGLVGFTN
+163 AIKDISDLAGFTN
-176 ASAFILSKATGVT
+176 ASAFIFSKAVGVT
-189 TIPNSVF
+189 NIPNSVF
-196 AGMAGLKKVSLPDSV
+196 AGMARLKKVLLPDSV
-211 TTIDENA
+211 TTIDMRA

-225 SEIVLPASLKEINSQ
+225 SEITLPSGLTKIGES
-240 AFSNSHISKID
+240 AFEGSGLQKVD
-251 FSKCMAL
+251 FSKC
-258 TTIGDRSFEKCGA
+258 TTLDEIGKRSFENCRVQNIDISNGISKMTINEAAFRGCTV
-271 LQTLTIPDTVPL
+271 LQSVFLPDGLTKVEP
-283 TTVAAQAF
+283 F
-291 YKCTALKSAYLPAST
+291 
-306 ETIENYAF
+306 AF
-314 ANCKELTSLSV
+314 ANCKSMTSLSI
-325 PAACV
+325 PETCV
-330 IHGYAF
+330 LDWKTFSAEGSSGQDNVVKNLNLQIRPKDKDVVIPLNKEVALPLYVGKSLEIDWHDRIDPDENKF
-336 CTTETGEEGNIVS
+336 EITGVTISDSAVS
-349 KLNIVLRPENNGEI
+349 KTENTKI
-363 TVPLGKE
+363 SYKE
-370 IPLSIYAG
+370 K
-378 ESLIT
+378 ESE
-383 DSTVKGDCTISNVN
+383 K
-397 ISNTSAVTRSSNT
+397 
-410 QITTRNKKN
+410 QIT
-419 IPGVNLYGA
+419 GVNLTGT
-428 KVADNVSVT
+428 KVIQDVT
-437 VTLNMTFYT
+437 VTVKTSMTFYT
-446 CNRLSSEKT
+446 FRHDGKVET
-455 ITITPSVTYNVTV
+455 MTITPSITYKVSV
-468 QGVACT
+468 QGLPCT
-474 AIDVNSDYYIPL
+474 DIEVESDYYAPV
-486 AGVANSITITPEFKS
+486 ASTQANSITIAAIFKS
-501 KTGEAITDNI
+501 QAGETITDDI
-511 NWDYNTSLA
+511 NWSYDTSLA

-526 DKKSIKVTVPARGS
+526 DKKSIKVTVPRSGN
-540 YGEFTVTVSAGSVSK
+540 YGEFPVTVTAGSQSRT
-555 NITVHI
+555 ITVHV
-561 VTPLKSITVSNSNI
+561 VTPINSIRFNPNSI
-575 TLVLNSATAGSQTI
+575 SLVLNSATVGSQTV
-589 KPTLQWIN
+589 KPSTLKYLNSSI
-597 ESTIYKDTVY
+597 EYKDVIY
-607 FENDN
+607 YENDSKN
-612 EKVVKVTDN
+612 PNVVSLKDN

-630 LAPGTAKV
+630 LAAGTAK
-638 NICSYA
+638 ITAYSYA
-644 LNGKRHAEI
+644 MQGKVKGTF
-653 TVTVTDSGTHVEL
+653 TVTVTDSGTRVEL
-666 RDSNTGKAIANTI
+666 RDSGTGKAIANTI

-698 SSGTETSASGND
+698 SSGTETSVSGND
-710 LDVTVANSAVATVTP
+710 LDITVANSAVATVTP

-767 TINSVASITGNVGTT
+767 TINSTASITGNVGTT
-782 QTAFKSAVNSFGATS
+782 QTVFKSVVNSFGVTS
-797 ANVTPAKIKEISGN
+797 ANATPAKIKEISGN

-823 SIDSNGTVSLKAKGN
+823 SIDSNGTVSLKAKGS

-847 SASATTP
+847 TASATTP

-863 VKQPVTGITITS
+863 VKQPVTGVNITS
-875 ANGSKTVDTGD
+875 ANGSNTVNAGD

-892 NVSPSNASDKSV
+892 KVSPSNASDTSV
-904 TWSSNSTGIAKVST
+904 TWSSSSTGIAKVST
-918 AGLVTGV
+918 TGLVTGV
-925 TAGTAVITAKA
+925 AAGTAVITAKA

-960 SLSATNL
+960 SLSASTL
-967 PMKVGR
+967 LTKVGC

-987 NREVTWS
+987 NRAVTWS

-1009 TAKKVGNA
+1009 IAKSVGNA
-1017 TITVT
+1017 TITVK

-1031 ICQVSVSDIKV
+1031 TCWVNVTDIKV
-1042 TGITLNKTTL
+1042 TSITLNKTTL

-1078 SSNDQDVVEVDQT
+1078 SSNKPTVAEVDQT
-1091 GKVIAKKEGSA
+1091 GMITAKKEGSA
-1102 VITVTAQDGSGI
+1102 VITVTAQDGSG
-1114 KTTCQ
+1114 KTATCQ
-1119 VNVTDIKVTGITLS
+1119 VNVTDIKVSGITLS

-1144 KQLSVTAITP
+1144 KQLSVTNITP
-1154 ANATNKALKWESNNT
+1154 ANATNKALKWESKNT

-1178 NITAHNQGEATIT
+1178 NVTAKNPGEATIT
-1191 VKTVDGGAQATCKVT
+1191 VTAADNGGAQATCKVT

-1221 LSQTSASLNEGK
+1221 LSQTRASLNEGK

-1257 EGVATVDQT
+1257 EGVATVDST
-1266 GKVTAIKEG
+1266 GKVTAIKAG
-1275 TTVITAA
+1275 TTVITAT

-1292 CTVQVTIPNVM
+1292 CTVQVTVPTVK

-1328 TPDTATNK
+1328 TPTNATNK
-1336 TVKWTTSN
+1336 NVTWKSSN
-1344 ANVATVSTG
+1344 PKIAKVDEKS
-1353 GVVTAKAAG
+1353 GVVTAVAAG
-1362 TAIITATA
+1362 TATITATA
-1370 ADGSGVKATC
+1370 ADDSGVKATC

-1411 TATVTPT
+1411 KATVTPT
-1418 TATNKKVTWKSSNT
+1418 NATNKNVTWKSSNT
-1432 KIVTV
+1432 KIATV
-1437 DPTGKVTAVA
+1437 DGNGKVTAVA
-1447 AGTATITCTAADG
+1447 AGTATITCTAKADK
-1460 SGKSATCKITVTN
+1460 SKSATCKITVTN
-1473 PVVKVTKLRMNKT
+1473 PAVKVTKLRMNKT
-1486 SVDLIKGKTVQLKVT
+1486 SVDLLKGKTVQLKVT
-1501 VTPGNATNKSVTWT
+1501 VTPSNATNKAVTWT

-1525 SNGLVKAVGTGTV
+1525 SNGLVKAVRTGTI

-1550 KVTCRINVYADSVE
+1550 KVTCKINVYADSVE

-1577 DPEAA
+1577 DPEPA

>member
-38 QVAAEVTETAD
+38 RVA
-49 TDETGTVDDLSGA
+49 A

-67 DITEEENGTEEAEG
+67 DITEEADGTED

-86 SVESTGNT
+86 SIESTGNT
-94 EETFDTTTE
+94 EEIFDTTTE

-114 PTDLVSSFITDK
+114 PTDLVSSFITDA

-163 TIKDISGLVGFTN
+163 AIKDISDLAGFTN
-176 ASAFILSKATGVT
+176 ASAFIFSKAVGVT
-189 TIPNSVF
+189 NIPNSVF
-196 AGMAGLKKVSLPDSV
+196 AGMTRLKKVSLPDSV
-211 TTIDENA
+211 TTIENKA
-218 FQNCTGL
+218 FQKCTGL
-225 SEIVLPASLKEINSQ
+225 SEIVLPAKLVTIGDN
-240 AFSNSHISKID
+240 AFESSGIQRID
-251 FSKCMAL
+251 FSKCTSL
-258 TTIGDRSFEKCGA
+258 TTIGKRSFENCGV
-271 LQTLTIPDTVPL
+271 QNIDISNGISEMTIDE
-283 TTVAAQAF
+283 AAF
-291 YKCTALKSAYLPAST
+291 RGCTALQSVFLPDGLT
-306 ETIENYAF
+306 KVEPFAF
-314 ANCKELTSLSV
+314 ANCKSMTSLSI
-325 PAACV
+325 PETCV
-330 IHGYAF
+330 LDWKTFSAEGSSGQDNVVKNLNLQIRPKDKDVVIPLNKEVALPLYVGKSLEIDWHDRIDPDENKF
-336 CTTETGEEGNIVS
+336 EITGVTISDSAVS
-349 KLNIVLRPENNGEI
+349 KTENTKI
-363 TVPLGKE
+363 SYKE
-370 IPLSIYAG
+370 
-378 ESLIT
+378 ESE
-383 DSTVKGDCTISNVN
+383 K
-397 ISNTSAVTRSSNT
+397 
-410 QITTRNKKN
+410 QIT
-419 IPGVNLYGA
+419 GVNLTGTKA
-428 KVADNVSVT
+428 IQDVT
-437 VTLNMTFYT
+437 VTVKTSMTFYT
-446 CNRLSSEKT
+446 FRHDGKVET
-455 ITITPSVTYNVTV
+455 MTITPSITYKVSV
-468 QGVACT
+468 QGLPCT
-474 AIDVNSDYYIPL
+474 DIEVESDYYAPV
-486 AGVANSITITPEFKS
+486 ASTQANSITIAAVFKS
-501 KTGEAITDNI
+501 QAGETITDDI
-511 NWDYNTSLA
+511 NWSYDTSLA

-526 DKKSIKVTVPARGS
+526 DKKSIKVTVPRSGS
-540 YGEFTVTVSAGSVSK
+540 YGEFPVTVTAGSQSRT
-555 NITVHI
+555 ITVHV
-561 VTPLKSITVSNSNI
+561 VTPINSIRFNPNSI
-575 TLVLNSATAGSQTI
+575 SLVLNSATVGSQTV
-589 KPTLQWIN
+589 KPSTLKYLNSSI
-597 ESTIYKDTVY
+597 EYKDVIY
-607 FENDN
+607 YENDSKN
-612 EKVVKVTDN
+612 PNVVSLKDN

-630 LAPGTAKV
+630 LAAGTAK
-638 NICSYA
+638 ITAYSYA
-644 LNGKRHAEI
+644 MQGKVKGTF

-666 RDSNTGKAIANTI
+666 RDSGTGKAIANPI
-679 TFDASKGQTTQ
+679 TFDATKGQATQ
-690 TYPYVFVN
+690 TYSYVFLS
-698 SSGTETSASGND
+698 SSGTETTVSSND
-710 LDVTVANSAVATVTP
+710 LEVTVANSAVATVTP

-767 TINSVASITGNVGTT
+767 TINSTASITGNVGTT
-782 QTAFKSAVNSFGATS
+782 QTVFKSVMNSFGVTS
-797 ANVTPAKIKEISGN
+797 ANATPAKIKEISGN

-854 LLEKSVDVT
+854 LLEKSVNVT
-863 VKQPVTGITITS
+863 VKQPVTGVSITS
-875 ANGSKTVDTGD
+875 ANGSNTVNAGD

-892 NVSPSNASDKSV
+892 KVSPSNASDTSV
-904 TWSSNSTGIAKVST
+904 TWSSSSTGIAKVST

-925 TAGTAVITAKA
+925 ATGTAVITAKA

-960 SLSATNL
+960 SLSASTL
-967 PMKVGR
+967 LTKVGR

-987 NREVTWS
+987 NRAVTWI

-1009 TAKKVGNA
+1009 IAKSVGNA
-1017 TITVT
+1017 TITVK

-1031 ICQVSVSDIKV
+1031 TCWVNVTDIKV

-1078 SSNDQDVVEVDQT
+1078 SSNDKDVAEVDQT
-1091 GKVIAKKEGSA
+1091 GMITAKKEGSA
-1102 VITVTAQDGSGI
+1102 VITVTAQDGSG
-1114 KTTCQ
+1114 KTATCQ
-1119 VNVTDIKVTGITLS
+1119 VNVTDIKVSGITLS

-1144 KQLSVTAITP
+1144 KQLSVTNITP
-1154 ANATNKALKWESNNT
+1154 ANATNKALKWESKNT
-1169 WVATVDDSG
+1169 WVATVD
-1178 NITAHNQGEATIT
+1178 
-1191 VKTVDGGAQATCKVT
+1191 
-1206 VTERTA
+1206 
-1212 PVIKVTQIQ
+1212 P
-1221 LSQTSASLNEGK
+1221 
-1233 ELQLTATVLPA
+1233 
-1244 NATNQSLTWSSSV
+1244 
-1257 EGVATVDQT
+1257 T
-1266 GKVTAIKEG
+1266 GKVTAIKAG
-1275 TTVITAA
+1275 TTVITAT

-1292 CTVQVTIPNVM
+1292 CTVQVTVPTVK

-1328 TPDTATNK
+1328 TPTNATNK
-1336 TVKWTTSN
+1336 NVTWKSSN
-1344 ANVATVSTG
+1344 SKVAKVDEKS
-1353 GVVTAKAAG
+1353 GVVTAVAAG

-1370 ADGSGVKATC
+1370 ADDSGVKATC

-1411 TATVTPT
+1411 KATVTPT
-1418 TATNKKVTWKSSNT
+1418 NATNKNVTWRSSNT
-1432 KIVTV
+1432 KIATV
-1437 DPTGKVTAVA
+1437 DGNGKVTAVA

-1460 SGKSATCKITVTN
+1460 SRKSATCKITVTN
-1473 PVVKVTKLRMNKT
+1473 PAVKVTKLRMNKT
-1486 SVDLIKGKTVQLKVT
+1486 SVDLLKGKTVQLKVT
-1501 VTPGNATNKSVTWT
+1501 VTPSNATNKAVTWT

-1525 SNGLVKAVGTGTV
+1525 SNGLVKAVRTGTV

-1550 KVTCRINVYADSVE
+1550 KVTCKINVYADSVE

-1577 DPEAA
+1577 DPEPA

>member
-38 QVAAEVTETAD
+38 QVAAEETVIDSTED
-49 TDETGTVDDLSGA
+49 TEHMESVDGTEDTERTGEALEAETG
-62 EEVTQ
+62 
-67 DITEEENGTEEAEG
+67 
-81 AENAA
+81 
-86 SVESTGNT
+86 
-94 EETFDTTTE
+94 

-109 SLDQN
+109 DIY
-114 PTDLVSSFITDK
+114 PEPAATDLVSSFITDA

-141 ATYQDMVNYTGEVNL
+141 ATYQDMQNYSGAVNL
-156 DQYSNVG
+156 DSFSNVQE
-163 TIKDISGLVGFTN
+163 IKNIEGIGGFYN
-176 ASAFILSKATGVT
+176 ATSFSFGKATQVT
-189 TIPNSVF
+189 VIPNYTFANMTKLTSVT
-196 AGMAGLKKVSLPDSV
+196 LPDSISEIGV
-211 TTIDENA
+211 QA
-218 FQNCTGL
+218 FQKCTGL
-225 SEIVLPASLKEINSQ
+225 SEITLPSGLTKIGES
-240 AFSNSHISKID
+240 AFEESALQKVD
-251 FSKCMAL
+251 FSKCTAL
-258 TTIGDRSFEKCGA
+258 TTIGKKSFKRCSISSIE
-271 LQTLTIPDTVPL
+271 IPDTVPL
-283 TTVAAQAF
+283 TTVEAYAF
-291 YKCTALKSAYLPAST
+291 DLCASLQSVYLPKSVK
-306 ETIENYAF
+306 TIQICAF
-314 ANCKELTSLSV
+314 ANCPKLQTFSV
-325 PAACV
+325 PTCCK
-330 IHGYAF
+330 IHWKAF
-336 CTTETGEEGNIVS
+336 CTSDSGNAESAVQNLDL
-349 KLNIVLRPENNGEI
+349 KLRPENNGEFI
-363 TVPLGKE
+363 
-370 IPLSIYAG
+370 IPVGQEKALPIYTG
-378 ESLIT
+378 ESFMVDT
-383 DSTVKGDCTISNVN
+383 PASGNYTISNVS
-397 ISNTSAVTRSSNT
+397 ISDSSAVSRSS
-410 QITTRNKKN
+410 TTEIAASTKSSVK
-419 IPGVNLYGA
+419 IPGVNLKGEKKA
-428 KVADNVSVT
+428 SNVTVT
-437 VTLNMTFYT
+437 VTLNMEFYT
-446 CNRLSSEKT
+446 YNKT
-455 ITITPSVTYNVTV
+455 PNKTMTITPSVTYNVTV
-468 QGVACT
+468 KDLSCT
-474 AIDVNSDYYIPL
+474 SIEVDSDYYISKY
-486 AGVANSITITPEFKS
+486 AGDSSKVAEKSITITPVFKS
-501 KTGEAITDNI
+501 GNETIIPNDVSWEYGNSKATITVAEDKLSARIQIPKSSAAAFEEIPITIKAGNQTKVVTVHVVTPI
-511 NWDYNTSLA
+511 TSL
-520 TVTVAS
+520 TFAS
-526 DKKSIKVTVPARGS
+526 KTINLPLVSG
-540 YGEFTVTVSAGSVSK
+540 GSAGSITIAPSK
-555 NITVHI
+555 VGYRDAAQ
-561 VTPLKSITVSNSNI
+561 P
-575 TLVLNSATAGSQTI
+575 I
-589 KPTLQWIN
+589 KDRL
-597 ESTIYKDTVY
+597 Y
-607 FENDN
+607 FESDNDRVI
-612 EKVVKVTDN
+612 KVIDN
-621 KDGSCTVTA
+621 KNDSCTVTA
-630 LAPGTAKV
+630 LAEGTATITARSIAMRNITSVSLLNKV
-638 NICSYA
+638 TA
-644 LNGKRHAEI
+644 KI
-653 TVTVTDSGTHVEL
+653 TVTVTDSGTRVEL
-666 RDSNTGKAIANTI
+666 RDSGTGKTIANTI

-698 SSGTETSASGND
+698 SSGTETSVSGND
-710 LDVTVANSAVATVTP
+710 LDITVANSAVATVTP

-767 TINSVASITGNVGTT
+767 TINSTASITGNVGTT
-782 QTAFKSAVNSFGATS
+782 QTVFKSVMNSFGVTS
-797 ANVTPAKIKEISGN
+797 ANATPAKIKEISGN
-811 TVKFTSTNANVA
+811 TVKFTSTNTNVA
-823 SIDSNGTVSLKAKGN
+823 SIDSNGTVSLKAKGS

-863 VKQPVTGITITS
+863 VKQPVTGVSITS
-875 ANGSKTVDTGD
+875 ANGSNTVNAGD

-892 NVSPSNASDKSV
+892 KVSPSNASDTSV

-918 AGLVTGV
+918 TGLVTGV
-925 TAGTAVITAKA
+925 AAGTAVITAKA

-960 SLSATNL
+960 SLSASTVL
-967 PMKVGR
+967 TKVGC

-987 NREVTWS
+987 NRAVTWS

-1009 TAKKVGNA
+1009 IAKSVGNA

-1031 ICQVSVSDIKV
+1031 TCWVNVTDIKV

-1078 SSNDQDVVEVDQT
+1078 SSNEPTVAEVDQT
-1091 GKVIAKKEGSA
+1091 GMITAKKEGSA
-1102 VITVTAQDGSGI
+1102 VITVKAQDGSG
-1114 KTTCQ
+1114 KTATCQ
-1119 VNVTDIKVTGITLS
+1119 VNVTDIKVSGITLS

-1144 KQLSVTAITP
+1144 KQLSVTNITP
-1154 ANATNKALKWESNNT
+1154 ANATNKALKWESKNT
-1169 WVATVDDSG
+1169 WVATVDESG
-1178 NITAHNQGEATIT
+1178 NVTAKNPGEATIT
-1191 VKTVDGGAQATCKVT
+1191 VTAADNGGAQATCKVT

-1221 LSQTSASLNEGK
+1221 LSQTRASLNEGK

-1257 EGVATVDQT
+1257 EGVATVDST
-1266 GKVTAIKEG
+1266 GKVTAIKAG
-1275 TTVITAA
+1275 TTVITAT

-1292 CTVQVTIPNVM
+1292 CTVQVTVPTVK

-1328 TPDTATNK
+1328 TPDTATDK
-1336 TVKWTTSN
+1336 TIKWTTSN
-1344 ANVATVSTG
+1344 KNVATVSTD

-1362 TAIITATA
+1362 TATITATA
-1370 ADGSGVKATC
+1370 ADDSGVKATC
-1380 KITVTNPVVKV
+1380 KITVTNPVIKV

-1418 TATNKKVTWKSSNT
+1418 NATNKNVTWKSSNT

-1437 DPTGKVTAVA
+1437 DGNGKVTAVA
-1447 AGTATITCTAADG
+1447 AGTATITCTAKADK
-1460 SGKSATCKITVTN
+1460 SKSATCKITVTN
-1473 PVVKVTKLRMNKT
+1473 PAVKVTKLRMNKT
-1486 SVDLIKGKTVQLKVT
+1486 SVDLLKGKTVQLKVT
-1501 VTPGNATNKSVTWT
+1501 VTPSNATNKAVTWT
-1515 SSNKRIATVT
+1515 SSNKKIATVT
-1525 SNGLVKAVGTGTV
+1525 SNGLVKAVRTGTV

-1550 KVTCRINVYADSVE
+1550 KVTCKINVYADSVE

-1577 DPEAA
+1577 DPEPA

>member
-38 QVAAEVTETAD
+38 QVAAEETVIDSTED
-49 TDETGTVDDLSGA
+49 TEHMESVDGTEDTERTGEALEAETG
-62 EEVTQ
+62 
-67 DITEEENGTEEAEG
+67 
-81 AENAA
+81 
-86 SVESTGNT
+86 
-94 EETFDTTTE
+94 

-109 SLDQN
+109 DIY
-114 PTDLVSSFITDK
+114 PEPAATDLVSSFITDA

-141 ATYQDMVNYTGEVNL
+141 ATYQDMQNYSGAVNL
-156 DQYSNVG
+156 DSFSNVQE
-163 TIKDISGLVGFTN
+163 IKNIEGIGGFYN
-176 ASAFILSKATGVT
+176 ATSFSFGKATQVT
-189 TIPNSVF
+189 VIPNYTFANMTKLTSVT
-196 AGMAGLKKVSLPDSV
+196 LPDSISEIGV
-211 TTIDENA
+211 QA
-218 FQNCTGL
+218 FQKCTGL
-225 SEIVLPASLKEINSQ
+225 SEITLPSGLTKIGES
-240 AFSNSHISKID
+240 AFEESALQKVD
-251 FSKCMAL
+251 FSKCTAL
-258 TTIGDRSFEKCGA
+258 TTIGKKSFKRCSISSIE
-271 LQTLTIPDTVPL
+271 IPDTVPL
-283 TTVAAQAF
+283 TTVEAYAF
-291 YKCTALKSAYLPAST
+291 DLCASLQSVYLPKSVK
-306 ETIENYAF
+306 TIQICAF
-314 ANCKELTSLSV
+314 ANCPKLQTFSV
-325 PAACV
+325 PTCCK
-330 IHGYAF
+330 IHWKAF
-336 CTTETGEEGNIVS
+336 CTSDSGNAESAVQNLDL
-349 KLNIVLRPENNGEI
+349 KLRPENNGEFI
-363 TVPLGKE
+363 
-370 IPLSIYAG
+370 IPVGQEKALPIYTG
-378 ESLIT
+378 ESFMVDT
-383 DSTVKGDCTISNVN
+383 PASGNYTISNVS
-397 ISNTSAVTRSSNT
+397 ISDSSAVSRSS
-410 QITTRNKKN
+410 TTEIAASTKSSVK
-419 IPGVNLYGA
+419 IPGVNLKGEKKA
-428 KVADNVSVT
+428 SNVTVT
-437 VTLNMTFYT
+437 VTLNMEFYT
-446 CNRLSSEKT
+446 YNKT
-455 ITITPSVTYNVTV
+455 PNKTMTITPSVTYNVTV
-468 QGVACT
+468 KDLSCT
-474 AIDVNSDYYIPL
+474 SIEVDSDYYISKY
-486 AGVANSITITPEFKS
+486 AGDSPKVAEKSITITPVFKS
-501 KTGEAITDNI
+501 GNETIIPNDVSWEYGNSKATITVAEDKLSARIQMPKSSAAAFEEIPITIKAGNQTKVVTVHVVTPI
-511 NWDYNTSLA
+511 TSL
-520 TVTVAS
+520 TFAS
-526 DKKSIKVTVPARGS
+526 KTINLPLVSG
-540 YGEFTVTVSAGSVSK
+540 GSAGSITIAPSK
-555 NITVHI
+555 VGYRDAAQ
-561 VTPLKSITVSNSNI
+561 P
-575 TLVLNSATAGSQTI
+575 I
-589 KPTLQWIN
+589 KDRL
-597 ESTIYKDTVY
+597 Y
-607 FENDN
+607 FESDND
-612 EKVVKVTDN
+612 KVIKVIDN
-621 KDGSCTVTA
+621 KNDSCTVTA
-630 LAPGTAKV
+630 LAEGTATITARSIAMSNITSVSLLNKV
-638 NICSYA
+638 TA
-644 LNGKRHAEI
+644 KI
-653 TVTVTDSGTHVEL
+653 TVTVTDSGTRVEL
-666 RDSNTGKAIANTI
+666 RDSGTGKTIANTI

-698 SSGTETSASGND
+698 SSGTETSVSGND
-710 LDVTVANSAVATVTP
+710 LDITVANSAVATVTP

-767 TINSVASITGNVGTT
+767 TINSTASITGNVGTT
-782 QTAFKSAVNSFGATS
+782 QTVFKSVMNSFGVTS
-797 ANVTPAKIKEISGN
+797 ANATPAKIKEISGN
-811 TVKFTSTNANVA
+811 TVKFTSTNTNVA
-823 SIDSNGTVSLKAKGN
+823 SIDSNGTVSLKAKGS

-847 SASATTP
+847 TASATTP

-863 VKQPVTGITITS
+863 VKQPVTGVNITS
-875 ANGSKTVDTGD
+875 ANGSNTVNAGD

-892 NVSPSNASDKSV
+892 KVSPSNASDTSV
-904 TWSSNSTGIAKVST
+904 TWSSSSTGIAKVST
-918 AGLVTGV
+918 TGLVTGV
-925 TAGTAVITAKA
+925 AAGTAVITAKA

-960 SLSATNL
+960 SLSASTL
-967 PMKVGR
+967 LTKVGC

-987 NREVTWS
+987 NRAVTWS

-1009 TAKKVGNA
+1009 IAKSVGNA
-1017 TITVT
+1017 TITVK

-1031 ICQVSVSDIKV
+1031 TCWVNVTDIKV

-1078 SSNDQDVVEVDQT
+1078 SSNEPTVAEVDQT
-1091 GKVIAKKEGSA
+1091 GMITAKKEGSA
-1102 VITVTAQDGSGI
+1102 VITVTAQDGSG
-1114 KTTCQ
+1114 KTATCK
-1119 VNVTDIKVTGITLS
+1119 VNVTDIKVSGITLS

-1144 KQLSVTAITP
+1144 KQLSVTNITP

-1169 WVATVDDSG
+1169 WVATVDESG
-1178 NITAHNQGEATIT
+1178 NVTAKNPGEATIT
-1191 VKTVDGGAQATCKVT
+1191 VTAADNGGAQATCKVT

-1221 LSQTSASLNEGK
+1221 LSQTRASLNEGK

-1257 EGVATVDQT
+1257 EGVATVDST
-1266 GKVTAIKEG
+1266 GKVTAIKAG
-1275 TTVITAA
+1275 TTVITAT

-1292 CTVQVTIPNVM
+1292 CTVQVTVPTVK

-1328 TPDTATNK
+1328 TPDTATDK
-1336 TVKWTTSN
+1336 TIKWTTSN
-1344 ANVATVSTG
+1344 KNVATVSTD

-1370 ADGSGVKATC
+1370 ADDSGVKATC

-1418 TATNKKVTWKSSNT
+1418 NATNKNVTWKSSNT
-1432 KIVTV
+1432 KIATV
-1437 DPTGKVTAVA
+1437 DGNGKVTAVA
-1447 AGTATITCTAADG
+1447 AGTATITCTAKADK
-1460 SGKSATCKITVTN
+1460 SKSATCKITVTN
-1473 PVVKVTKLRMNKT
+1473 PAVKVTKLRMNKT
-1486 SVDLIKGKTVQLKVT
+1486 SVDLLKGKTVQLKVT
-1501 VTPGNATNKSVTWT
+1501 VTPSNATNKAVTWT

-1525 SNGLVKAVGTGTV
+1525 SNGLVKAVRTGTV

-1550 KVTCRINVYADSVE
+1550 KVTCKINVYADSVE

-1577 DPEAA
+1577 DPEPA

>member
-38 QVAAEVTETAD
+38 QVAAEETVIDSTED
-49 TDETGTVDDLSGA
+49 TEHMESVDGTEDTERTGEALEAETG
-62 EEVTQ
+62 
-67 DITEEENGTEEAEG
+67 
-81 AENAA
+81 
-86 SVESTGNT
+86 
-94 EETFDTTTE
+94 

-109 SLDQN
+109 DIY
-114 PTDLVSSFITDK
+114 PEPAATDLVSSFITDA

-141 ATYQDMVNYTGEVNL
+141 ATYQDMQNYSGAVNL
-156 DQYSNVG
+156 DSFSNVQE
-163 TIKDISGLVGFTN
+163 IKNIEGIGGFYN
-176 ASAFILSKATGVT
+176 ATSFSFGKATQVT
-189 TIPNSVF
+189 VIPNYTFANMTKLTSVT
-196 AGMAGLKKVSLPDSV
+196 LPDSISEIGV
-211 TTIDENA
+211 QA
-218 FQNCTGL
+218 FQKCTGL
-225 SEIVLPASLKEINSQ
+225 SEITLPSGLTKIGES
-240 AFSNSHISKID
+240 AFEESALQKVD
-251 FSKCMAL
+251 FSKCTAL
-258 TTIGDRSFEKCGA
+258 TTIGKKSFKRCSISSIE
-271 LQTLTIPDTVPL
+271 IPDTVPL
-283 TTVAAQAF
+283 TTVEAYAF
-291 YKCTALKSAYLPAST
+291 DLCASLQSVYLPKSVK
-306 ETIENYAF
+306 TIQICAF
-314 ANCKELTSLSV
+314 ANCPKLQTFSV
-325 PAACV
+325 PTCCK
-330 IHGYAF
+330 IHWKAF
-336 CTTETGEEGNIVS
+336 CTSDSGTDKSAVQNLDL
-349 KLNIVLRPENNGEI
+349 KLRPENNGEFI
-363 TVPLGKE
+363 
-370 IPLSIYAG
+370 IPVGQEKALPIYTG
-378 ESLIT
+378 ESFMVDT
-383 DSTVKGDCTISNVN
+383 PASGNYTISNVS
-397 ISNTSAVTRSSNT
+397 ISDSSAVSRSS
-410 QITTRNKKN
+410 TTEIAASTKSSVK
-419 IPGVNLYGA
+419 IPGVNLKGEKKA
-428 KVADNVSVT
+428 SNVTVT
-437 VTLNMTFYT
+437 VTLNMEFYT
-446 CNRLSSEKT
+446 YNKT
-455 ITITPSVTYNVTV
+455 PNKTMTITPSVTYNVTV
-468 QGVACT
+468 KDLSCT
-474 AIDVNSDYYIPL
+474 SIEVDSDYYISKY
-486 AGVANSITITPEFKS
+486 AGDSSKVAEKSITITPVFKS
-501 KTGEAITDNI
+501 GNETIIPNDVSWEYGNSKATITVAEDKLSARIQIPKSSAAAFEEIPITIKAGNQTKVVTVHVVTPI
-511 NWDYNTSLA
+511 TSL
-520 TVTVAS
+520 TFAS
-526 DKKSIKVTVPARGS
+526 KTINLPLVSG
-540 YGEFTVTVSAGSVSK
+540 GSAGSITIAPSK
-555 NITVHI
+555 VGYRDAAQ
-561 VTPLKSITVSNSNI
+561 P
-575 TLVLNSATAGSQTI
+575 I
-589 KPTLQWIN
+589 KDRL
-597 ESTIYKDTVY
+597 Y
-607 FENDN
+607 FESDNDRVI
-612 EKVVKVTDN
+612 KVIDN
-621 KDGSCTVTA
+621 KNDSCTVTA
-630 LAPGTAKV
+630 LAEGTATITARSIAMRNITSVSLLNKV
-638 NICSYA
+638 TA
-644 LNGKRHAEI
+644 KI
-653 TVTVTDSGTHVEL
+653 TVTVTDSGTRVEL
-666 RDSNTGKAIANTI
+666 RDSGTGKTIANTI

-698 SSGTETSASGND
+698 SSGTETSVSGND
-710 LDVTVANSAVATVTP
+710 LDITVANSAVATVTP

-767 TINSVASITGNVGTT
+767 TINSVSSITGNVGTT
-782 QTAFKSAVNSFGATS
+782 QTVFKSAVNSFGVTS
-797 ANVTPAKIKEISGN
+797 ANATPAKIKEISGN
-811 TVKFTSTNANVA
+811 TVKFTSTNTNVA
-823 SIDSNGTVSLKAKGN
+823 SIDSNGTVSLKAKGS

-854 LLEKSVDVT
+854 LLEKSVNVT
-863 VKQPVTGITITS
+863 VKQPVTGVSITS
-875 ANGSKTVDTGD
+875 ANGSNTVNAGD

-892 NVSPSNASDKSV
+892 KVSPSNASDTSV

-918 AGLVTGV
+918 TGLVTGV
-925 TAGTAVITAKA
+925 AAGTAVITAKA

-960 SLSATNL
+960 SLSASTL
-967 PMKVGR
+967 LTKVGC
-973 TEKITATVT
+973 TKKITATVT

-1009 TAKKVGNA
+1009 TAKSVGNA

-1031 ICQVSVSDIKV
+1031 TCWVNVTDIKV

-1078 SSNDQDVVEVDQT
+1078 SSNEPTVAEVDQT
-1091 GKVIAKKEGSA
+1091 GMITAKKEGSA
-1102 VITVTAQDGSGI
+1102 VITVTAQDGSG
-1114 KTTCQ
+1114 KTATCQ
-1119 VNVTDIKVTGITLS
+1119 VNVTDIKVSGITLS

-1144 KQLSVTAITP
+1144 KRLSVTNITP
-1154 ANATNKALKWESNNT
+1154 ANATNKALKWESKNT
-1169 WVATVDDSG
+1169 WVATVDESG
-1178 NITAHNQGEATIT
+1178 NVTAKNPGEATIT
-1191 VKTVDGGAQATCKVT
+1191 VTAADNGGAQATCKVT

-1221 LSQTSASLNEGK
+1221 LSQTRASLNEGK

-1257 EGVATVDQT
+1257 EGVATVDPT
-1266 GKVTAIKEG
+1266 GKVTAIKAG
-1275 TTVITAA
+1275 TTVITAT

-1292 CTVQVTIPNVM
+1292 CTVQVTVPTVK

-1328 TPDTATNK
+1328 TPDTATDK
-1336 TVKWTTSN
+1336 TIKWTTSN
-1344 ANVATVSTG
+1344 KNVATVSTY
-1353 GVVTAKAAG
+1353 GVVTAVSAG
-1362 TAIITATA
+1362 TATITATA
-1370 ADGSGVKATC
+1370 ADDSGVKATC

-1418 TATNKKVTWKSSNT
+1418 NATNKKVTWKSSNT
-1432 KIVTV
+1432 KIATV
-1437 DPTGKVTAVA
+1437 DSNGKVTAKA

-1460 SGKSATCKITVTN
+1460 SGKSAACKITVKN
-1473 PVVKVTKLRMNKT
+1473 PPVKVTKLKINKT
-1486 SVDLIKGKTVQLKVT
+1486 SVDLLKGKTVQLKVT
-1501 VTPGNATNKSVTWT
+1501 VTPSNATNKAVTWT
-1515 SSNKRIATVT
+1515 SSNKKIATVT
-1525 SNGLVKAVGTGTV
+1525 SNGLVKAVRTGTV

-1550 KVTCRINVYADSVE
+1550 KVTCKINVYADSVE

-1577 DPEAA
+1577 DPEPA

>member
-38 QVAAEVTETAD
+38 QVAAEETVIDSTED
-49 TDETGTVDDLSGA
+49 TEHMESVDGTEDTERTGEALEAETG
-62 EEVTQ
+62 
-67 DITEEENGTEEAEG
+67 
-81 AENAA
+81 
-86 SVESTGNT
+86 
-94 EETFDTTTE
+94 

-109 SLDQN
+109 DIS
-114 PTDLVSSFITDK
+114 PEPAATDLVSSFITDA
-126 ALLADVQA
+126 ALLADVQT

-141 ATYQDMVNYTGEVNL
+141 ATYQDMQNYSGAVNL
-156 DQYSNVG
+156 DSFSNVQE
-163 TIKDISGLVGFTN
+163 IKNIEGIGGFYN
-176 ASAFILSKATGVT
+176 ATSFSFGKATQVT
-189 TIPNSVF
+189 EIPNYTFANMTKLTSVT
-196 AGMAGLKKVSLPDSV
+196 LPDS
-211 TTIDENA
+211 ISKIGLRA
-218 FQNCTGL
+218 FQNCSSLRTVTIPAAVT
-225 SEIVLPASLKEINSQ
+225 EIGIY
-240 AFSNSHISKID
+240 AFAGSGVRSVD
-251 FSKCMAL
+251 FSKCTGL
-258 TTIGDRSFEKCGA
+258 TSIGERCFEKCGS
-271 LQTLTIPDTVPL
+271 LQQIEITDKIPL
-283 TTVAAQAF
+283 TTVGIYAF
-291 YKCTALKSAYLPAST
+291 DQCTSLQSVYLPDSMQ
-306 ETIENYAF
+306 TIGECAF
-314 ANCKELTSLSV
+314 ANCKSLTTLSV
-325 PAACV
+325 PDRCV
-330 IHGYAF
+330 IHWKAF
-336 CTTETGEEGNIVS
+336 CTSESGKTGNLVS
-349 KLNIVLRPENNGEI
+349 NLNLEIRPENNGVF
-363 TVPLGKE
+363 T
-370 IPLSIYAG
+370 IPVGQEAALPIHTG
-378 ESLIT
+378 ESFTMDTPVTGSCSIADVSIS
-383 DSTVKGDCTISNVN
+383 DSSSVS
-397 ISNTSAVTRSSNT
+397 RSSNT
-410 QITTRNKKN
+410 EIPSSASSSKK

-428 KVADNVSVT
+428 KIASSVDVT
-437 VTLNMTFYT
+437 VKLNMTFYT
-446 CNRLSSEKT
+446 YTGGTPNQSM
-455 ITITPSVTYNVTV
+455 TITPSITYKVSV
-468 QGVACT
+468 QGLPCT
-474 AIDVNSDYYIPL
+474 DIEVESDYYVPV
-486 AGVANSITITPEFKS
+486 ASTQANSITIAAAFKS
-501 KTGEAITDNI
+501 QAGETITDDI
-511 NWDYNTSLA
+511 NWSYDTSLA

-526 DKKSIKVTVPARGS
+526 DKKSIKVTVPRSGN
-540 YGEFTVTVSAGSVSK
+540 YGEFPVTVTAGSQSRT
-555 NITVHI
+555 ITVHV
-561 VTPLKSITVSNSNI
+561 VTPINSIRFNPNSI
-575 TLVLNSATAGSQTI
+575 SLVLNSATVGSQTV
-589 KPTLQWIN
+589 KPSTLKYLNSSI
-597 ESTIYKDTVY
+597 EYKDVIY
-607 FENDN
+607 YENDSKN
-612 EKVVKVTDN
+612 PNVVSLKDN

-630 LAPGTAKV
+630 LAAGTAK
-638 NICSYA
+638 ITAYSYA
-644 LNGKRHAEI
+644 MQGKVKGTF

-666 RDSNTGKAIANTI
+666 RDSGTRKAIANPI
-679 TFDASKGQTTQ
+679 TFDATKGQATQ
-690 TYPYVFVN
+690 TYSYVFLS
-698 SSGTETSASGND
+698 SSGTETTVSSND
-710 LDVTVANSAVATVTP
+710 LEVTVANSAVATVTP

-767 TINSVASITGNVGTT
+767 TINSTASITGNAGTT
-782 QTAFKSAVNSFGATS
+782 QTVFKSVVNSFGVTS
-797 ANVTPAKIKEISGN
+797 ANATPAKIKEISGN

-823 SIDSNGTVSLKAKGN
+823 SIDSNGTVSLKAKGS

-863 VKQPVTGITITS
+863 VKQPVTGVSITS
-875 ANGSKTVDTGD
+875 ANGSNTVNAGD

-892 NVSPSNASDKSV
+892 KVSPSNASDTSV
-904 TWSSNSTGIAKVST
+904 TWSSSSTGIAKVST
-918 AGLVTGV
+918 TGLVTGV
-925 TAGTAVITAKA
+925 AAGTAVITAKA

-960 SLSATNL
+960 SLSASTL
-967 PMKVGR
+967 LTKVGC

-987 NREVTWS
+987 NRAVTWS

-1009 TAKKVGNA
+1009 IAKSVGNA
-1017 TITVT
+1017 TITVK

-1031 ICQVSVSDIKV
+1031 TCWVNVTDIKV
-1042 TGITLNKTTL
+1042 TSITLNKTTL

-1078 SSNDQDVVEVDQT
+1078 SSNNKDVAEVDQT
-1091 GKVIAKKEGSA
+1091 GMITAKKEGSA
-1102 VITVTAQDGSGI
+1102 VITVTAQDGSG
-1114 KTTCQ
+1114 KTATCQ
-1119 VNVTDIKVTGITLS
+1119 VNVTDIKVSGITLS

-1144 KQLSVTAITP
+1144 KRLSVTNITP
-1154 ANATNKALKWESNNT
+1154 ANATNKALKWESKNT
-1169 WVATVDDSG
+1169 WVATVDESG
-1178 NITAHNQGEATIT
+1178 NVTAKNPGEATIT
-1191 VKTVDGGAQATCKVT
+1191 VTAADNGGAQATCKVT

-1221 LSQTSASLNEGK
+1221 LSQTRASLNEGK
-1233 ELQLTATVLPA
+1233 ELQLTATVLPTD
-1244 NATNQSLTWSSSV
+1244 ATNQSLTWSSSV
-1257 EGVATVDQT
+1257 EGVATVDPT
-1266 GKVTAIKEG
+1266 GKVTAIKAG
-1275 TTVITAA
+1275 TTVITAT

-1292 CTVQVTIPNVM
+1292 CTVQVTVPTVK

-1328 TPDTATNK
+1328 TPTNATNK
-1336 TVKWTTSN
+1336 NVTWKSSN
-1344 ANVATVSTG
+1344 PKIAKVDEKS
-1353 GVVTAKAAG
+1353 GVVTAVAAG
-1362 TAIITATA
+1362 TATITATA
-1370 ADGSGVKATC
+1370 ADDSGVKATC

-1418 TATNKKVTWKSSNT
+1418 NATNKNVTWKSSNT
-1432 KIVTV
+1432 KIATV
-1437 DPTGKVTAVA
+1437 DGNGKVTAVA
-1447 AGTATITCTAADG
+1447 AGTATITCTAKADK
-1460 SGKSATCKITVTN
+1460 SKSATCKITVTN
-1473 PVVKVTKLRMNKT
+1473 PPVKVTKLKINKT

-1501 VTPGNATNKSVTWT
+1501 VTPSNATNKAVTWT

-1525 SNGLVKAVGTGTV
+1525 SNGLVKAVRTGTV

-1550 KVTCRINVYADSVE
+1550 KVTCKINVYADSVE

-1577 DPEAA
+1577 DPEPA

-1633 ADQGGLNYWID
+1633 ADQGGLNYWIG

>member
-25 SGGTFLASGIGLT
+25 NGGTFLASGIGLT
-38 QVAAEVTETAD
+38 QVAAE
-49 TDETGTVDDLSGA
+49 
-62 EEVTQ
+62 EVTQ
-67 DITEEENGTEEAEG
+67 DITEEADGTED

-86 SVESTGNT
+86 SIESTGNT
-94 EETFDTTTE
+94 EEIFDTTTE

-114 PTDLVSSFITDK
+114 PTDLVSSFITDA

-163 TIKDISGLVGFTN
+163 AIKDISKLAGFAN
-176 ASAFILSKATGVT
+176 ASAFIFSKATGVT
-189 TIPNSVF
+189 TIPKSVF
-196 AGMAGLKKVSLPDSV
+196 ASMARLKKVSLPDSI
-211 TTIDENA
+211 TTIEYNA
-218 FQNCTGL
+218 FQKCTGL
-225 SEIVLPASLKEINSQ
+225 SEIVLPAKLVTIGDN
-240 AFSNSHISKID
+240 AFESSGIQRID
-251 FSKCMAL
+251 FSKCTAL
-258 TTIGDRSFEKCGA
+258 DEIGKRSFENCRVQNIDISNGISKM
-271 LQTLTIPDTVPL
+271 TIKE
-283 TTVAAQAF
+283 AAF
-291 YKCTALKSAYLPAST
+291 RGCTALQSVFLPDGLT
-306 ETIENYAF
+306 KVEPFAF
-314 ANCKELTSLSV
+314 ANCKSMTSLSI
-325 PAACV
+325 PETCV
-330 IHGYAF
+330 LDWKTFSAEGSPDQDNVVKNLNLQIRPKDKDVVIPLNKEVALPLYVGKSLEIDWHDRIDPDENKF
-336 CTTETGEEGNIVS
+336 EITGVTISDSAVS
-349 KLNIVLRPENNGEI
+349 KTKNTKISY
-363 TVPLGKE
+363 KE
-370 IPLSIYAG
+370 E
-378 ESLIT
+378 ESE
-383 DSTVKGDCTISNVN
+383 K
-397 ISNTSAVTRSSNT
+397 
-410 QITTRNKKN
+410 QIT
-419 IPGVNLYGA
+419 GVNLTGT
-428 KVADNVSVT
+428 KVIQDVT
-437 VTLNMTFYT
+437 VTVKTSMTFYT
-446 CNRLSSEKT
+446 FRHDGKVAT
-455 ITITPSVTYNVTV
+455 MTITPSITYKVSV
-468 QGVACT
+468 QGLPCT
-474 AIDVNSDYYIPL
+474 DIEVGSDYYIPV
-486 AGVANSITITPEFKS
+486 ASTQANSITIAAVFKS
-501 KTGEAITDNI
+501 QAGETITDDI
-511 NWDYNTSLA
+511 NWSYDTSLA

-526 DKKSIKVTVPARGS
+526 DKKSIKVTVPRSGS
-540 YGEFTVTVSAGSVSK
+540 YGEFPVTVTAGSQSRT
-555 NITVHI
+555 ITVHA
-561 VTPLKSITVSNSNI
+561 VTPITRIAFNPSSIS
-575 TLVLNSATAGSQTI
+575 LALNSATTGSQTV
-589 KPTLQWIN
+589 KPSTLN
-597 ESTIYKDTVY
+597 YMNSSAGYKDTIY
-607 FENDN
+607 FGNSN
-612 EKVVKVTDN
+612 EEAVKVTDN

-630 LAPGTAKV
+630 LAAGTAK
-638 NICSYA
+638 ITAYSYA
-644 LNGKRHAEI
+644 MQGKVKGTF

-666 RDSNTGKAIANTI
+666 RDSGTGKTIANTI
-679 TFDASKGQTTQ
+679 TFDATKGQTTQ

-698 SSGTETSASGND
+698 SSGTETSVSSND
-710 LDVTVANSAVATVTP
+710 LEVTVANSAVATVTP

-767 TINSVASITGNVGTT
+767 TINSVDSITGNAGTT
-782 QTAFKSAVNSFGATS
+782 QTVFKSAVNSFGVKSTDA
-797 ANVTPAKIKEISGN
+797 TPAKIKAISGN

-823 SIDSNGTVSLKAKGN
+823 SIDANGTVSLKAKGS

-854 LLEKSVDVT
+854 LLEKSVNVT

-892 NVSPSNASDKSV
+892 NVSPSNASDTSV

-918 AGLVTGV
+918 TGLVTGV
-925 TAGTAVITAKA
+925 AAGTAVITAKA

-960 SLSATNL
+960 SLSASTL
-967 PMKVGR
+967 LTKVGR

-1009 TAKKVGNA
+1009 IAKSVGNA

-1031 ICQVSVSDIKV
+1031 TCWVNVTDIKV

-1063 AKVQPTDATNSKVTW
+1063 ARVQPTDATNSKVTW
-1078 SSNDQDVVEVDQT
+1078 SSNEPTVAEVDQT
-1091 GKVIAKKEGSA
+1091 GMITAKKEGSA
-1102 VITVTAQDGSGI
+1102 VITVTAQDGSG
-1114 KTTCQ
+1114 KTATCQ
-1119 VNVTDIKVTGITLS
+1119 VNVTDIKVSGITLS

-1144 KQLSVTAITP
+1144 KQLSVTNITP
-1154 ANATNKALKWESNNT
+1154 ANATNKALKWESKNT
-1169 WVATVDDSG
+1169 WVATVDESG
-1178 NITAHNQGEATIT
+1178 NVTAKNPGEATIT
-1191 VKTVDGGAQATCKVT
+1191 VTAADNGGAQATCKVT
-1206 VTERTA
+1206 VTERTV

-1221 LSQTSASLNEGK
+1221 LSQTRASLIEGK
-1233 ELQLTATVLPA
+1233 ELQLTATVLPTD
-1244 NATNQSLTWSSSV
+1244 ATNQSLTWSSSV
-1257 EGVATVDQT
+1257 EGVATVDPT
-1266 GKVTAIKEG
+1266 GKVTAIKAG
-1275 TTVITAA
+1275 TTVITAT

-1292 CTVQVTIPNVM
+1292 CTVQVTVPTVK

-1328 TPDTATNK
+1328 TPDTATDK
-1336 TVKWTTSN
+1336 TIKWTTSN
-1344 ANVATVSTG
+1344 KNVATVSPD
-1353 GVVTAKAAG
+1353 GVVTAVAAG

-1370 ADGSGVKATC
+1370 ADDREVKATC
-1380 KITVTNPVVKV
+1380 KITVTNPVIKV

-1418 TATNKKVTWKSSNT
+1418 NATNKNVTWKSSNT
-1432 KIVTV
+1432 KIATV
-1437 DPTGKVTAVA
+1437 DGNGKVTAVA

-1460 SGKSATCKITVTN
+1460 SRKSATCKITVTN
-1473 PVVKVTKLRMNKT
+1473 PAVKVTKLSMNKT
-1486 SVDLIKGKTVQLKVT
+1486 SVDLLKGKTVQLKVT
-1501 VTPGNATNKSVTWT
+1501 VTPSNATNKAVTWT
-1515 SSNKRIATVT
+1515 SSNKKIATVT

-1550 KVTCRINVYADSVE
+1550 KVTCKINVYADSVE

-1577 DPEAA
+1577 DPEPA

>member
-38 QVAAEVTETAD
+38 QVAAEETVIDSTED
-49 TDETGTVDDLSGA
+49 TEHMESVDGTEDTERTGEALEAETG
-62 EEVTQ
+62 
-67 DITEEENGTEEAEG
+67 
-81 AENAA
+81 
-86 SVESTGNT
+86 
-94 EETFDTTTE
+94 

-109 SLDQN
+109 DIY
-114 PTDLVSSFITDK
+114 PEPAATDLVSSFITDA

-141 ATYQDMVNYTGEVNL
+141 ATYQDMQNYSGAVNL
-156 DQYSNVG
+156 DSFSNVQE
-163 TIKDISGLVGFTN
+163 IKNIEGIGGFYN
-176 ASAFILSKATGVT
+176 ATSFSFGKATQVT
-189 TIPNSVF
+189 VIPNYTFANMTKLTSVT
-196 AGMAGLKKVSLPDSV
+196 LPDSISEIGV
-211 TTIDENA
+211 QA
-218 FQNCTGL
+218 FQKCTGL
-225 SEIVLPASLKEINSQ
+225 SEITLPSGLTKIGES
-240 AFSNSHISKID
+240 AFEESALQKVD
-251 FSKCMAL
+251 FSKCTAL
-258 TTIGDRSFEKCGA
+258 TTIGKKSFKRCSISSIE
-271 LQTLTIPDTVPL
+271 IPDTVPL
-283 TTVAAQAF
+283 TTVEAYAF
-291 YKCTALKSAYLPAST
+291 DLCASLQSVYLPKSVK
-306 ETIENYAF
+306 TIQICAF
-314 ANCKELTSLSV
+314 ANCPKLQTFSV
-325 PAACV
+325 PTCCK
-330 IHGYAF
+330 IHWKAF
-336 CTTETGEEGNIVS
+336 CTSDSGNAESAVQNLDL
-349 KLNIVLRPENNGEI
+349 KLRPENNGEFI
-363 TVPLGKE
+363 
-370 IPLSIYAG
+370 IPVGQEKALPIYTG
-378 ESLIT
+378 ESFMVDT
-383 DSTVKGDCTISNVN
+383 PASGNYTISNVS
-397 ISNTSAVTRSSNT
+397 ISDSSAVSRSS
-410 QITTRNKKN
+410 TTEIAASTKSSVK
-419 IPGVNLYGA
+419 IPGVNLKGEKKA
-428 KVADNVSVT
+428 SNVTVT
-437 VTLNMTFYT
+437 VTLNMEFYT
-446 CNRLSSEKT
+446 YNKT
-455 ITITPSVTYNVTV
+455 PNKTMTITPSVTYNVTV
-468 QGVACT
+468 KGLSCT
-474 AIDVNSDYYIPL
+474 SIEVDSDYYISKY
-486 AGVANSITITPEFKS
+486 AGDSSKVAEKSITITPVFKS
-501 KTGEAITDNI
+501 GNETIIPNDVSWEYGNSKATITVAEDKLSARIQIPKSSAAAFEEIPITIKAGNQTKVVTVHVVTPI
-511 NWDYNTSLA
+511 TSL
-520 TVTVAS
+520 TFAS
-526 DKKSIKVTVPARGS
+526 KTINLPLVSG
-540 YGEFTVTVSAGSVSK
+540 GSAGSITIAPSK
-555 NITVHI
+555 VGYRDAAQ
-561 VTPLKSITVSNSNI
+561 P
-575 TLVLNSATAGSQTI
+575 I
-589 KPTLQWIN
+589 KDRL
-597 ESTIYKDTVY
+597 Y
-607 FENDN
+607 FESDNDRVI
-612 EKVVKVTDN
+612 KVIDN
-621 KDGSCTVTA
+621 KNDSCTVTA
-630 LAPGTAKV
+630 LAEGTATITARSIAMRNITSVSLLNKV
-638 NICSYA
+638 TA
-644 LNGKRHAEI
+644 KI
-653 TVTVTDSGTHVEL
+653 TVTVTDSGTRVEL
-666 RDSNTGKAIANTI
+666 RDSGTGKTIANTI

-698 SSGTETSASGND
+698 SSGTETSVSGND
-710 LDVTVANSAVATVTP
+710 LDITVANSAVATVTP

-767 TINSVASITGNVGTT
+767 TINSTASITGNVGTT
-782 QTAFKSAVNSFGATS
+782 QTVFKSVMNSFGVTS
-797 ANVTPAKIKEISGN
+797 ANATPAKIKEISGN
-811 TVKFTSTNANVA
+811 TVKFTSTNTNVA
-823 SIDSNGTVSLKAKGN
+823 SIDSNGTVSLKAKGS

-863 VKQPVTGITITS
+863 VKQPVTGVSITS
-875 ANGSKTVDTGD
+875 ANGSNTVNAGD

-892 NVSPSNASDKSV
+892 KVSPSNASDTSV
-904 TWSSNSTGIAKVST
+904 TWSSSSTGIAKVST
-918 AGLVTGV
+918 TGLVTGV
-925 TAGTAVITAKA
+925 AAGTAVITAKA

-960 SLSATNL
+960 SLSASTVL
-967 PMKVGR
+967 TKVGC

-987 NREVTWS
+987 NRAVTWS

-1009 TAKKVGNA
+1009 IAKSVGNA

-1031 ICQVSVSDIKV
+1031 TCWVNVTDIKV

-1078 SSNDQDVVEVDQT
+1078 SSNEPTVAEVDQT
-1091 GKVIAKKEGSA
+1091 GMITAKKEGSA
-1102 VITVTAQDGSGI
+1102 VITVKAQDGSG
-1114 KTTCQ
+1114 KTATCQ
-1119 VNVTDIKVTGITLS
+1119 VNVTDIKVSGITLS

-1144 KQLSVTAITP
+1144 KQLSVTNITP
-1154 ANATNKALKWESNNT
+1154 ANATNKALKWESKNT
-1169 WVATVDDSG
+1169 WVATVDESG
-1178 NITAHNQGEATIT
+1178 NVTAKNPGEATIT
-1191 VKTVDGGAQATCKVT
+1191 VTAADNGGAQATCKVT

-1221 LSQTSASLNEGK
+1221 LSQTRASLNEGK

-1257 EGVATVDQT
+1257 EGVATVDST
-1266 GKVTAIKEG
+1266 GKVTAIKAG
-1275 TTVITAA
+1275 TTVITAT

-1292 CTVQVTIPNVM
+1292 CTVQVTVPTVK

-1328 TPDTATNK
+1328 TPDTATDK
-1336 TVKWTTSN
+1336 TIKWTTSN
-1344 ANVATVSTG
+1344 KNVATVSTD

-1362 TAIITATA
+1362 TATITATA
-1370 ADGSGVKATC
+1370 ADDSGVKATC
-1380 KITVTNPVVKV
+1380 KITVTNPVIKV

-1418 TATNKKVTWKSSNT
+1418 NATNKNVTWKSSNT

-1437 DPTGKVTAVA
+1437 DGNGKVTAVA
-1447 AGTATITCTAADG
+1447 AGTATITCTAKADK
-1460 SGKSATCKITVTN
+1460 SKSATCKITVTN
-1473 PVVKVTKLRMNKT
+1473 PAVKVTKLRMNKT
-1486 SVDLIKGKTVQLKVT
+1486 SVDLLKGKTVQLKVT
-1501 VTPGNATNKSVTWT
+1501 VTPSNATNKAVTWT

-1525 SNGLVKAVGTGTV
+1525 SNGLVKAVRTGTV

-1550 KVTCRINVYADSVE
+1550 KVTCKINVYADSVE

-1577 DPEAA
+1577 DPEPA

-1644 RLNKGESRKS
+1644 RLNKGENRKS